1 MSKTVDERVVEMRFD
16 NRQFEQNVATTM
28 STLDKFKQKLNFRG
42 ATRGLDE
49 VGAAASK
56 VDMRGLGSGVET
68 VTAKFSAL
76 QVMGVTALAN
86 ITNSAVNTGKRLV
99 SALTIDQ
106 VTAGWSKY
114 EQKTASVQTIMNAT
128 GKSIEE
134 VNGYLDKLMW
144 YSDETSYGFTDMTQS
159 LGQLTSAGGDIEK
172 LIPMI
177 EGIANATAFA
187 GKGASEFSRAIYNLN
202 QSYSAGYLQYMDW
215 KSLDLAGVS
224 SKQLKQVF
232 IDTAK
237 ALGKLDAEGRTA
249 GGTLVELSNF
259 GQTLQDKWA
268 DTEVMEAA
276 FGKFSELTEAAYKA
290 VRSGEYDTASE
301 AIAALADKYDE
312 ISVKAFASAQEA
324 KSFTEAIEATKDAV
338 SSGWM
343 NTAELIFGNYD
354 EAKKLWTDMA
364 NSLWDIFASG
374 SESRNAILGD
384 ALNSKWDVLLEKMQD
399 AGVSAEDFQDKLKET
414 AKEHG
419 VAIDDLIDEYGSL
432 GKVISAG
439 KLSKNV
445 IVDTIKKFA
454 DNVKTVGKATEVT
467 TEKLE
472 HFQSIVNKVIR
483 GDFGNGAERMK
494 KLAEAGE
501 NYATVQGLVN
511 KVWERNGKNWSD
523 TTIKAE
529 DLVGVINDL
538 AESELKSMGYTDEQA
553 KALKA
558 LAKEAEETGTPLN
571 ELIDSLER
579 PSGRELLFSSIHN
592 ALEGVSKLV
601 QTFRNAWGE
610 IFTSERMSAGI
621 YNFLDGLNRLSE
633 KLIMSD
639 ETADKLKRTLKGLV
653 AIFDIIQMTLG
664 GGIRIAFKV
673 LSTVLEAFDLDI
685 LDVTAAIGDSIVRF
699 RDWVDS
705 VLDVSGVLKKV
716 VPYITNFVKKVK
728 ELFASLKDS
737 KVIKKF
743 VEYLKQ
749 IVNWFK
755 KLAKLDPSGWSFDKM
770 FSGIKDA
777 FTSLPD
783 HMKEIGKNIVEGL
796 QNGFGDRFSKIVD
809 KARELATKIIDTIK
823 GVLGIHSPST
833 VMFEIGRNIVAGLVN
848 GIASGIK
855 FVIEGVANLGEK
867 IIDFVKSI
875 DFTPLIDAIKSG
887 FAKIKKAAGNFD
899 WKKLLAIIPI
909 GVVLLVV
916 KELYD
921 FSQAVSQGMGSISSV
936 IDGFTDIEKSFA
948 KVLNA
953 KAFETTAEAL
963 KKIATS
969 IAILAASVLVLTQVD
984 SQKLYTA
991 TAIIFVLAVTL
1002 AVLAKAMTKMQSA
1015 SAILGKD
1022 GLKLAGVKTGLLTMS
1037 AAILILAGVVKIV
1050 GELDTKQ
1057 AIRGFFGLINLI
1069 GVMVLTYAAIQ
1080 AITTKFPAAT
1090 NFDALSTMTL
1100 KMSVAIG
1107 LMAMVCKLIGKLT
1120 WGEMGKGA
1128 AFVGAFLVFVALLN
1142 TIGLIPSHG
1151 IDKIGGMVL
1160 KITFAIGLMVLVCKL
1175 TRLLTEED
1183 IAAAE
1188 QFLLR
1193 FLLFVGM
1200 LVTMTEM
1207 APDKKIAEIGGLL
1220 LSISISMMLM
1230 VGICKLAAKLTP
1242 EEMWAGVGFM
1252 AAFLVFVAILVG
1264 ITQVADGT
1272 KTAKIAG
1279 TLLAMA
1285 AAVAILAGVAILLSM
1300 LPDAD
1305 MLWNG
1310 VLAVTVMSFAMAA
1323 MAAAAKGAQKCVGNI
1338 IALAIAVGIMA
1349 GAVAALTL
1357 LPEPDRLDDAVLSM
1371 VIVMGMFALIMK
1383 MAQSMPTVTG
1393 TLFAMAAA
1401 MAVLG
1406 GVLYLLGTLP
1416 VESSNAAAI
1425 SLSIAMLAFA
1435 AAMRIISGMAAPSTK
1450 ALIAIGVMAVVVAL
1464 LAGVLYCLRDLE
1476 IGQAM
1481 DTVIVLGIFLGILA
1495 GVTWFIGTLQASSLL
1510 GVAALAI
1517 VTVLVGA
1524 LAAVL
1529 YFLQGIDPTQ
1539 AMGVV
1544 KAIITFMAAMMIVVG
1559 LCAAIGPL
1567 AIYAIP
1573 GLLVLVGFIAAL
1585 GLVVAG
1591 LAALAMDVIAGMPK
1605 LGSDLSAFM
1614 TNVQPFINGIQN
1626 IPDDISDK
1634 IGKLTS
1640 AILKLTG
1647 TEILDAIANFCSGGN
1662 SIADLGNELK
1672 AFGEGM
1678 ASFTAGSANIDA
1690 AVASMSKIKDLQS
1703 KIADID
1709 LSQLSTIASELEN
1722 YSTKVSNLNV
1732 AMMVMSTAIVARL
1745 ASLVNSLS
1753 SMDPSG
1759 IANFDVAPLGQK
1771 LASYSASVS
1780 VMNLSAVSASV
1791 VSATRLRN
1799 FINSLA
1805 NFNGSG
1811 VESFK
1816 AAVSQLGT
1824 ISINEV
1830 ISSFRSG
1837 VPQLTN
1843 AGSDLINAAVKGM
1856 RSAQGHIAQTV
1867 RDIVSVI
1874 RSAFIS
1880 QNGMF
1885 VSVGKNLA
1893 SAFIKGLG
1901 SKKAEVNSTAL
1912 SLVSSASGK
1921 IRLEY
1926 SEFYDAGVYLGEGLV
1941 SGLDSKIA
1949 DVTAKAAAM
1958 AKAAVDAIKEAAKIN
1973 SPSKETEQM
1982 GEYMGQGLVN
1992 GLDAFADAASDA
2004 GFNLG
2009 DGVKSGLSEALSGIQ
2024 DTMDIEF
2031 DDQIT
2036 ITPVLD
2042 MDKAKAKAT
2051 EFRDWLS
2058 GGTNTINGNV
2068 SSNAMSKIDKLQ
2080 AIVDKVWRGE
2090 YGNGEDRKAN
2100 LTSEGYD
2107 YKFIQDLVNKTAD
2120 GRKLTVEDLPS
2131 ELRDSLN
2138 SMNTTATA
2146 VTAIS
2151 SAVHEKT
2158 LNNSKIEGLI
2168 SSGFS
2173 NLSKDISKIEKPSY
2187 VINGI
2192 TYDDGSAISDT
2203 VKALIRGAMIE
2214 RRV

>member
-76 QVMGVTALAN
+76 QVMGITALAN

-128 GKSIEE
+128 GKTIEE

-159 LGQLTSAGGDIEK
+159 LGQLTAAGGDIEK

-237 ALGKLDAEGRTA
+237 ALGKLDAQGRTT

-259 GQTLQDKWA
+259 GQTLQEKWA

-276 FGKFSELTEAAYKA
+276 FGKFSELTEAAYEA
-290 VRSGEYDTASE
+290 VRSGKYDTASE
-301 AIAALADKYDE
+301 AIAALADEYDE
-312 ISVKAFASAQEA
+312 ISVKAFTSAQEA

-343 NTAELIFGNYD
+343 NTAELLFGNYD
-354 EAKKLWTDMA
+354 EAKKLWTNMA

-374 SESRNAILGD
+374 SESRNAVLAD
-384 ALNSKWDVLLEKMQD
+384 ALNSKWDVLLEKMQN

-419 VAIDDLIDEYGSL
+419 VAIDDLIKEYGSL

-439 KLSKNV
+439 KLSKN
-445 IVDTIKKFA
+445 IVVETIKKFA
-454 DNVKTVGKATEVT
+454 DNVKTVGKATDVT

-472 HFQSIVNKVIR
+472 HFQNIVNKVIR
-483 GDFGNGAERMK
+483 GDFGNGAERVK
-494 KLAEAGE
+494 KLTEAGE
-501 NYATVQGLVN
+501 NYAAVQALVN
-511 KVWERNGKNWSD
+511 KIWERNGKNWSN
-523 TTIKAE
+523 TIIKAE

-538 AESELKSMGYTDEQA
+538 SESELKSMGYTDEQA
-553 KALKA
+553 KALKE

-571 ELIDSLER
+571 ELIDSLNK
-579 PSGRELLFSSIHN
+579 PSGRELLFSSIGN

-621 YNFLDGLNRLSE
+621 YNFLDGMNHLSE

-664 GGIRIAFKV
+664 GGIRIAFKI

-685 LDVTAAIGDSIVRF
+685 IDVTAAIGDSIVRF

-705 VLDVSGVLKKV
+705 VLDVGGVFKKILPHLMAFV
-716 VPYITNFVKKVK
+716 VDIKK
-728 ELFASLKDS
+728 LFQTVRDS
-737 KVIKKF
+737 KVFKKF
-743 VEYLKQ
+743 IGHLSQ
-749 IVNWFK
+749 IAKWFK
-755 KLAKLDPSGWSFDKM
+755 KLSKFDLSDWSFDKV
-770 FSGIKDA
+770 FSSINAA
-777 FTSLPD
+777 FASLPD
-783 HMKEIGKNIVEGL
+783 HMKGIGKNIVEGL
-796 QNGFGDRFSKIVD
+796 QNGFGDGFAKIVN

-833 VMFEIGRNIVAGLVN
+833 VMFEVGQNIVTGLVN

-855 FVIEGVANLGEK
+855 FLIDGVSNLGKK
-867 IIDFVKSI
+867 IVGFVKSI

-887 FAKIKKAAGNFD
+887 FAKIKKAASNFD

-921 FSQAVSQGMGSISSV
+921 FSKAISQGMGSVSSV
-936 IDGFTDIEKSFA
+936 IDGFSDVEKSFA

-984 SQKLYTA
+984 SRKLYTA
-991 TAIIFVLAVTL
+991 TAIIFVLSVTL
-1002 AVLAKAMTKMQSA
+1002 AVLAKAMTKMQAA
-1015 SAILGKD
+1015 SAMLGKD

-1037 AAILILAGVVKIV
+1037 SAILILAKVVKIV
-1050 GELDTKQ
+1050 GMLDTKQ
-1057 AIRGFFGLINLI
+1057 AIRGFFGLINLMGI
-1069 GVMVLTYAAIQ
+1069 MTLTYAAIQ
-1080 AITTKFPAAT
+1080 AITTKFSAAT
-1090 NFDALSTMTL
+1090 NLDALSTMML
-1100 KMSVAIG
+1100 KMAVAIG

-1120 WGEMGKGA
+1120 WSEMGKGA

-1160 KITFAIGLMVLVCKL
+1160 KITVAIGLMALVCKL

-1200 LVTMTEM
+1200 LVTMTEI
-1207 APDKKIAEIGGLL
+1207 APNKKIAKIGGLL
-1220 LSISISMMLM
+1220 LSISFSMMLM
-1230 VGICKLAAKLTP
+1230 VGVCKLAAQLTP

-1252 AAFLVFVAILVG
+1252 AAFLVFVSILVG

-1279 TLLAMA
+1279 TLIAMA
-1285 AAVAILAGVAILLSM
+1285 AAVAVLAGVAILLSM

-1323 MAAAAKGAQKCVGNI
+1323 MAAAAKGMQKSVGSI

-1357 LPEPDRLDDAVLSM
+1357 IDQDKLANS
-1371 VIVMGMFALIMK
+1371 VIAMTIMMGMFALIMK
-1383 MAQSMPTVTG
+1383 MTDSMPKVTL
-1393 TLFAMAAA
+1393 TLLAMSVAIG
-1401 MAVLG
+1401 VLG
-1406 GVLYLLGTLP
+1406 GVLYLVGTLP
-1416 VESSNAAAI
+1416 VESSIGAAI
-1425 SLSIAMLAFA
+1425 ALSAVMLAFA
-1435 AAMRIISGMAAPSTK
+1435 VVMRIISGMTAPSGM
-1450 ALIAIGVMAVVVAL
+1450 ALVAIGVMALVVA
-1464 LAGVLYCLRDLE
+1464 AIGGVLYLLQGLDP
-1476 IGQAM
+1476 IQGIA
-1481 DTVIVLGIFLGILA
+1481 TVGVITAFLAVLLVAVMAIQF
-1495 GVTWFIGTLQASSLL
+1495 LQAPSLI
-1510 GVAALAI
+1510 GIAALAI
-1517 VTVLVGA
+1517 VTLLVGA
-1524 LAAVL
+1524 LAGIL
-1529 YFLQGIDPTQ
+1529 YLLQGIDPTQ
-1539 AMGVV
+1539 AIQIVGVIGAFLAV
-1544 KAIITFMAAMMIVVG
+1544 MMVVCLAATAVG
-1559 LCAAIGPL
+1559 AVAAL
-1567 AIYAIP
+1567 AIP
-1573 GLLVLVGFIAAL
+1573 GLLVLVGFIGVL
-1585 GLVVAG
+1585 GLVVVG

-1605 LGSDLSAFM
+1605 LGSDLSKFM
-1614 TNVQPFINGIQN
+1614 KNVQPFINGIQN

-1634 IGKLTS
+1634 VGKLTS
-1640 AILKLTG
+1640 AIIKLTSAKV
-1647 TEILDAIANFCSGGN
+1647 LDAITSFFSGGN
-1662 SIADLGNELK
+1662 SIANLGNELK
-1672 AFGEGM
+1672 AFGDGI

-1690 AVASMSKIKDLQS
+1690 AVTSISKLKDLQS
-1703 KIADID
+1703 ALEGVD
-1709 LSQLSTIASELEN
+1709 LSQLSVIASELEN
-1722 YSTKVSNLNV
+1722 YSIKINNLN
-1732 AMMVMSTAIVARL
+1732 
-1745 ASLVNSLS
+1745 AS
-1753 SMDPSG
+1753 
-1759 IANFDVAPLGQK
+1759 A
-1771 LASYSASVS
+1771 
-1780 VMNLSAVSASV
+1780 
-1791 VSATRLRN
+1791 
-1799 FINSLA
+1799 
-1805 NFNGSG
+1805 
-1811 VESFK
+1811 
-1816 AAVSQLGT
+1816 
-1824 ISINEV
+1824 
-1830 ISSFRSG
+1830 ISS
-1837 VPQLTN
+1837 
-1843 AGSDLINAAVKGM
+1843 
-1856 RSAQGHIAQTV
+1856 
-1867 RDIVSVI
+1867 
-1874 RSAFIS
+1874 AFTS
-1880 QNGMF
+1880 QNGTF
-1885 VSVGKNLA
+1885 VSVGKNLI
-1893 SAFIKGLG
+1893 SAFIKGLN

-1912 SLVSSASGK
+1912 SIVSSASGK
-1921 IRLEY
+1921 LRSGY
-1926 SEFYDAGVYLGEGLV
+1926 SEFYNAGVYLGGGLV
-1941 SGLDSKIA
+1941 SGLNSKTA
-1949 DVTAKAAAM
+1949 DVAAKAAAM
-1958 AKAAVDAIKEAAKIN
+1958 AKAAIDAIKETADIN

-1982 GEYMGQGLVN
+1982 GKYMGQGLVN
-1992 GLDAFADAASDA
+1992 GIDSFADAASDS

-2009 DGVKSGLSEALSGIQ
+2009 DSVKSGLSEALSGIQ
-2024 DTMDIEF
+2024 DSMDLEF

-2051 EFRDWLS
+2051 EFKDWLT
-2058 GGTNTINGNV
+2058 GGTNTINGNL

-2080 AIVDKVWRGE
+2080 AIVDKIWRGE
-2090 YGNGEDRKAN
+2090 YGNGEDRKAK
-2100 LTSEGYD
+2100 LISEGYD
-2107 YKFIQDLVNKTAD
+2107 YKLIQDLVNKTTD
-2120 GRKLTVEDLPS
+2120 GRKLTIEDLPS

-2138 SMNTTATA
+2138 SMNTTATSVA
-2146 VTAIS
+2146 AIS
-2151 SAVHEKT
+2151 TAVHEKAV
-2158 LNNSKIEGLI
+2158 NNSKIEGLI
-2168 SSGFS
+2168 SSGFN
-2173 NLSKDISKIEKPSY
+2173 NLSKDLSKIEKPSY

-2203 VKALIRGAMIE
+2203 VKALIRGAMVE

>member
-42 ATRGLDE
+42 ATKGLDE

-106 VTAGWSKY
+106 VTAGWNKY

-374 SESRNAILGD
+374 SESRNAVLGD

-529 DLVGVINDL
+529 DLVDVINNL
-538 AESELKSMGYTDEQA
+538 SESELKSMGYTDEQA
-553 KALKA
+553 KALKE
-558 LAKEAEETGTPLN
+558 LAKEAEKTGTPLS
-571 ELIDSLER
+571 ELIESLER

-592 ALEGVSKLV
+592 ALEGVTKLV
-601 QTFRNAWGE
+601 QTFRDAWGE
-610 IFTSERMSAGI
+610 IFTGERMSAGI

-664 GGIRIAFKV
+664 SGIRLAFKV
-673 LSTVLEAFDLDI
+673 LSSVLEAFDLDI
-685 LDVTAAIGDSIVRF
+685 LDVTASIGDVIVRF
-699 RDWVDS
+699 RDWVES
-705 VLDVSGVLKKV
+705 VLDVGSVFEKILPHLMTFVANIKK
-716 VPYITNFVKKVK
+716 
-728 ELFASLKDS
+728 LFQTVRDS
-737 KVIKKF
+737 KVFKKF
-743 VEYLKQ
+743 IGYLQ
-749 IVNWFK
+749 QVGNWFK
-755 KLAKLDPSGWSFDKM
+755 KLATLDVSNWSFDKLLQ
-770 FSGIKDA
+770 GIKDA
-777 FTSLPD
+777 FASLPD
-783 HMKEIGKNIVEGL
+783 HMKEIGENIIEGL

-823 GVLGIHSPST
+823 NVLGIHSPST
-833 VMFEIGRNIVAGLVN
+833 VMFEIGQNIVAGLIN

-855 FVIEGVANLGEK
+855 FVIEGVANLGKK

-969 IAILAASVLVLTQVD
+969 IAILAASVLILTQVD

-1002 AVLAKAMTKMQSA
+1002 AVLAKAMAKMQSA

-1022 GLKLAGVKTGLLTMS
+1022 GLKLAGVKTGLLTLS
-1037 AAILILAGVVKIV
+1037 AAILLLAATVKLIGGLDPEQAKQGFLGLAGVILALVV
-1050 GELDTKQ
+1050 
-1057 AIRGFFGLINLI
+1057 
-1069 GVMVLTYAAIQ
+1069 VYAAIQ
-1080 AITTKFPAAT
+1080 TISMIPGK
-1090 NFDALSTMTL
+1090 NIDLVGSMML
-1100 KMSVAIG
+1100 KMAVVIG
-1107 LMAMVCKLIGKLT
+1107 IMAMVCKLVAHLSPD
-1120 WGEMGKGA
+1120 EMERGA
-1128 AFVGAFLVFVALLN
+1128 IFAAGFLVFVALLN
-1142 TIGLIPSHG
+1142 TIALLPSHN
-1151 IDKIGGMVL
+1151 ISKLGGMLL
-1160 KITFAIGLMVLVCKL
+1160 KISIAIGLMVAVCKL
-1175 TRLLTEED
+1175 TRLLTPED
-1183 IAAAE
+1183 IASAE
-1188 QFLLR
+1188 QFLVR
-1193 FLLFVGM
+1193 FLLFVGG
-1200 LVTMTEM
+1200 LVTMTSM
-1207 APDKKIAEIGGLL
+1207 APDKKIASVGGLL
-1220 LSISISMMLM
+1220 ISISLSMILM
-1230 VGICKLAAKLTP
+1230 VGVCKLAGQLSS
-1242 EEMWAGVGFM
+1242 EEIGAGVAFM
-1252 AAFLVFVAILVG
+1252 AGFLVFVALLVA
-1264 ITQVADGT
+1264 ITQISNET

-1279 TLLAMA
+1279 TLLAMS
-1285 AAVAILAGVAILLSM
+1285 AAVAILAGVAVLLSM
-1300 LPDAD
+1300 LDPTGLA
-1305 MLWNG
+1305 NG
-1310 VLAVTVMSFAMAA
+1310 VMAVVMLSLGMAA

-1338 IALAIAVGIMA
+1338 VALAIAVGIMA

-1357 LPEPDRLDDAVLSM
+1357 IDQDKLANS
-1371 VIVMGMFALIMK
+1371 VIVMTIMMGMFALIMK
-1383 MAQSMPTVTG
+1383 MTDSMPKVTL
-1393 TLFAMAAA
+1393 TLLAMSVAIGI
-1401 MAVLG
+1401 LG
-1406 GVLYLLGTLP
+1406 GVLYLVGTLP
-1416 VESSNAAAI
+1416 VESSIGAAI
-1425 SLSIAMLAFA
+1425 ALSAVMLAFA
-1435 AAMRIISGMAAPSTK
+1435 AVMRIISGMTAPSGM
-1450 ALIAIGVMAVVVAL
+1450 ALVAIGVMALVVAALGGILYL
-1464 LAGVLYCLRDLE
+1464 LQGLNPVQGIAVVGVLTAFL
-1476 IGQAM
+1476 A
-1481 DTVIVLGIFLGILA
+1481 VLLVAVMAIQF
-1495 GVTWFIGTLQASSLL
+1495 LQAPSLL
-1510 GVAALAI
+1510 GIAALAI
-1517 VTVLVGA
+1517 VTLLVGA
-1524 LAAVL
+1524 LAAIL
-1529 YFLQGIDPTQ
+1529 YLLQGIDPTQ
-1539 AMGVV
+1539 AIQIVGV
-1544 KAIITFMAAMMIVVG
+1544 IAAFLAVMMVVC
-1559 LCAAIGPL
+1559 LAATAVGAVAAL
-1567 AIYAIP
+1567 AIP
-1573 GLLVLVGFIAAL
+1573 GLAILVGFIAVL

-1605 LGSDLSAFM
+1605 LGSDLAAFM

-1634 IGKLTS
+1634 ISKLST
-1640 AILKLTG
+1640 AILSLTG

-1703 KIADID
+1703 EIADVD

-1722 YSTKVSNLNV
+1722 YSVKVSGLNI
-1732 AMMVMSTAIVARL
+1732 AMMVMSTAIVMRL

-1780 VMNLSAVSASV
+1780 VVNLSAVSASI
-1791 VSATRLRN
+1791 VSAIRLRD

-1805 NFNGSG
+1805 GFNGSG

-1843 AGSDLINAAVKGM
+1843 AGSDLINAAVRGM
-1856 RSAQGHIAQTV
+1856 RSAQGSIAQTV

-1885 VSVGKNLA
+1885 ISVGKNLA

-1992 GLDAFADAASDA
+1992 GLDAFADAASDS

-2009 DGVKSGLSEALSGIQ
+2009 DSVKSGLSEALSGIQ

-2031 DDQIT
+2031 DDRIT

-2051 EFRDWLS
+2051 EFKDWLT

-2080 AIVDKVWRGE
+2080 AIVDKVWRGD
-2090 YGNGEDRKAN
+2090 YGNGETRNAK
-2100 LTSEGYD
+2100 LTGEGYD
-2107 YKFIQDLVNKTAD
+2107 YKLIQDLVNKTAD
-2120 GRKLTVEDLPS
+2120 GHKLTVEDLPS

-2138 SMNTTATA
+2138 SMNATATA

-2151 SAVHEKT
+2151 SAVQEKA
-2158 LNNSKIEGLI
+2158 LNNSKIEGLV
-2168 SSGFS
+2168 SSGFD
-2173 NLSKDISKIEKPSY
+2173 NLRKDISKIEKPSY

>member
-86 ITNSAVNTGKRLV
+86 ITNSAVNTGKRIV

-106 VTAGWSKY
+106 VRKGWEKY

-268 DTEVMEAA
+268 DAEVMEAA

-538 AESELKSMGYTDEQA
+538 SESELKSMGYTDEQA

-571 ELIDSLER
+571 ELIDSLNK
-579 PSGRELLFSSIHN
+579 PSGRELFFSSISN

-621 YNFLDGLNRLSE
+621 YNFLDGLNHLSE

-664 GGIRIAFKV
+664 GGIRLAFKV
-673 LSTVLEAFDLDI
+673 LTEILEAFDLDI
-685 LDVTAAIGDSIVRF
+685 LDVTASIGDAIVKF

-705 VLDVSGVLKKV
+705 VLDVSGVFKKV
-716 VPYITNFVKKVK
+716 IPYITDFVKKIK
-728 ELFASLKDS
+728 ELFETLKNT
-737 KVIKKF
+737 KVFKKF
-743 VEYLKQ
+743 VEYLKLT
-749 IVNWFK
+749 VNWFK

-770 FSGIKDA
+770 FAGIKEA
-777 FTSLPD
+777 FVSLPD
-783 HMKEIGKNIVEGL
+783 NMKEIGENIVEGL
-796 QNGFGDRFSKIVD
+796 QNGFGDRFTKIVD
-809 KARELATKIIDTIK
+809 KAKELATKIIDTIK

-833 VMFEIGRNIVAGLVN
+833 VMFEIGQNIVAGLVN

-855 FVIEGVANLGEK
+855 FVIEGVASLGKK
-867 IIDFVKSI
+867 IIDFVKGI
-875 DFTPLIDAIKSG
+875 DFTPLVDAIKSG
-887 FAKIKKAAGNFD
+887 FAKIKKTAGSFD

-916 KELYD
+916 KEIYD
-921 FSQAVSQGMGSISSV
+921 FSQAVSKGMSSIS
-936 IDGFTDIEKSFA
+936 DGFTDIEKSFA

-969 IAILAASVLVLTQVD
+969 IAILAASVVILTQVD
-984 SQKLYTA
+984 AQKLYTA
-991 TAIIFVLAVTL
+991 TAVIFLLAIVLTG
-1002 AVLAKAMTKMQSA
+1002 LAKAMTQMQSA
-1015 SAILGKD
+1015 AAKIGKD
-1022 GLKLAGVKTGLLTMS
+1022 GFKITGVKTGLLTLS
-1037 AAILILAGVVKIV
+1037 AAILILAATVK
-1050 GELDTKQ
+1050 
-1057 AIRGFFGLINLI
+1057 LI
-1069 GVMVLTYAAIQ
+1069 GGLDPEQAKQGFLGLAGVILALVVVYAAIQ
-1080 AITTKFPAAT
+1080 AISMIPGK
-1090 NFDALSTMTL
+1090 NIDLVGSMML
-1100 KMSVAIG
+1100 KMAVVIG
-1107 LMAMVCKLIGKLT
+1107 IMAMVCKLVARLSSD
-1120 WGEMGKGA
+1120 EMERGA
-1128 AFVGAFLVFVALLN
+1128 IFAGGFLVFVALLN
-1142 TIGLIPSHG
+1142 TIALLPSHN
-1151 IDKIGGMVL
+1151 ISKLGGMML
-1160 KITFAIGLMVLVCKL
+1160 KISIAIGLMVAVCKL
-1175 TRLLTEED
+1175 TRLLTPED
-1183 IAAAE
+1183 IASAE
-1188 QFLLR
+1188 QFLVR
-1193 FLLFVGM
+1193 FLLFVGG
-1200 LVTMTEM
+1200 LVTMISM
-1207 APDKKIAEIGGLL
+1207 APDKKIASVGGLL
-1220 LSISISMMLM
+1220 ISISLSMMLM
-1230 VGICKLAAKLTP
+1230 VGVCKLAGQLSS
-1242 EEMWAGVGFM
+1242 EEIGAGVAFM
-1252 AAFLVFVAILVG
+1252 AGFLVFVALLVA
-1264 ITQVADGT
+1264 ITQISNET

-1279 TLLAMA
+1279 TLLAMS
-1285 AAVAILAGVAILLSM
+1285 AAVAILAGVAVLLSM
-1300 LPDAD
+1300 LDPAG
-1305 MLWNG
+1305 LANG
-1310 VLAVTVMSFAMAA
+1310 VMAVVMLSLGMAA
-1323 MAAAAKGAQKCVGNI
+1323 MAAAAKSAQKCVGNI
-1338 IALAIAVGIMA
+1338 VALAIAVGIMA

-1357 LPEPDRLDDAVLSM
+1357 IDQDKLANS
-1371 VIVMGMFALIMK
+1371 VIAMTIMMGMFALIMK
-1383 MAQSMPTVTG
+1383 MTDSMPKVTLTLLAMSVAIGILGGVLYLVG
-1393 TLFAMAAA
+1393 TLPVESSIGAAIALSAA
-1401 MAVLG
+1401 MMAFAVTMRIISGMTAPSGMALVAIGVMSLVVAALG
-1406 GVLYLLGTLP
+1406 GVLYLLQNLNPIQG
-1416 VESSNAAAI
+1416 
-1425 SLSIAMLAFA
+1425 IATVGVLTAFLAVLLVA
-1435 AAMRIISGMAAPSTK
+1435 
-1450 ALIAIGVMAVVVAL
+1450 VMA
-1464 LAGVLYCLRDLE
+1464 
-1476 IGQAM
+1476 IQ
-1481 DTVIVLGIFLGILA
+1481 F
-1495 GVTWFIGTLQASSLL
+1495 LQAPSLL
-1510 GVAALAI
+1510 GIAALAI
-1517 VTVLVGA
+1517 VTLLVGA
-1524 LAAVL
+1524 LAGIL
-1529 YFLQGIDPTQ
+1529 YLLQDVDPTQ
-1539 AMGVV
+1539 AIQIVGVIGAFLAV
-1544 KAIITFMAAMMIVVG
+1544 MMVVCLAATAVG
-1559 LCAAIGPL
+1559 AVAAL
-1567 AIYAIP
+1567 AIP
-1573 GLLVLVGFIAAL
+1573 GLAILVGFIAVL

-1614 TNVQPFINGIQN
+1614 TNVQPFINGVQN

-1634 IGKLTS
+1634 IGKLSS

-1647 TEILDAIANFCSGGN
+1647 IEILDAIANFLSGGS

-1672 AFGEGM
+1672 TFGDGMSAFS
-1678 ASFTAGSANIDA
+1678 ASMTNVDNAI
-1690 AVASMSKIKDLQS
+1690 ASMSKIKDLQNT
-1703 KIADID
+1703 ITDVD
-1709 LSQLSTIASELEN
+1709 LSQLSTIASALEN
-1722 YSTKVSNLNV
+1722 YSLKVSALNIS
-1732 AMMVMSTAIVARL
+1732 AISMSIAVVNRL
-1745 ASLVNSLS
+1745 SGVVTSLG
-1753 SMDPSG
+1753 SMDSSG

-1771 LASYSASVS
+1771 LASYSAAVS
-1780 VMNLSAVSASV
+1780 VVNLSAVSASI
-1791 VSATRLRN
+1791 VSAIRIRN

-1816 AAVSQLGT
+1816 AAVNQLGT
-1824 ISINEV
+1824 ISINEI
-1830 ISSFRSG
+1830 ISAFKSG

-1856 RSAQGHIAQTV
+1856 RSAQGSIAQTV

-1874 RSAFIS
+1874 YSAFVS

-1885 VSVGKNLA
+1885 ISAGKSLA

-1901 SKKAEVNSTAL
+1901 SKKTEVNSTAI
-1912 SLVSSASGK
+1912 SLVSSAGSK
-1921 IRLEY
+1921 IRSEY
-1926 SEFYDAGVYLGEGLV
+1926 SEFYNAGTYLGDGLV
-1941 SGLDSKIA
+1941 NGLDAKIA
-1949 DVTAKAAAM
+1949 DVTAKATAM
-1958 AKAAVDAIKEAAKIN
+1958 AEAAVEAIKEAAKIN
-1973 SPSKETEQM
+1973 SPSKVTEQL
-1982 GEYMGQGLVN
+1982 GEFFGEGFAN
-1992 GLDAFADAASDA
+1992 GINSYTDAASDA
-2004 GFNLG
+2004 GFNIG
-2009 DGVKSGLSEALSGIQ
+2009 DSAKQGLSTAMKQIESTLSADVDNQ
-2024 DTMDIEF
+2024 L
-2031 DDQIT
+2031 T

-2042 MDKAKAKAT
+2042 MDKMKSQAAT
-2051 EFRDWLS
+2051 IGDLFNNGSATVS
-2058 GGTNTINGNV
+2058 GRLTGDVNERLN
-2068 SSNAMSKIDKLQ
+2068 KLQ
-2080 AIVDKVWRGE
+2080 SLVDKIWNGE
-2090 YGNGEDRKAN
+2090 YGNGNDRKAK

-2107 YKFIQDLVNKTAD
+2107 YKLIQDLVNKTSD
-2120 GRKLTVEDLPS
+2120 GRKLTIDDIPS
-2131 ELRDSLN
+2131 ELRDSLGAIN
-2138 SMNTTATA
+2138 NTATA
-2146 VTAIS
+2146 VSSISTAVNEQLQNGNKTGEIIS
-2151 SAVHEKT
+2151 SIDK
-2158 LNNSKIEGLI
+2158 LRG
-2168 SSGFS
+2168 
-2173 NLSKDISKIEKPSY
+2173 DISKISQPSY
-2187 VINGI
+2187 IINGI

>member
-56 VDMRGLGSGVET
+56 VDMRDLGSGVET

-86 ITNSAVNTGKRLV
+86 ITNSAVNTGKRIV

-106 VTAGWSKY
+106 VRKGWEKY

-538 AESELKSMGYTDEQA
+538 SESELKSMGYTDEQA

-571 ELIDSLER
+571 ELIDSLNK
-579 PSGRELLFSSIHN
+579 PSGRELFFSSIGN

-621 YNFLDGLNRLSE
+621 YNFLDGLNHLSE

-716 VPYITNFVKKVK
+716 VPYITDFVKKIK
-728 ELFASLKDS
+728 ELFTSLKDS
-737 KVIKKF
+737 KVVKKF

-755 KLAKLDPSGWSFDKM
+755 KLATLDVSNWSFDKLLQ
-770 FSGIKDA
+770 GIKDA
-777 FTSLPD
+777 FVSLPD
-783 HMKEIGKNIVEGL
+783 HMKKIGENIIEGL

-823 GVLGIHSPST
+823 NVLGIHSPST
-833 VMFEIGRNIVAGLVN
+833 VMFEIGQNIVAGLIN

-855 FVIEGVANLGEK
+855 FVIEGVANLGKK
-867 IIDFVKSI
+867 IIDFVKGI
-875 DFTPLIDAIKSG
+875 DFMPLIDAIKSG

-1022 GLKLAGVKTGLLTMS
+1022 GLKLAGVKTGLLTLS
-1037 AAILILAGVVKIV
+1037 AAILLLAATVKLIGGLDPEQAKQGFLGLAGVILALVV
-1050 GELDTKQ
+1050 
-1057 AIRGFFGLINLI
+1057 
-1069 GVMVLTYAAIQ
+1069 VYAAIQ
-1080 AITTKFPAAT
+1080 TISMIPGK
-1090 NFDALSTMTL
+1090 NIDLVGSMML
-1100 KMSVAIG
+1100 KIAVVIG
-1107 LMAMVCKLIGKLT
+1107 LMAMVCKLVARLSPD
-1120 WGEMGKGA
+1120 EMKRGA
-1128 AFVGAFLVFVALLN
+1128 IFAAGFLVFVALLN
-1142 TIGLIPSHG
+1142 TIALLPSHN
-1151 IDKIGGMVL
+1151 ISKLGGMLL
-1160 KITFAIGLMVLVCKL
+1160 KISIAIGLMVAVCKL
-1175 TRLLTEED
+1175 TRLLTPED
-1183 IAAAE
+1183 IASAE
-1188 QFLLR
+1188 QFLVR
-1193 FLLFVGM
+1193 FLLFVGG
-1200 LVTMTEM
+1200 LVTMTSM
-1207 APDKKIAEIGGLL
+1207 APDKKIASIGGLL
-1220 LSISISMMLM
+1220 ISISLSMMLM
-1230 VGICKLAAKLTP
+1230 VGVCKLAGQLSS
-1242 EEMWAGVGFM
+1242 EEIGAGVVFM
-1252 AAFLVFVAILVG
+1252 AGFLVFVALLVA
-1264 ITQVADGT
+1264 ITQISNET

-1279 TLLAMA
+1279 TLLAMS
-1285 AAVAILAGVAILLSM
+1285 AAVAILAGVAVLLSM
-1300 LPDAD
+1300 LDPAG
-1305 MLWNG
+1305 LANG
-1310 VLAVTVMSFAMAA
+1310 VMAVVMLSLGMAA
-1323 MAAAAKGAQKCVGNI
+1323 MAAAAKSAQKCVGNI
-1338 IALAIAVGIMA
+1338 VTLAIAVGIMA

-1357 LPEPDRLDDAVLSM
+1357 IDQDKLANS
-1371 VIVMGMFALIMK
+1371 VIVMTIMMGMFALIMK
-1383 MAQSMPTVTG
+1383 MTDSMPKVTL
-1393 TLFAMAAA
+1393 TLLAMSVAIGI
-1401 MAVLG
+1401 LG
-1406 GVLYLLGTLP
+1406 GVLYLVGTLP
-1416 VESSNAAAI
+1416 MESSIGAAI
-1425 SLSIAMLAFA
+1425 ALSAVMLAFA
-1435 AAMRIISGMAAPSTK
+1435 AVMRIISGMTAPSGM
-1450 ALIAIGVMAVVVAL
+1450 ALVAIGVMALVVAALGGILYL
-1464 LAGVLYCLRDLE
+1464 LQGLNPVQGIAVVGVLTAFL
-1476 IGQAM
+1476 A
-1481 DTVIVLGIFLGILA
+1481 VLLVAVMAIQF
-1495 GVTWFIGTLQASSLL
+1495 LQAPSLL
-1510 GVAALAI
+1510 GIAALAI
-1517 VTVLVGA
+1517 VTLLVGA
-1524 LAAVL
+1524 LAAIL
-1529 YFLQGIDPTQ
+1529 YLLQGIDPTQ
-1539 AMGVV
+1539 AIQIVGV
-1544 KAIITFMAAMMIVVG
+1544 IAAFLAVMMVVC
-1559 LCAAIGPL
+1559 LAATAVGAVAAL
-1567 AIYAIP
+1567 AIP
-1573 GLLVLVGFIAAL
+1573 GLAILVGFIAVL

-1605 LGSDLSAFM
+1605 LGSDLAAFM

-1634 IGKLTS
+1634 ISKLST
-1640 AILKLTG
+1640 AILSLTG

-1703 KIADID
+1703 EIADVD

-1722 YSTKVSNLNV
+1722 YSVKVSGLNI
-1732 AMMVMSTAIVARL
+1732 AMMVMSTAIVTRL

-1780 VMNLSAVSASV
+1780 VVNLSAVSASI
-1791 VSATRLRN
+1791 VSAIRLRD

-1805 NFNGSG
+1805 GFNGSS

-1843 AGSDLINAAVKGM
+1843 AGSDLINAAVRGM
-1856 RSAQGHIAQTV
+1856 RSAQGSIAQTV

-1885 VSVGKNLA
+1885 ISVGKNLA

-2009 DGVKSGLSEALSGIQ
+2009 DSVKSGLSEALSGIQ
-2024 DTMDIEF
+2024 DAMDIEF
-2031 DDQIT
+2031 DDRIT

-2051 EFRDWLS
+2051 EFKDWLV

-2080 AIVDKVWRGE
+2080 AIVDKVWRGD
-2090 YGNGEDRKAN
+2090 YGNGETRNAK
-2100 LTSEGYD
+2100 LTGEGYD
-2107 YKFIQDLVNKTAD
+2107 YKLIQDLVNKTAD
-2120 GRKLTVEDLPS
+2120 GHKLTVEDLPS

-2138 SMNTTATA
+2138 SMNATATA

-2151 SAVHEKT
+2151 SAVQEKA
-2158 LNNSKIEGLI
+2158 LNNSKIEGLV
-2168 SSGFS
+2168 SSGFD
-2173 NLSKDISKIEKPSY
+2173 NLRKDISKIEKPSY

>member
-28 STLDKFKQKLNFRG
+28 TTLDKFKQKLNFRG
-42 ATRGLDE
+42 ATKGLDE

-128 GKSIEE
+128 GKTIEE
-134 VNGYLDKLMW
+134 VNDYLDKLMW

-159 LGQLTSAGGDIEK
+159 LGQLTAAGGDIEK

-237 ALGKLDAEGRTA
+237 ELGKLDAQGRTT

-259 GQTLQDKWA
+259 GQTLQEKWA

-276 FGKFSELTEAAYKA
+276 FGKFSELTEAAYEA
-290 VRSGEYDTASE
+290 VRSGKYDTASE

-312 ISVKAFASAQEA
+312 ISVKAFTSAQEA

-343 NTAELIFGNYD
+343 NTAELLFGNYD

-374 SESRNAILGD
+374 SESRNAVLAD
-384 ALNSKWDVLLEKMQD
+384 ALNSKWDVLLEKMQN

-419 VAIDDLIDEYGSL
+419 IAIDDLIKEYGSL

-439 KLSKNV
+439 KLSKN
-445 IVDTIKKFA
+445 IVVETIKKFA
-454 DNVKTVGKATEVT
+454 DNVKTVGKATDVT

-472 HFQSIVNKVIR
+472 HFQNIVNKVIR
-483 GDFGNGAERMK
+483 GDFGNGAERVK
-494 KLAEAGE
+494 KLTEAGE
-501 NYATVQGLVN
+501 NYAAVQALVN
-511 KVWERNGKNWSD
+511 KIWERNGKNWSN
-523 TTIKAE
+523 TIIKAE
-529 DLVGVINDL
+529 DLVGIINDL
-538 AESELKSMGYTDEQA
+538 SVSELKNIGYTDEQA
-553 KALKA
+553 NALKEM
-558 LAKEAEETGTPLN
+558 AKEAEETGTPLD
-571 ELIDSLER
+571 ELINSINK
-579 PSGRELLFSSIHN
+579 PSGRELLFSSIGN
-592 ALEGVSKLV
+592 ALNALSQIV
-601 QTFRNAWGE
+601 QTFRDSWSE
-610 IFTSERMSAGI
+610 IFTGSRMSAGI
-621 YNFLDGLNRLSE
+621 YSFLEGLNKLTSG
-633 KLIMSD
+633 LIMSE
-639 ETADKLKRTLKGLV
+639 ETMDKLKRTLKGLV
-653 AIFDIIQMTLG
+653 AIFDVIQMTLG
-664 GGIRIAFKV
+664 SGIRLAFKI
-673 LSTVLEAFDLDI
+673 LSSVLEAFNLDI
-685 LDVTAAIGDSIVRF
+685 LDVTAAIGDSVVKF
-699 RDWVDS
+699 RDWVES
-705 VLDVSGVLKKV
+705 VLDVGGVFKKV
-716 VPYITNFVKKVK
+716 LPHFMAFVVNIKK
-728 ELFASLKDS
+728 LFQTVRDS
-737 KVIKKF
+737 KVFKKF
-743 VEYLKQ
+743 IGHLSQ
-749 IVNWFK
+749 IAKWFK
-755 KLAKLDPSGWSFDKM
+755 KLSKFDLSGWSFDKV
-770 FSGIKDA
+770 FSSIDA
-777 FTSLPD
+777 AFASLPD
-783 HMKEIGKNIVEGL
+783 HMKGIGKNIVEGL
-796 QNGFGDRFSKIVD
+796 QNGFGDGFTKIVN
-809 KARELATKIIDTIK
+809 KARELAAKIIDTIK

-833 VMFEIGRNIVAGLVN
+833 VMFEVGQNIVTGLVN
-848 GIASGIK
+848 GISSGIK
-855 FVIEGVANLGEK
+855 FLIDGVSNLGKK
-867 IIDFVKSI
+867 IVDFVKSI
-875 DFTPLIDAIKSG
+875 DFAPLIDAIKSG
-887 FAKIKKAAGNFD
+887 FAKIKKATSNFD

-921 FSQAVSQGMGSISSV
+921 FSKAVSQGMGSISSV
-936 IDGFTDIEKSFA
+936 VDGFSDIERSFV

-984 SQKLYTA
+984 SRKLYTA
-991 TAIIFVLAVTL
+991 TAIIFVLSVTL

-1015 SAILGKD
+1015 SAMLGKD

-1037 AAILILAGVVKIV
+1037 AAILILAKVVKIV
-1050 GELDTKQ
+1050 GTLDIKQ
-1057 AIRGFFGLINLI
+1057 AIRGFFGLINLMGI
-1069 GVMVLTYAAIQ
+1069 MTLTYAAIQ
-1080 AITTKFPAAT
+1080 AITTKFSAAT
-1090 NFDALSTMTL
+1090 NLDALSTMML
-1100 KMSVAIG
+1100 KMAVAIG

-1120 WGEMGKGA
+1120 WSEMGKGA
-1128 AFVGAFLVFVALLN
+1128 AFVGAFLVVVALLN

-1160 KITFAIGLMVLVCKL
+1160 KITLAIGLMALVCKL

-1183 IAAAE
+1183 IVAAE

-1193 FLLFVGM
+1193 FLLFVGA

-1207 APDKKIAEIGGLL
+1207 APNKKIAEIGGLL
-1220 LSISISMMLM
+1220 LSISFSMMLM
-1230 VGICKLAAKLTP
+1230 VGVCKLAAQLTP

-1252 AAFLVFVAILVG
+1252 AAFLVFVSILVG

-1279 TLLAMA
+1279 TLIAMA
-1285 AAVAILAGVAILLSM
+1285 AAVAVLAGVAILLSM

-1305 MLWNG
+1305 TLWNG

-1323 MAAAAKGAQKCVGNI
+1323 MAASAKGMQKSVGSI

-1357 LPEPDRLDDAVLSM
+1357 LPNPDRLDDAVVSM
-1371 VIVMGMFALIMK
+1371 AIVMGMFTLVMK
-1383 MAQSMPTVTG
+1383 MTQSMSTVTG
-1393 TLFAMAAA
+1393 TLFAMAAS

-1416 VESSNAAAI
+1416 VEKSNAAAI

-1435 AAMRIISGMAAPSTK
+1435 AAMRIVSGMAAPSTK
-1450 ALIAIGVMAVVVAL
+1450 ALIAIGVMAIVVTL
-1464 LAGVLYCLRDLE
+1464 LSGVLYLLRGLDV
-1476 IGQAM
+1476 GQAM
-1481 DTVIVLGIFLGILA
+1481 DTVIVLGIFLGVLA
-1495 GVTWFIGTLQASSLL
+1495 GVTWLIGTLKAPSLL
-1510 GVAALAI
+1510 GVASLAI

-1524 LAAVL
+1524 LAAIL
-1529 YFLQGIDPTQ
+1529 YFLQGVDPSQ

-1567 AIYAIP
+1567 ALYAIP

-1585 GLVVAG
+1585 GLVVVG

-1605 LGSDLSAFM
+1605 LGSDLAAFM
-1614 TNVQPFINGIQN
+1614 TNVQPFISGVRN

-1634 IGKLTS
+1634 VGKLSSAILELTS
-1640 AILKLTG
+1640 AK
-1647 TEILDAIANFCSGGN
+1647 ILDAITSFFSGGN
-1662 SIADLGNELK
+1662 SIANLGNELK
-1672 AFGEGM
+1672 AFGDGI

-1690 AVASMSKIKDLQS
+1690 AVTSMSKLKDLQS
-1703 KIADID
+1703 ALAGID
-1709 LSQLSTIASELEN
+1709 LSQLSVIASELEN
-1722 YSTKVSNLNV
+1722 YSIKINNLN
-1732 AMMVMSTAIVARL
+1732 
-1745 ASLVNSLS
+1745 
-1753 SMDPSG
+1753 
-1759 IANFDVAPLGQK
+1759 
-1771 LASYSASVS
+1771 
-1780 VMNLSAVSASV
+1780 
-1791 VSATRLRN
+1791 
-1799 FINSLA
+1799 
-1805 NFNGSG
+1805 
-1811 VESFK
+1811 
-1816 AAVSQLGT
+1816 AA
-1824 ISINEV
+1824 
-1830 ISSFRSG
+1830 
-1837 VPQLTN
+1837 
-1843 AGSDLINAAVKGM
+1843 A
-1856 RSAQGHIAQTV
+1856 
-1867 RDIVSVI
+1867 I
-1874 RSAFIS
+1874 RSAFTS
-1880 QNGMF
+1880 QNGTF
-1885 VSVGKNLA
+1885 VSVGKNLI
-1893 SAFIKGLG
+1893 SAFINGLS

-1912 SLVSSASGK
+1912 SIVSSASGK
-1921 IRLEY
+1921 LRSGY
-1926 SEFYDAGVYLGEGLV
+1926 SEFYNAGVYLGGGLV
-1941 SGLDSKIA
+1941 SGLNSKTA
-1949 DVTAKAAAM
+1949 DVAAKAAAM
-1958 AKAAVDAIKEAAKIN
+1958 AKAAIYAIKETADIN

-1982 GEYMGQGLVN
+1982 GKYMGQGLVN
-1992 GLDAFADAASDA
+1992 GLDSFADAASDS
-2004 GFNLG
+2004 GFKLG
-2009 DGVKSGLSEALSGIQ
+2009 DSVKSGLGEALSGIQ
-2024 DTMDIEF
+2024 DSMDLEF

-2051 EFRDWLS
+2051 EFKDWLT
-2058 GGTNTINGNV
+2058 GGTNTINGNL

-2080 AIVDKVWRGE
+2080 AIVDKIWRGE
-2090 YGNGEDRKAN
+2090 YGNGEDRKAK
-2100 LTSEGYD
+2100 LISEGYD
-2107 YKFIQDLVNKTAD
+2107 YKLIQDLVNKTTD
-2120 GRKLTVEDLPS
+2120 GRKLTIEDLPS

-2138 SMNTTATA
+2138 SMNTTATSVA
-2146 VTAIS
+2146 AIS
-2151 SAVHEKT
+2151 TAVHEKA

-2168 SSGFS
+2168 SSGFN
-2173 NLSKDISKIEKPSY
+2173 NLSKDLSKIEKPSY

-2203 VKALIRGAMIE
+2203 VKALIRGAMVE

>member
-86 ITNSAVNTGKRLV
+86 ITNSAVNAGKRIV

-106 VTAGWSKY
+106 VRKGWEKY

-237 ALGKLDAEGRTA
+237 ALGKLDAQGRTT

-259 GQTLQDKWA
+259 GQTLQAKWA

-276 FGKFSELTEAAYKA
+276 FGKFSELTEAAYEA

-374 SESRNAILGD
+374 SESRNAVLGD

-419 VAIDDLIDEYGSL
+419 IAIDDLIDEYGSL

-529 DLVGVINDL
+529 DLVDVINNL
-538 AESELKSMGYTDEQA
+538 SESELKSMGYTDEQA

-571 ELIDSLER
+571 ELIDSLNK
-579 PSGRELLFSSIHN
+579 PSGRELFFSSISN

-621 YNFLDGLNRLSE
+621 YNFLDGLNHLSE

-653 AIFDIIQMTLG
+653 AIFDIVQMTLG
-664 GGIRIAFKV
+664 GGIRIAFEV

-716 VPYITNFVKKVK
+716 VPHITNFVKKIK
-728 ELFASLKDS
+728 ELFVSLKDS
-737 KVIKKF
+737 KVVKKF

-755 KLAKLDPSGWSFDKM
+755 KLAKLDPSGWSFDKLLQ
-770 FSGIKDA
+770 GIKDA
-777 FTSLPD
+777 FASLPD
-783 HMKEIGKNIVEGL
+783 HMKEIGENIVEGL

-855 FVIEGVANLGEK
+855 FVIEGVANLGKK

-936 IDGFTDIEKSFA
+936 IDGFTDIERSFA

-1022 GLKLAGVKTGLLTMS
+1022 GLKLAGVKTGLLTLS
-1037 AAILILAGVVKIV
+1037 AAILLLAATVKLIGGLDPEQAKQGFLGLAGVILALVV
-1050 GELDTKQ
+1050 
-1057 AIRGFFGLINLI
+1057 
-1069 GVMVLTYAAIQ
+1069 VYAAIQ
-1080 AITTKFPAAT
+1080 TISMIPGK
-1090 NFDALSTMTL
+1090 NIDLVGSMML
-1100 KMSVAIG
+1100 KMAVVIG
-1107 LMAMVCKLIGKLT
+1107 IMAMVCKLVARLSPD
-1120 WGEMGKGA
+1120 EMERGA
-1128 AFVGAFLVFVALLN
+1128 IFAAGFLVFVALLN
-1142 TIGLIPSHG
+1142 TIALLPSHN
-1151 IDKIGGMVL
+1151 ISKLGGMLL
-1160 KITFAIGLMVLVCKL
+1160 KISIAIGLMVAVCKL
-1175 TRLLTEED
+1175 TRLLTPED
-1183 IAAAE
+1183 IASAE
-1188 QFLLR
+1188 QFLVR
-1193 FLLFVGM
+1193 FLLFVGG
-1200 LVTMTEM
+1200 LVTMTSM
-1207 APDKKIAEIGGLL
+1207 APDKKIASVGGLL
-1220 LSISISMMLM
+1220 ISISLSMMLM
-1230 VGICKLAAKLTP
+1230 VGVCKLAGQLSS
-1242 EEMWAGVGFM
+1242 EEIGAGVAFM
-1252 AAFLVFVAILVG
+1252 AGFLVFVALLVA
-1264 ITQVADGT
+1264 ITQISNET

-1279 TLLAMA
+1279 TLLAMS
-1285 AAVAILAGVAILLSM
+1285 AAVAILAGVAVLLSM
-1300 LPDAD
+1300 LDPTGLA
-1305 MLWNG
+1305 NG
-1310 VLAVTVMSFAMAA
+1310 VMAVVMLSLGMAA

-1338 IALAIAVGIMA
+1338 VALAIAVGIMA

-1357 LPEPDRLDDAVLSM
+1357 IDQDKLANS
-1371 VIVMGMFALIMK
+1371 VIAMTIMMGMFALIMK
-1383 MAQSMPTVTG
+1383 MTDSMPKVTL
-1393 TLFAMAAA
+1393 TLLAMSVAIGI
-1401 MAVLG
+1401 LG
-1406 GVLYLLGTLP
+1406 GVLYLVGTLP
-1416 VESSNAAAI
+1416 VESSIGAAI
-1425 SLSIAMLAFA
+1425 ALSAVMLAFA
-1435 AAMRIISGMAAPSTK
+1435 AVMRIISGMTAPSGM
-1450 ALIAIGVMAVVVAL
+1450 ALVAIGVMALVVAALGGILYL
-1464 LAGVLYCLRDLE
+1464 LQGLNPVQGIAVVGVLTAFL
-1476 IGQAM
+1476 A
-1481 DTVIVLGIFLGILA
+1481 VLLVAVMAIQF
-1495 GVTWFIGTLQASSLL
+1495 LQAPSLL
-1510 GVAALAI
+1510 GIAALAI
-1517 VTVLVGA
+1517 VTLLVGA
-1524 LAAVL
+1524 LAAIL
-1529 YFLQGIDPTQ
+1529 YLLQGIDPTQ
-1539 AMGVV
+1539 AIQIVGV
-1544 KAIITFMAAMMIVVG
+1544 IAAFLAVMMVVC
-1559 LCAAIGPL
+1559 LAATAVGAVAAL
-1567 AIYAIP
+1567 AIP
-1573 GLLVLVGFIAAL
+1573 GLAILVGFIAVL

-1605 LGSDLSAFM
+1605 LGSDLAAFM

-1634 IGKLTS
+1634 ISKLST
-1640 AILKLTG
+1640 AILSLTG

-1678 ASFTAGSANIDA
+1678 ASFTAGSANIDV

-1703 KIADID
+1703 EIADVD

-1722 YSTKVSNLNV
+1722 YSVKVSGLNI
-1732 AMMVMSTAIVARL
+1732 AMMVMSTAIVTRL

-1780 VMNLSAVSASV
+1780 VVNLSAVSASI
-1791 VSATRLRN
+1791 VSAIRLRD

-1805 NFNGSG
+1805 GFNGSG

-1843 AGSDLINAAVKGM
+1843 AGSDLINAAVRGM
-1856 RSAQGHIAQTV
+1856 RSAQGSIAQTV

-1885 VSVGKNLA
+1885 ISVGKNLA

-1992 GLDAFADAASDA
+1992 GLDVFADAASDA

-2009 DGVKSGLSEALSGIQ
+2009 DSVKSGLSEALSGIQ

-2031 DDQIT
+2031 DDRIT

-2051 EFRDWLS
+2051 EFKDWLV

-2080 AIVDKVWRGE
+2080 AIVDKVWRGD
-2090 YGNGEDRKAN
+2090 YGNGETRNAK
-2100 LTSEGYD
+2100 LTGEGYD
-2107 YKFIQDLVNKTAD
+2107 YKLIQDLVNKTAD
-2120 GRKLTVEDLPS
+2120 GHKLTVEDLPS

-2138 SMNTTATA
+2138 SMNATATA

-2151 SAVHEKT
+2151 SAVQEKA
-2158 LNNSKIEGLI
+2158 LNNSKIEGLV
-2168 SSGFS
+2168 SSGFD
-2173 NLSKDISKIEKPSY
+2173 NLRKDISKIEKPSY

>member
-86 ITNSAVNTGKRLV
+86 ITNSAVNAGKRIV

-106 VTAGWSKY
+106 VRKGWEKY

-237 ALGKLDAEGRTA
+237 ALGKLDAQGRTT

-259 GQTLQDKWA
+259 GQTLQAKWA

-276 FGKFSELTEAAYKA
+276 FGKFSELTEAAYEA

-374 SESRNAILGD
+374 SESRNAVLGD

-529 DLVGVINDL
+529 DLVDVINNL
-538 AESELKSMGYTDEQA
+538 SESELKSMGYTDEQA
-553 KALKA
+553 KALKE
-558 LAKEAEETGTPLN
+558 LAKEAEKTGTPLS
-571 ELIDSLER
+571 ELIESLER

-592 ALEGVSKLV
+592 ALEGVTKLV
-601 QTFRNAWGE
+601 QTFRDAWGE
-610 IFTSERMSAGI
+610 IFTGERMSAGI

-664 GGIRIAFKV
+664 SGIRLAFKV
-673 LSTVLEAFDLDI
+673 LSSVLEAFDLDI
-685 LDVTAAIGDSIVRF
+685 LDVTASIGDVIVRF
-699 RDWVDS
+699 RDWVES
-705 VLDVSGVLKKV
+705 VLDMGSVFEKILPHLMTFVVNIKK
-716 VPYITNFVKKVK
+716 
-728 ELFASLKDS
+728 LFQTVRDS
-737 KVIKKF
+737 KVFKKF
-743 VEYLKQ
+743 IRYLQ
-749 IVNWFK
+749 QVANWFK
-755 KLAKLDPSGWSFDKM
+755 KLATLDVSNWSFDKLLQ
-770 FSGIKDA
+770 GIKDA
-777 FTSLPD
+777 FASLPD
-783 HMKEIGKNIVEGL
+783 HMKEIGENIIEGL

-823 GVLGIHSPST
+823 NVLGIHSPST
-833 VMFEIGRNIVAGLVN
+833 VMFEIGQNIVAGLIN

-855 FVIEGVANLGEK
+855 FLVEGVADLGKK
-867 IIDFVKSI
+867 IIDFVKGI

-1022 GLKLAGVKTGLLTMS
+1022 GLKLAGVKTGLLTLS
-1037 AAILILAGVVKIV
+1037 AAILLLAATVKLIGGLDPEQAKQGFLGLAGVILALVV
-1050 GELDTKQ
+1050 
-1057 AIRGFFGLINLI
+1057 
-1069 GVMVLTYAAIQ
+1069 VYAAIQ
-1080 AITTKFPAAT
+1080 TISMIPGK
-1090 NFDALSTMTL
+1090 NIDLVGSMML
-1100 KMSVAIG
+1100 KMAVVIG
-1107 LMAMVCKLIGKLT
+1107 IMAMVCKLVARLSPD
-1120 WGEMGKGA
+1120 EMERGA
-1128 AFVGAFLVFVALLN
+1128 IFAAGFLVFVALLN
-1142 TIGLIPSHG
+1142 TIALLPSHN
-1151 IDKIGGMVL
+1151 ISKLGGMLL
-1160 KITFAIGLMVLVCKL
+1160 KISIAIGLMVAVCKL
-1175 TRLLTEED
+1175 TRLLTPED
-1183 IAAAE
+1183 IASAE
-1188 QFLLR
+1188 QFLVR
-1193 FLLFVGM
+1193 FLLFVGG
-1200 LVTMTEM
+1200 LVIMTSM
-1207 APDKKIAEIGGLL
+1207 APDKKIASVGGLL
-1220 LSISISMMLM
+1220 ISISLSMMLM
-1230 VGICKLAAKLTP
+1230 VGVCKLAGQLSS
-1242 EEMWAGVGFM
+1242 EEIGAGVAFM
-1252 AAFLVFVAILVG
+1252 AGFLVFVALLVA
-1264 ITQVADGT
+1264 ITQISNET

-1279 TLLAMA
+1279 TLLAMS
-1285 AAVAILAGVAILLSM
+1285 AAVAILAGVAVLLSM
-1300 LPDAD
+1300 LDPTGLA
-1305 MLWNG
+1305 NG
-1310 VLAVTVMSFAMAA
+1310 VMVVVMLSLGMAA

-1338 IALAIAVGIMA
+1338 VALAIAVGIMA

-1357 LPEPDRLDDAVLSM
+1357 IDQDKLANS
-1371 VIVMGMFALIMK
+1371 VIVMTIMMGMFALIMK
-1383 MAQSMPTVTG
+1383 MTDSMPKVTL
-1393 TLFAMAAA
+1393 TLLAMSVAIGI
-1401 MAVLG
+1401 LG
-1406 GVLYLLGTLP
+1406 GVLYLVGTLP
-1416 VESSNAAAI
+1416 VESSIGAAI
-1425 SLSIAMLAFA
+1425 ALSAVMLAFA
-1435 AAMRIISGMAAPSTK
+1435 AVMRIISGMTAPSGM
-1450 ALIAIGVMAVVVAL
+1450 ALVAIGVMALVVAALGGILYL
-1464 LAGVLYCLRDLE
+1464 LQGLNPVQGIAVVGVLTAFL
-1476 IGQAM
+1476 A
-1481 DTVIVLGIFLGILA
+1481 VLLVAVMAIQF
-1495 GVTWFIGTLQASSLL
+1495 LQAPSLL
-1510 GVAALAI
+1510 GIAALAI
-1517 VTVLVGA
+1517 VTLLVGA
-1524 LAAVL
+1524 LAAIL
-1529 YFLQGIDPTQ
+1529 YLLQGIDPTQ
-1539 AMGVV
+1539 AIQIVGV
-1544 KAIITFMAAMMIVVG
+1544 IAAFLAVMMVVC
-1559 LCAAIGPL
+1559 LAATAVGAVAAL
-1567 AIYAIP
+1567 AIP
-1573 GLLVLVGFIAAL
+1573 GLAILVGFIAVL

-1605 LGSDLSAFM
+1605 LGSDLAAFM

-1634 IGKLTS
+1634 ISKLST
-1640 AILKLTG
+1640 AILSLTG

-1703 KIADID
+1703 EIADVD

-1722 YSTKVSNLNV
+1722 YSVKVSGLNI
-1732 AMMVMSTAIVARL
+1732 AMMVMSTAIVTRL

-1780 VMNLSAVSASV
+1780 VVNLSAVSASI
-1791 VSATRLRN
+1791 VSAIRLRD

-1805 NFNGSG
+1805 GFNGSG

-1843 AGSDLINAAVKGM
+1843 AGSDLINAAVRGM
-1856 RSAQGHIAQTV
+1856 RSAQGSIAQTV

-1885 VSVGKNLA
+1885 ISVGKNLA

-1992 GLDAFADAASDA
+1992 GLDAFADAASDS

-2009 DGVKSGLSEALSGIQ
+2009 DSVKSGLSEALSGIQ

-2031 DDQIT
+2031 DDRIT

-2051 EFRDWLS
+2051 EFKDWLT

-2080 AIVDKVWRGE
+2080 AIVDKVWRGD
-2090 YGNGEDRKAN
+2090 YGNGETRNAK
-2100 LTSEGYD
+2100 LTGEGYD
-2107 YKFIQDLVNKTAD
+2107 YKLIQDLVNKTAD
-2120 GRKLTVEDLPS
+2120 GHKLTVEDLPS

-2138 SMNTTATA
+2138 SMNATATA

-2151 SAVHEKT
+2151 SAVQEKA
-2158 LNNSKIEGLI
+2158 LNNSKIEGLV
-2168 SSGFS
+2168 SSGFD
-2173 NLSKDISKIEKPSY
+2173 NLRKDISKIEKPSY

>member
-86 ITNSAVNTGKRLV
+86 ITNSAVNTGKRIV

-106 VTAGWSKY
+106 VRKGWEKY

-538 AESELKSMGYTDEQA
+538 SESELKSMGYTDEQA

-571 ELIDSLER
+571 ELIDSLNK
-579 PSGRELLFSSIHN
+579 PSGRELFFSSIGN

-621 YNFLDGLNRLSE
+621 YNFLDGLNHLSE

-716 VPYITNFVKKVK
+716 VPYITDFVKKIK
-728 ELFASLKDS
+728 ELFTSLKDS
-737 KVIKKF
+737 KVVKKF

-755 KLAKLDPSGWSFDKM
+755 KLATLDVSNWSFDKLLQ
-770 FSGIKDA
+770 GIKDA
-777 FTSLPD
+777 FVSLPD
-783 HMKEIGKNIVEGL
+783 HMKKIGENIIEGL

-823 GVLGIHSPST
+823 NVLGIHSPST
-833 VMFEIGRNIVAGLVN
+833 VMFEIGQNIVAGLIN

-855 FVIEGVANLGEK
+855 FVIEGVANLGKK
-867 IIDFVKSI
+867 IIDFVKGI
-875 DFTPLIDAIKSG
+875 DFMPLIDAIKSG

-1022 GLKLAGVKTGLLTMS
+1022 GLKLAGVKTGLLTLS
-1037 AAILILAGVVKIV
+1037 AAILLLAATVKLIGGLDPEQAKQGFLGLAGVILALVV
-1050 GELDTKQ
+1050 
-1057 AIRGFFGLINLI
+1057 
-1069 GVMVLTYAAIQ
+1069 VYAAIQ
-1080 AITTKFPAAT
+1080 TISMIPGK
-1090 NFDALSTMTL
+1090 NIDLVGSMML
-1100 KMSVAIG
+1100 KIAVVIG
-1107 LMAMVCKLIGKLT
+1107 LMAMVCKLVARLSPD
-1120 WGEMGKGA
+1120 EMKRGA
-1128 AFVGAFLVFVALLN
+1128 IFAAGFLVFVALLN
-1142 TIGLIPSHG
+1142 TIALLPSHN
-1151 IDKIGGMVL
+1151 ISKLGGMLL
-1160 KITFAIGLMVLVCKL
+1160 KISIAIGLMVAVCKL
-1175 TRLLTEED
+1175 TRLLTPED
-1183 IAAAE
+1183 IASAE
-1188 QFLLR
+1188 QFLVR
-1193 FLLFVGM
+1193 FLLFVGG
-1200 LVTMTEM
+1200 LVTMTSM
-1207 APDKKIAEIGGLL
+1207 APDKKIASIGGLL
-1220 LSISISMMLM
+1220 ISISLSMMLM
-1230 VGICKLAAKLTP
+1230 VGVCKLAGQLSS
-1242 EEMWAGVGFM
+1242 EEIGAGVVFM
-1252 AAFLVFVAILVG
+1252 AGFLVFVALLVA
-1264 ITQVADGT
+1264 ITQISNET

-1279 TLLAMA
+1279 TLLAMS
-1285 AAVAILAGVAILLSM
+1285 AAVAILAGVAVLLSM
-1300 LPDAD
+1300 LDPAG
-1305 MLWNG
+1305 LANG
-1310 VLAVTVMSFAMAA
+1310 VMAVVMLSLGMAA
-1323 MAAAAKGAQKCVGNI
+1323 MAAAAKSAQKCVGNI
-1338 IALAIAVGIMA
+1338 VALAIAVGIMA

-1357 LPEPDRLDDAVLSM
+1357 IDQDKLANS
-1371 VIVMGMFALIMK
+1371 VIVMTIMMGMFALIMK
-1383 MAQSMPTVTG
+1383 MTDSMPKVTL
-1393 TLFAMAAA
+1393 TLLAMSVAIGI
-1401 MAVLG
+1401 LG
-1406 GVLYLLGTLP
+1406 GVLYLVGTLP
-1416 VESSNAAAI
+1416 VESSIGAAI
-1425 SLSIAMLAFA
+1425 ALSAVMLAFA
-1435 AAMRIISGMAAPSTK
+1435 AVMRIISGMTAPSGM
-1450 ALIAIGVMAVVVAL
+1450 ALVAIGVMALVVAALGGILYL
-1464 LAGVLYCLRDLE
+1464 LQGLNPVQGIAVVGVLTAFL
-1476 IGQAM
+1476 A
-1481 DTVIVLGIFLGILA
+1481 VLLVAVMAIQF
-1495 GVTWFIGTLQASSLL
+1495 LQAPSLL
-1510 GVAALAI
+1510 GIAALAI
-1517 VTVLVGA
+1517 VTLLVGA
-1524 LAAVL
+1524 LAAIL
-1529 YFLQGIDPTQ
+1529 YLLQGIDPTQ
-1539 AMGVV
+1539 AIQIVGV
-1544 KAIITFMAAMMIVVG
+1544 IAAFLAVMMVVC
-1559 LCAAIGPL
+1559 LAATAVGAVAAL
-1567 AIYAIP
+1567 AIP
-1573 GLLVLVGFIAAL
+1573 GLAILVGFIAVL

-1605 LGSDLSAFM
+1605 LGSDLAAFM

-1634 IGKLTS
+1634 ISKLST
-1640 AILKLTG
+1640 AILSLTG

-1703 KIADID
+1703 EIADVD

-1722 YSTKVSNLNV
+1722 YSVKVSGLNI
-1732 AMMVMSTAIVARL
+1732 AMMVMSTAIVTRL

-1780 VMNLSAVSASV
+1780 VVNLSAVSASI
-1791 VSATRLRN
+1791 VSAIRLRD

-1805 NFNGSG
+1805 GFNGSG

-1843 AGSDLINAAVKGM
+1843 AGSDLINAAVRGM
-1856 RSAQGHIAQTV
+1856 RSAQGSIAQTV

-1885 VSVGKNLA
+1885 ISVGKNLA

-2009 DGVKSGLSEALSGIQ
+2009 DSVKSGLSEALSGIQ
-2024 DTMDIEF
+2024 DAMDIEF
-2031 DDQIT
+2031 DDRIT

-2051 EFRDWLS
+2051 EFKDWLV

-2080 AIVDKVWRGE
+2080 AIVDKVWRGD
-2090 YGNGEDRKAN
+2090 YGNGETRNAK
-2100 LTSEGYD
+2100 LTGEGYD
-2107 YKFIQDLVNKTAD
+2107 YKLIQDLVNKTAD
-2120 GRKLTVEDLPS
+2120 GHKLTVEDLPS

-2138 SMNTTATA
+2138 SMNATATA

-2151 SAVHEKT
+2151 SAVQEKA
-2158 LNNSKIEGLI
+2158 LNNSKIEGLV
-2168 SSGFS
+2168 SSGFD
-2173 NLSKDISKIEKPSY
+2173 NLRKDISKIEKPSY

>member
-16 NRQFEQNVATTM
+16 NRQFEQNVETTM

-76 QVMGVTALAN
+76 QVMGITALAN

-128 GKSIEE
+128 GKTIEE

-159 LGQLTSAGGDIEK
+159 LGQLTAAGGDIEK

-237 ALGKLDAEGRTA
+237 ALGKLDAQGRTT

-259 GQTLQDKWA
+259 GQTLQEKWA

-301 AIAALADKYDE
+301 AIAALADEYDE
-312 ISVKAFASAQEA
+312 ISVKAFTSAQEA

-343 NTAELIFGNYD
+343 NTAELLFGNYD
-354 EAKKLWTDMA
+354 EAKKLWTNMA

-374 SESRNAILGD
+374 SESRNAVLAD
-384 ALNSKWDVLLEKMQD
+384 ALNSKWDVLLEKMQN

-419 VAIDDLIDEYGSL
+419 VAIDDLIKEYGSL

-439 KLSKNV
+439 KLSKN
-445 IVDTIKKFA
+445 IVVETIKKFA
-454 DNVKTVGKATEVT
+454 DNVKTVGKATDVT

-472 HFQSIVNKVIR
+472 HFQNIVNKVIR
-483 GDFGNGAERMK
+483 GDFGNGAERVK
-494 KLAEAGE
+494 KLTEAGE
-501 NYATVQGLVN
+501 NYAAVQALVN
-511 KVWERNGKNWSD
+511 KIWERNGKNWSN
-523 TTIKAE
+523 TIVKAE

-538 AESELKSMGYTDEQA
+538 SESELKSMGYTDEQA

-571 ELIDSLER
+571 ELIDSLNK
-579 PSGRELLFSSIHN
+579 PSGRELLFSSISN

-621 YNFLDGLNRLSE
+621 YNFLDGMNHLSE

-664 GGIRIAFKV
+664 GGIRIAFKI
-673 LSTVLEAFDLDI
+673 LSTILEAFDLDI

-705 VLDVSGVLKKV
+705 VLDVGGVFKKILPHFMAFV
-716 VPYITNFVKKVK
+716 VNIKK
-728 ELFASLKDS
+728 LFQTVRDS
-737 KVIKKF
+737 KVFKKF
-743 VEYLKQ
+743 IGHLSQ
-749 IVNWFK
+749 IAKWFK
-755 KLAKLDPSGWSFDKM
+755 KLSKFDLSDWSFDNV
-770 FSGIKDA
+770 FSSINDA
-777 FTSLPD
+777 FASLPD
-783 HMKEIGKNIVEGL
+783 HMKGIGKNIVEGL
-796 QNGFGDRFSKIVD
+796 QNGFGDGFTKIVN
-809 KARELATKIIDTIK
+809 KARELAAKIIDTIK

-833 VMFEIGRNIVAGLVN
+833 VMFEVGQNIVTGLVN

-855 FVIEGVANLGEK
+855 FLIDGVSNLGKK
-867 IIDFVKSI
+867 IVGFVKSI

-887 FAKIKKAAGNFD
+887 FAKIKKAASNFD

-921 FSQAVSQGMGSISSV
+921 FSKAINQGMGSVSSV
-936 IDGFTDIEKSFA
+936 IDGFSDVEKSFT

-984 SQKLYTA
+984 SRKLYTA
-991 TAIIFVLAVTL
+991 TAIIFVLSVTL
-1002 AVLAKAMTKMQSA
+1002 AVLAKAMTKMQAA
-1015 SAILGKD
+1015 SAMLGKD

-1037 AAILILAGVVKIV
+1037 SAILILAKVVKIV
-1050 GELDTKQ
+1050 GTLDTKQ
-1057 AIRGFFGLINLI
+1057 AIRGFFGLINLMGI
-1069 GVMVLTYAAIQ
+1069 MTLTYAAIQ
-1080 AITTKFPAAT
+1080 AITTKFSAAT
-1090 NFDALSTMTL
+1090 NLDALSTMML
-1100 KMSVAIG
+1100 KMAVAIG

-1120 WGEMGKGA
+1120 WSEMGKGA

-1160 KITFAIGLMVLVCKL
+1160 KITVAIGLMALVCKL

-1200 LVTMTEM
+1200 LVTMTEI
-1207 APDKKIAEIGGLL
+1207 APNKTIAKIGGLL
-1220 LSISISMMLM
+1220 LSISFSMMLM
-1230 VGICKLAAKLTP
+1230 VGVCKLAAQLTP

-1252 AAFLVFVAILVG
+1252 AAFLVFVSILVG

-1279 TLLAMA
+1279 TLIAMA
-1285 AAVAILAGVAILLSM
+1285 AAVAVLAGVAILLSM

-1323 MAAAAKGAQKCVGNI
+1323 MAAAAKGMQKSVGSI
-1338 IALAIAVGIMA
+1338 IALAIAVSIMA

-1357 LPEPDRLDDAVLSM
+1357 IDQDKLTNS
-1371 VIVMGMFALIMK
+1371 VIAMTIMMGMFALIMK
-1383 MAQSMPTVTG
+1383 MTDSMPKVTL
-1393 TLFAMAAA
+1393 TLLAMSVAIG
-1401 MAVLG
+1401 VLG
-1406 GVLYLLGTLP
+1406 GVLYLVGTLP
-1416 VESSNAAAI
+1416 VESSIGAAI
-1425 SLSIAMLAFA
+1425 ALSAVMLAFA
-1435 AAMRIISGMAAPSTK
+1435 VVMRIISGMTAPSGM
-1450 ALIAIGVMAVVVAL
+1450 ALVAIGVMALVIA
-1464 LAGVLYCLRDLE
+1464 AIGGVLYLLQGLDP
-1476 IGQAM
+1476 IQGIA
-1481 DTVIVLGIFLGILA
+1481 TVGVITAFLAVLLVAVMAIQF
-1495 GVTWFIGTLQASSLL
+1495 LQAPSLL
-1510 GVAALAI
+1510 GIAALAI
-1517 VTVLVGA
+1517 VTLLVGA
-1524 LAAVL
+1524 LAGIL
-1529 YFLQGIDPTQ
+1529 YLLQGIDPTQ
-1539 AMGVV
+1539 AIQIVGVIGAFLAV
-1544 KAIITFMAAMMIVVG
+1544 MMVVCLAATAVG
-1559 LCAAIGPL
+1559 AVAAL
-1567 AIYAIP
+1567 AIP
-1573 GLLVLVGFIAAL
+1573 GLLVLVGFIGVL
-1585 GLVVAG
+1585 GLVVVG

-1605 LGSDLSAFM
+1605 LGSDLSEFM

-1634 IGKLTS
+1634 VGELTS
-1640 AILKLTG
+1640 AILKLTSAKV
-1647 TEILDAIANFCSGGN
+1647 LDAITSFFSGGN
-1662 SIADLGNELK
+1662 SIANLGNELK
-1672 AFGEGM
+1672 AFGDGIT
-1678 ASFTAGSANIDA
+1678 SFTAGSANIDA
-1690 AVASMSKIKDLQS
+1690 AVTSMSKLKDLQS
-1703 KIADID
+1703 ALADVD
-1709 LSQLSTIASELEN
+1709 LSQLSVIASELEN
-1722 YSTKVSNLNV
+1722 YSIKINNLN
-1732 AMMVMSTAIVARL
+1732 
-1745 ASLVNSLS
+1745 AS
-1753 SMDPSG
+1753 
-1759 IANFDVAPLGQK
+1759 A
-1771 LASYSASVS
+1771 
-1780 VMNLSAVSASV
+1780 
-1791 VSATRLRN
+1791 
-1799 FINSLA
+1799 
-1805 NFNGSG
+1805 
-1811 VESFK
+1811 
-1816 AAVSQLGT
+1816 
-1824 ISINEV
+1824 
-1830 ISSFRSG
+1830 ISS
-1837 VPQLTN
+1837 
-1843 AGSDLINAAVKGM
+1843 
-1856 RSAQGHIAQTV
+1856 
-1867 RDIVSVI
+1867 
-1874 RSAFIS
+1874 AFTS
-1880 QNGMF
+1880 QNGTF
-1885 VSVGKNLA
+1885 VSVGKNLI
-1893 SAFIKGLG
+1893 SAFIKGLN

-1912 SLVSSASGK
+1912 SIVSSASGK
-1921 IRLEY
+1921 LRSGY
-1926 SEFYDAGVYLGEGLV
+1926 SEFYNAGVYLGGGLV
-1941 SGLDSKIA
+1941 SGLNSKTA
-1949 DVTAKAAAM
+1949 DVAAKAAAM
-1958 AKAAVDAIKEAAKIN
+1958 AKAAIDAIKETADIN

-1982 GEYMGQGLVN
+1982 GKYMGQGLVN
-1992 GLDAFADAASDA
+1992 GLDSFADAASDS

-2009 DGVKSGLSEALSGIQ
+2009 DSVKSGLSEALSGIQ
-2024 DTMDIEF
+2024 DSMDLEF

-2051 EFRDWLS
+2051 EFKDWLT
-2058 GGTNTINGNV
+2058 GGTNTINGNL

-2080 AIVDKVWRGE
+2080 AIVDKIWRGE
-2090 YGNGEDRKAN
+2090 YGNGEDRKAK
-2100 LTSEGYD
+2100 LISEGYD
-2107 YKFIQDLVNKTAD
+2107 YKLIQDLVNKTTD
-2120 GRKLTVEDLPS
+2120 GRKLTIEDLPS

-2138 SMNTTATA
+2138 SMNTTATSVA
-2146 VTAIS
+2146 AIS
-2151 SAVHEKT
+2151 TAVHEKAV
-2158 LNNSKIEGLI
+2158 NNSKIEGLI
-2168 SSGFS
+2168 SSGFN
-2173 NLSKDISKIEKPSY
+2173 NLSKDLSKIEKPSY

-2203 VKALIRGAMIE
+2203 VKALIRGAMVE

>member
-42 ATRGLDE
+42 ATKGLDE

-134 VNGYLDKLMW
+134 VNSYLDKLMW

-237 ALGKLDAEGRTA
+237 ALGKLDAQGRTT
-249 GGTLVELSNF
+249 GGTLVELGNF
-259 GQTLQDKWA
+259 GQTLQAKWA

-276 FGKFSELTEAAYKA
+276 FGKFSELTEAAYEA

-374 SESRNAILGD
+374 SESRNAVLGD

-419 VAIDDLIDEYGSL
+419 IAIDDLIDEYGSL

-483 GDFGNGAERMK
+483 GDFGNGTERMK

-529 DLVGVINDL
+529 DLVDVINNL
-538 AESELKSMGYTDEQA
+538 SESELKNMGYTDEQA

-571 ELIDSLER
+571 ELIDSLNK
-579 PSGRELLFSSIHN
+579 PSGRELFFSSISN

-621 YNFLDGLNRLSE
+621 YNFLDGLNHLSE

-716 VPYITNFVKKVK
+716 VPHITNFVKKIK

-737 KVIKKF
+737 KVVKKF

-755 KLAKLDPSGWSFDKM
+755 KLAKLDPSGWSFDKLLQ
-770 FSGIKDA
+770 GIKDA
-777 FTSLPD
+777 FASLPD
-783 HMKEIGKNIVEGL
+783 HMKEIGENIVEGL

-809 KARELATKIIDTIK
+809 KARELATKIVDTIK

-855 FVIEGVANLGEK
+855 FVIEGVANLGKK

-936 IDGFTDIEKSFA
+936 IDGFTDIERSFV

-1022 GLKLAGVKTGLLTMS
+1022 GLKLAGVKTGLLTLS
-1037 AAILILAGVVKIV
+1037 AAILLLAATVKLIGGLDPEQAKQGFLGLAGVILALVV
-1050 GELDTKQ
+1050 
-1057 AIRGFFGLINLI
+1057 
-1069 GVMVLTYAAIQ
+1069 VYAAIQ
-1080 AITTKFPAAT
+1080 TISMIPGK
-1090 NFDALSTMTL
+1090 NIDLVGSMML
-1100 KMSVAIG
+1100 KMAVVIG
-1107 LMAMVCKLIGKLT
+1107 IMAMVCKLVARLSPD
-1120 WGEMGKGA
+1120 EMERGA
-1128 AFVGAFLVFVALLN
+1128 IFAAGFLVFVALLN
-1142 TIGLIPSHG
+1142 TIALLPSHN
-1151 IDKIGGMVL
+1151 ISKLGGMLL
-1160 KITFAIGLMVLVCKL
+1160 KISIAIGLMVAVCKL
-1175 TRLLTEED
+1175 TRLLTPED
-1183 IAAAE
+1183 IASAE
-1188 QFLLR
+1188 QFLVR
-1193 FLLFVGM
+1193 FLLFVGG
-1200 LVTMTEM
+1200 LVTMTSM
-1207 APDKKIAEIGGLL
+1207 APDKKIASVGGLL
-1220 LSISISMMLM
+1220 ISISLSMMLM
-1230 VGICKLAAKLTP
+1230 VGVCKLAGQLSS
-1242 EEMWAGVGFM
+1242 EEIGAGVAFM
-1252 AAFLVFVAILVG
+1252 AGFLVFVALLVA
-1264 ITQVADGT
+1264 ITQISNET

-1279 TLLAMA
+1279 TLLAMSS
-1285 AAVAILAGVAILLSM
+1285 AVAILAGVAVLLSM
-1300 LPDAD
+1300 LDPTGLA
-1305 MLWNG
+1305 NG
-1310 VLAVTVMSFAMAA
+1310 VMAVVMLSLGMAA

-1338 IALAIAVGIMA
+1338 VALAIAVGIMA

-1357 LPEPDRLDDAVLSM
+1357 IDQDKLANS
-1371 VIVMGMFALIMK
+1371 VIAMTIMMGMFALIMK
-1383 MAQSMPTVTG
+1383 MTDSMPKVTL
-1393 TLFAMAAA
+1393 TLLAMSVAIGI
-1401 MAVLG
+1401 LG
-1406 GVLYLLGTLP
+1406 GVLYLVGTLP
-1416 VESSNAAAI
+1416 VESSIGAAI
-1425 SLSIAMLAFA
+1425 ALSAVMLAFA
-1435 AAMRIISGMAAPSTK
+1435 AVMRIISGMTAPSGM
-1450 ALIAIGVMAVVVAL
+1450 ALVAIGVMALVVAALGGILYL
-1464 LAGVLYCLRDLE
+1464 LQGLNPVQGIAVVGVLTAFL
-1476 IGQAM
+1476 A
-1481 DTVIVLGIFLGILA
+1481 VLLVAVMAIQF
-1495 GVTWFIGTLQASSLL
+1495 LQAPSLL
-1510 GVAALAI
+1510 GIAALAI
-1517 VTVLVGA
+1517 VTLLVGA
-1524 LAAVL
+1524 LAAIL
-1529 YFLQGIDPTQ
+1529 YLLQGIDPTQ
-1539 AMGVV
+1539 AIQIVGV
-1544 KAIITFMAAMMIVVG
+1544 IAAFLAVMMVVC
-1559 LCAAIGPL
+1559 LAATAVGAVAAL
-1567 AIYAIP
+1567 AIP
-1573 GLLVLVGFIAAL
+1573 GLAILVGFIAVL

-1605 LGSDLSAFM
+1605 LGSDLAAFM

-1634 IGKLTS
+1634 ISKLST
-1640 AILKLTG
+1640 AILSLTG

-1678 ASFTAGSANIDA
+1678 ASFTAGSANIDV

-1703 KIADID
+1703 EIADVD

-1722 YSTKVSNLNV
+1722 YSVKVSGLNI
-1732 AMMVMSTAIVARL
+1732 AMMVMSTAIVTRL

-1780 VMNLSAVSASV
+1780 VVNLSAVSASI
-1791 VSATRLRN
+1791 VSAIRLRD

-1805 NFNGSG
+1805 GFNGSG

-1843 AGSDLINAAVKGM
+1843 AGSDLINAAVRGM
-1856 RSAQGHIAQTV
+1856 RSAQGSIAQTV

-1885 VSVGKNLA
+1885 ISVGKNLA

-1912 SLVSSASGK
+1912 SLVSSASDK

-2009 DGVKSGLSEALSGIQ
+2009 DSVKSGLSEALSGIQ
-2024 DTMDIEF
+2024 DAMDIEF
-2031 DDQIT
+2031 DDRIT

-2051 EFRDWLS
+2051 EFKDWLV

-2080 AIVDKVWRGE
+2080 AIVDKVWRGD
-2090 YGNGEDRKAN
+2090 YGNGETRNAK
-2100 LTSEGYD
+2100 LTGEGYD
-2107 YKFIQDLVNKTAD
+2107 YKLIQDLVNKTAD
-2120 GRKLTVEDLPS
+2120 GHKLTVEDLPS

-2138 SMNTTATA
+2138 SMNATATA

-2151 SAVHEKT
+2151 SAVQEKA
-2158 LNNSKIEGLI
+2158 LNNSKIEGLV
-2168 SSGFS
+2168 SSGFD
-2173 NLSKDISKIEKPSY
+2173 NLRKDISKIEKPSY

-2214 RRV
+2214 RRA

>member
-42 ATRGLDE
+42 ATKGLDE

-106 VTAGWSKY
+106 VTAGWNKY

-134 VNGYLDKLMW
+134 VNSYLDKLMW

-374 SESRNAILGD
+374 SESRNAVLGD

-529 DLVGVINDL
+529 DLVDVINNL
-538 AESELKSMGYTDEQA
+538 SESELKSMGYTDEQA
-553 KALKA
+553 KALKE
-558 LAKEAEETGTPLN
+558 LAKEAEKTGTPLS
-571 ELIDSLER
+571 ELIESLER

-592 ALEGVSKLV
+592 ALEGVTKLV
-601 QTFRNAWGE
+601 QTFRDAWGE
-610 IFTSERMSAGI
+610 IFTGERMSAGI

-664 GGIRIAFKV
+664 SGIRLAFKV
-673 LSTVLEAFDLDI
+673 LSSVLEAFDLDI
-685 LDVTAAIGDSIVRF
+685 LDVTASIGDVIVRF
-699 RDWVDS
+699 RDWVES
-705 VLDVSGVLKKV
+705 VLDVGSVFEKILPHLMTFVANIKK
-716 VPYITNFVKKVK
+716 
-728 ELFASLKDS
+728 LFQTVRDS
-737 KVIKKF
+737 KVFKKF
-743 VEYLKQ
+743 IGYLQ
-749 IVNWFK
+749 QVVNWFK
-755 KLAKLDPSGWSFDKM
+755 KLATLDVSNWSFDKLLQ
-770 FSGIKDA
+770 GIKDA
-777 FTSLPD
+777 FASLPD
-783 HMKEIGKNIVEGL
+783 HMKEIGENIIEGL

-823 GVLGIHSPST
+823 NVLGIHSPST
-833 VMFEIGRNIVAGLVN
+833 VMFEIGQNIVAGLIN

-855 FVIEGVANLGEK
+855 FVIEGVANLGKK

-1002 AVLAKAMTKMQSA
+1002 AVLAKAMAKMQSA

-1022 GLKLAGVKTGLLTMS
+1022 GLKLAGVKTGLLTLS
-1037 AAILILAGVVKIV
+1037 AAILLLAATVKLIGGLDPEQAKQGFLGLAGVILALVV
-1050 GELDTKQ
+1050 
-1057 AIRGFFGLINLI
+1057 
-1069 GVMVLTYAAIQ
+1069 VYAAIQ
-1080 AITTKFPAAT
+1080 TISMIPGK
-1090 NFDALSTMTL
+1090 NIDLVGSMML
-1100 KMSVAIG
+1100 KMAVVIG
-1107 LMAMVCKLIGKLT
+1107 IMAMVCKLVARLSPD
-1120 WGEMGKGA
+1120 EMERGA
-1128 AFVGAFLVFVALLN
+1128 IFAAGFLVFVALLN
-1142 TIGLIPSHG
+1142 TIALLPSHN
-1151 IDKIGGMVL
+1151 ISKLGGMLL
-1160 KITFAIGLMVLVCKL
+1160 KISIAIGLMVAVCKL
-1175 TRLLTEED
+1175 TRLLTPED
-1183 IAAAE
+1183 IASAE
-1188 QFLLR
+1188 QFLVR
-1193 FLLFVGM
+1193 FLLFVGG
-1200 LVTMTEM
+1200 LVTMTSM
-1207 APDKKIAEIGGLL
+1207 APDKKIASVGGLL
-1220 LSISISMMLM
+1220 ISISLSMMLM
-1230 VGICKLAAKLTP
+1230 VGVCKLAGQLSS
-1242 EEMWAGVGFM
+1242 EEIGAGVAFM
-1252 AAFLVFVAILVG
+1252 AGFLVFVALLVA
-1264 ITQVADGT
+1264 ITQISNET

-1279 TLLAMA
+1279 TLLAMST
-1285 AAVAILAGVAILLSM
+1285 AVAILAGVAVLLSM
-1300 LPDAD
+1300 LDPTGLA
-1305 MLWNG
+1305 NG
-1310 VLAVTVMSFAMAA
+1310 VMAVVMLSLGMAA

-1338 IALAIAVGIMA
+1338 VALAIAVGIMA

-1357 LPEPDRLDDAVLSM
+1357 IDQDKLANS
-1371 VIVMGMFALIMK
+1371 VIVMTIMMGMFALIMK
-1383 MAQSMPTVTG
+1383 MTDSMPKVTL
-1393 TLFAMAAA
+1393 TLLAMSVAIGI
-1401 MAVLG
+1401 LG
-1406 GVLYLLGTLP
+1406 GVLYLVGTLP
-1416 VESSNAAAI
+1416 VESSIGAAI
-1425 SLSIAMLAFA
+1425 ALSAVMLAFA
-1435 AAMRIISGMAAPSTK
+1435 AVMRIISGMTAPSGM
-1450 ALIAIGVMAVVVAL
+1450 ALVAIGVMALVVAALGGILYL
-1464 LAGVLYCLRDLE
+1464 LQGLNPVQGIAVVGVLTAFL
-1476 IGQAM
+1476 A
-1481 DTVIVLGIFLGILA
+1481 VLLVAVMAIQF
-1495 GVTWFIGTLQASSLL
+1495 LQAPSLL
-1510 GVAALAI
+1510 GIAALAI
-1517 VTVLVGA
+1517 VTLLVGA
-1524 LAAVL
+1524 LAAIL
-1529 YFLQGIDPTQ
+1529 YLLQGIDPTQ
-1539 AMGVV
+1539 AIQIVGV
-1544 KAIITFMAAMMIVVG
+1544 IAAFLAVMMVVC
-1559 LCAAIGPL
+1559 LAATAVGAVAAL
-1567 AIYAIP
+1567 AIP
-1573 GLLVLVGFIAAL
+1573 GLAILVGFIAVL

-1605 LGSDLSAFM
+1605 LGSDLAAFM

-1634 IGKLTS
+1634 ISKLST
-1640 AILKLTG
+1640 AILSLTG

-1703 KIADID
+1703 EIADVD

-1722 YSTKVSNLNV
+1722 YSVKVSGLNI
-1732 AMMVMSTAIVARL
+1732 AMMIMSTAIVTRL

-1780 VMNLSAVSASV
+1780 VVNLSAVSASI
-1791 VSATRLRN
+1791 VSAIRLRD

-1805 NFNGSG
+1805 GFNGSG

-1843 AGSDLINAAVKGM
+1843 AGSDLINAAVRGM
-1856 RSAQGHIAQTV
+1856 RSAQGSIAQTV

-1885 VSVGKNLA
+1885 ISVGKNLA

-2009 DGVKSGLSEALSGIQ
+2009 DSVKSGLSEALSGIQ
-2024 DTMDIEF
+2024 DAMDIEF
-2031 DDQIT
+2031 DDRIT

-2051 EFRDWLS
+2051 EFKDWLV

-2080 AIVDKVWRGE
+2080 AIVDKVWRGD
-2090 YGNGEDRKAN
+2090 YGNGETRNAK
-2100 LTSEGYD
+2100 LTGEGYD
-2107 YKFIQDLVNKTAD
+2107 YKLIQDLVNKTAD
-2120 GRKLTVEDLPS
+2120 GHKLTVEDLPS

-2138 SMNTTATA
+2138 SMNATATA

-2151 SAVHEKT
+2151 SAVQEKA
-2158 LNNSKIEGLI
+2158 LNNSKIEGLV
-2168 SSGFS
+2168 SSGFD
-2173 NLSKDISKIEKPSY
+2173 NLRKDISKIEKPSY

>member
-42 ATRGLDE
+42 ATKGLDE

-106 VTAGWSKY
+106 VTAGWNKY

-374 SESRNAILGD
+374 SESRNAVLGD

-467 TEKLE
+467 TDKLE

-483 GDFGNGAERMK
+483 GDFGNGAERME
-494 KLAEAGE
+494 KLAKAGE
-501 NYATVQGLVN
+501 NYATVQALVN

-529 DLVGVINDL
+529 DLVGVINNL
-538 AESELKSMGYTDEQA
+538 SESELKSMGYTDEQA
-553 KALKA
+553 KALKE
-558 LAKEAEETGTPLN
+558 LAKEAEKTGTPLS
-571 ELIDSLER
+571 ELIESLER

-592 ALEGVSKLV
+592 ALEGVAKLV
-601 QTFRNAWGE
+601 QTFRDAWGE
-610 IFTSERMSAGI
+610 IFTGERMSAGI

-639 ETADKLKRTLKGLV
+639 ETADKLKRTLKGLI

-664 GGIRIAFKV
+664 GGIRLAFKV
-673 LSTVLEAFDLDI
+673 LSSVLEAFDLDI
-685 LDVTAAIGDSIVRF
+685 LDVTASIGDTIVRF
-699 RDWVDS
+699 RDWVES
-705 VLDVSGVLKKV
+705 VLDVGGVFKKILPHLMAFV
-716 VPYITNFVKKVK
+716 VDIKK
-728 ELFASLKDS
+728 LFQTVRDS
-737 KVIKKF
+737 KVFKKF
-743 VEYLKQ
+743 IGYLQ
-749 IVNWFK
+749 QVANWFK
-755 KLAKLDPSGWSFDKM
+755 KLATLDVSNWSFDKLLQ
-770 FSGIKDA
+770 GIKDA
-777 FTSLPD
+777 FVSLPD
-783 HMKEIGKNIVEGL
+783 HMKEIGENIVEGL

-823 GVLGIHSPST
+823 VVLGIHSPST
-833 VMFEIGRNIVAGLVN
+833 VMFEIGQNIVAGLIN

-855 FVIEGVANLGEK
+855 FLVEGVADLGKK

-887 FAKIKKAAGNFD
+887 FAKIKKAMGNFD

-936 IDGFTDIEKSFA
+936 VDGFTDIEKSFA

-1002 AVLAKAMTKMQSA
+1002 AVLAKAMAKMQSA

-1022 GLKLAGVKTGLLTMS
+1022 GLKLAGVKTGLLTLS
-1037 AAILILAGVVKIV
+1037 AAILLLAATVKLIGGLDPEQAKQGFLGLAGVILALVV
-1050 GELDTKQ
+1050 
-1057 AIRGFFGLINLI
+1057 
-1069 GVMVLTYAAIQ
+1069 VYAAIQ
-1080 AITTKFPAAT
+1080 TISMIPGK
-1090 NFDALSTMTL
+1090 NIDLVGSMML
-1100 KMSVAIG
+1100 KMAVVIG
-1107 LMAMVCKLIGKLT
+1107 IMAMVCKLVAHLSPD
-1120 WGEMGKGA
+1120 EMERGA
-1128 AFVGAFLVFVALLN
+1128 IFAAGFLVFVVLLN
-1142 TIGLIPSHG
+1142 TIALLPSHN
-1151 IDKIGGMVL
+1151 ISKLGGMLL
-1160 KITFAIGLMVLVCKL
+1160 KISIAIGLMVAVCKL
-1175 TRLLTEED
+1175 TRLLTPED
-1183 IAAAE
+1183 IASAE
-1188 QFLLR
+1188 QFLVR
-1193 FLLFVGM
+1193 FLLFVGG
-1200 LVTMTEM
+1200 LVTMTSM
-1207 APDKKIAEIGGLL
+1207 APDKKIASVGGLL
-1220 LSISISMMLM
+1220 ISISLSMMLM
-1230 VGICKLAAKLTP
+1230 VGVCKLAGQLSS
-1242 EEMWAGVGFM
+1242 EEIGAGVAFM
-1252 AAFLVFVAILVG
+1252 AGFLVFVALLVA
-1264 ITQVADGT
+1264 ITQISNET

-1279 TLLAMA
+1279 TLLAMS
-1285 AAVAILAGVAILLSM
+1285 AAVAILAGVAVLLSM
-1300 LPDAD
+1300 LDPTGLA
-1305 MLWNG
+1305 NG
-1310 VLAVTVMSFAMAA
+1310 VMAVVMLSLGMAA

-1338 IALAIAVGIMA
+1338 VALAIAVGIMA

-1357 LPEPDRLDDAVLSM
+1357 IDQDKLANS
-1371 VIVMGMFALIMK
+1371 VIVMTIMMGMFALIMK
-1383 MAQSMPTVTG
+1383 MTDSMPKVTL
-1393 TLFAMAAA
+1393 TLLAMSVAIGI
-1401 MAVLG
+1401 LG
-1406 GVLYLLGTLP
+1406 GVLYLVGTLP
-1416 VESSNAAAI
+1416 VESSIGAAI
-1425 SLSIAMLAFA
+1425 ALSAVMLAFA
-1435 AAMRIISGMAAPSTK
+1435 AVMRIISGMTAPSGM
-1450 ALIAIGVMAVVVAL
+1450 ALVAIGVMALVVAALGGILYL
-1464 LAGVLYCLRDLE
+1464 LQGLNPVQGIAVVGVLTAFLAVLLVAVMA
-1476 IGQAM
+1476 IQFLQAPS
-1481 DTVIVLGIFLGILA
+1481 FLGI
-1495 GVTWFIGTLQASSLL
+1495 
-1510 GVAALAI
+1510 AALAI
-1517 VTVLVGA
+1517 VTLLVGA
-1524 LAAVL
+1524 LAAIL
-1529 YFLQGIDPTQ
+1529 YLLQGIDPTQ
-1539 AMGVV
+1539 AIQIVGV
-1544 KAIITFMAAMMIVVG
+1544 IAAFLAVMMVVC
-1559 LCAAIGPL
+1559 LAATAVGAVAAL
-1567 AIYAIP
+1567 AIP
-1573 GLLVLVGFIAAL
+1573 GLAILVGFIAVL

-1605 LGSDLSAFM
+1605 LGSDLAAFM

-1634 IGKLTS
+1634 ISKLST
-1640 AILKLTG
+1640 AILSLTG

-1703 KIADID
+1703 EIVDVD

-1722 YSTKVSNLNV
+1722 YSVKVSGLNI
-1732 AMMVMSTAIVARL
+1732 AMMVMSTAIVTRL

-1780 VMNLSAVSASV
+1780 VVNLSAVSASI
-1791 VSATRLRN
+1791 VSAIRLRD

-1805 NFNGSG
+1805 GFNGSG

-1843 AGSDLINAAVKGM
+1843 AGSDLINAAVRGM
-1856 RSAQGHIAQTV
+1856 RSAQGSIAQTV

-1874 RSAFIS
+1874 RSAFVS

-1885 VSVGKNLA
+1885 ISVGKNLA

-1912 SLVSSASGK
+1912 SLVGSASGK

-2009 DGVKSGLSEALSGIQ
+2009 DSVKSGLSEALSGIQ
-2024 DTMDIEF
+2024 DAMDIEF
-2031 DDQIT
+2031 DDRIT

-2051 EFRDWLS
+2051 EFKDWLT

-2080 AIVDKVWRGE
+2080 AIVDKVWRGD
-2090 YGNGEDRKAN
+2090 YGNGETRNAK
-2100 LTSEGYD
+2100 LTGEGYD
-2107 YKFIQDLVNKTAD
+2107 YKLIQDLVNKTAD

-2151 SAVHEKT
+2151 SAVHEKA

>member
-42 ATRGLDE
+42 ATKGLDE

-86 ITNSAVNTGKRLV
+86 ITNSVVNTGKRIV

-128 GKSIEE
+128 GKTIEE

-159 LGQLTSAGGDIEK
+159 LGQLTAAGGDIEK

-237 ALGKLDAEGRTA
+237 ALGKLDSQGRTT

-259 GQTLQDKWA
+259 GQTLQEKWA

-276 FGKFSELTEAAYKA
+276 FGKFSELTEAAYEA
-290 VRSGEYDTASE
+290 VRSGKYDTASE
-301 AIAALADKYDE
+301 AIAALADEYDE
-312 ISVKAFASAQEA
+312 ISVKAFTSAQEA

-343 NTAELIFGNYD
+343 NTAELLFGNYD

-374 SESRNAILGD
+374 SESRNAVLAD
-384 ALNSKWDVLLEKMQD
+384 ALNSKWDVLLEKMQN

-419 VAIDDLIDEYGSL
+419 VAIDDLIKEYGSL

-439 KLSKNV
+439 KLSKN
-445 IVDTIKKFA
+445 IVVETIKKFA
-454 DNVKTVGKATEVT
+454 DNVKTVGKATDVT

-472 HFQSIVNKVIR
+472 HFQNIVNKVIR
-483 GDFGNGAERMK
+483 GDFGNGAERVK
-494 KLAEAGE
+494 KLTEAGE
-501 NYATVQGLVN
+501 NYAAVQALVN
-511 KVWERNGKNWSD
+511 KIWERNGKNWSN
-523 TTIKAE
+523 TIIKAE
-529 DLVGVINDL
+529 DLVGIINDL
-538 AESELKSMGYTDEQA
+538 SVSELKNIGYTDEQA
-553 KALKA
+553 NALKEM
-558 LAKEAEETGTPLN
+558 AKEAEETGTPLD
-571 ELIDSLER
+571 ELINSINK
-579 PSGRELLFSSIHN
+579 PSGRELLFSSIGN
-592 ALEGVSKLV
+592 ALNALSQIV
-601 QTFRNAWGE
+601 QTFRDSWSE
-610 IFTSERMSAGI
+610 IFTGSRMSAGI
-621 YNFLDGLNRLSE
+621 YSFLEGLNKLTSG
-633 KLIMSD
+633 LIMSE
-639 ETADKLKRTLKGLV
+639 ETMDKLKRTLKGLV
-653 AIFDIIQMTLG
+653 AIFDVIQMTLG
-664 GGIRIAFKV
+664 SGIRLAFKI
-673 LSTVLEAFDLDI
+673 LSSVLEAFNLDI
-685 LDVTAAIGDSIVRF
+685 LDVTAAIGDSVVKF
-699 RDWVDS
+699 RDWVES
-705 VLDVSGVLKKV
+705 VLDVGGVFKKV
-716 VPYITNFVKKVK
+716 LPHFMAFVANVKK
-728 ELFASLKDS
+728 LFQTVRDS
-737 KVIKKF
+737 KVFKKF
-743 VEYLKQ
+743 IGHLSQ
-749 IVNWFK
+749 IAKWFK
-755 KLAKLDPSGWSFDKM
+755 KLSKFDLSGWSFDKV
-770 FSGIKDA
+770 FSSIDA
-777 FTSLPD
+777 AFASLPD
-783 HMKEIGKNIVEGL
+783 HMKGIGKNIVEGL
-796 QNGFGDRFSKIVD
+796 QNGFGDGFAKIVN
-809 KARELATKIIDTIK
+809 KARELAAKIIDTIK

-833 VMFEIGRNIVAGLVN
+833 VMFEVGQNVVTGLVN

-855 FVIEGVANLGEK
+855 FLIDGVSNLGKK
-867 IIDFVKSI
+867 IVGFVKSI

-887 FAKIKKAAGNFD
+887 FAKIKKAASNFD

-921 FSQAVSQGMGSISSV
+921 FSKAVSQGMGSISSV
-936 IDGFTDIEKSFA
+936 VDGFSNIEQSFV

-984 SQKLYTA
+984 SRKLYTA
-991 TAIIFVLAVTL
+991 TAIIFVLSVTL

-1015 SAILGKD
+1015 SAMLGKD

-1037 AAILILAGVVKIV
+1037 AAILVLAKVVKIV
-1050 GELDTKQ
+1050 GTLDIKQ
-1057 AIRGFFGLINLI
+1057 AIRGFFGLINLMGI
-1069 GVMVLTYAAIQ
+1069 MTLTYAAIQ
-1080 AITTKFPAAT
+1080 AITTKFSAAT
-1090 NFDALSTMTL
+1090 NLDALSAMML
-1100 KMSVAIG
+1100 KMAVAIG

-1120 WGEMGKGA
+1120 WSEMGKGA
-1128 AFVGAFLVFVALLN
+1128 AFIGAFLVFVALLN
-1142 TIGLIPSHG
+1142 TIGLIPSNG

-1160 KITFAIGLMVLVCKL
+1160 KITVAIGLMALVCKL

-1200 LVTMTEM
+1200 LVTMTEI
-1207 APDKKIAEIGGLL
+1207 APNKKIAEIGGLL
-1220 LSISISMMLM
+1220 LSISFSMMLM
-1230 VGICKLAAKLTP
+1230 VGVCKLAAKLTP

-1252 AAFLVFVAILVG
+1252 AAFLVFVSILVG

-1279 TLLAMA
+1279 TLIAMA
-1285 AAVAILAGVAILLSM
+1285 AAVAVLAGVAILLSM

-1323 MAAAAKGAQKCVGNI
+1323 MAAAAKGMQKSVGSI
-1338 IALAIAVGIMA
+1338 VALAIAVGIMA

-1357 LPEPDRLDDAVLSM
+1357 IDQDKLANSVIAMTIMM
-1371 VIVMGMFALIMK
+1371 VMFALIMK
-1383 MAQSMPTVTG
+1383 MTDSMPKVTL
-1393 TLFAMAAA
+1393 TLLAMSVAIG
-1401 MAVLG
+1401 VLG
-1406 GVLYLLGTLP
+1406 GVLYLVGTLP
-1416 VESSNAAAI
+1416 VESSIGAAI
-1425 SLSIAMLAFA
+1425 ALSAVMLAFA
-1435 AAMRIISGMAAPSTK
+1435 VVMRIISGMTAPSGM
-1450 ALIAIGVMAVVVAL
+1450 ALVAIGVMALVVA
-1464 LAGVLYCLRDLE
+1464 AIGGVLYLLQDLDP
-1476 IGQAM
+1476 IQGIA
-1481 DTVIVLGIFLGILA
+1481 TVGVITAFLAVLLVAVMAIQF
-1495 GVTWFIGTLQASSLL
+1495 LQAPSLL
-1510 GVAALAI
+1510 GIAALAI
-1517 VTVLVGA
+1517 VTLLVGA
-1524 LAAVL
+1524 LAGIL
-1529 YFLQGIDPTQ
+1529 YLLQGIDPTQ
-1539 AMGVV
+1539 AIHIVGVIGAFLAV
-1544 KAIITFMAAMMIVVG
+1544 MMVVCLAATAVG
-1559 LCAAIGPL
+1559 AVAAL
-1567 AIYAIP
+1567 AIP
-1573 GLLVLVGFIAAL
+1573 GLLVLVGFIGVL
-1585 GLVVAG
+1585 GLVVVG

-1605 LGSDLSAFM
+1605 LGSDLAAFM

-1634 IGKLTS
+1634 VGKLTS
-1640 AILKLTG
+1640 AILKLTSAKV
-1647 TEILDAIANFCSGGN
+1647 LDAITSFFSGGN
-1662 SIADLGNELK
+1662 SIANLGNELK
-1672 AFGEGM
+1672 AFGDGI

-1690 AVASMSKIKDLQS
+1690 AVTSMSKLKDLQS
-1703 KIADID
+1703 ALAGVD
-1709 LSQLSTIASELEN
+1709 LSQLSVIASELEN
-1722 YSTKVSNLNV
+1722 YSIKINNLN
-1732 AMMVMSTAIVARL
+1732 
-1745 ASLVNSLS
+1745 AS
-1753 SMDPSG
+1753 
-1759 IANFDVAPLGQK
+1759 A
-1771 LASYSASVS
+1771 
-1780 VMNLSAVSASV
+1780 
-1791 VSATRLRN
+1791 
-1799 FINSLA
+1799 
-1805 NFNGSG
+1805 
-1811 VESFK
+1811 
-1816 AAVSQLGT
+1816 
-1824 ISINEV
+1824 
-1830 ISSFRSG
+1830 
-1837 VPQLTN
+1837 
-1843 AGSDLINAAVKGM
+1843 
-1856 RSAQGHIAQTV
+1856 
-1867 RDIVSVI
+1867 I
-1874 RSAFIS
+1874 RSAFTS
-1880 QNGMF
+1880 QNGTF
-1885 VSVGKNLA
+1885 VSVGKNLI
-1893 SAFIKGLG
+1893 SAFIKGLN

-1912 SLVSSASGK
+1912 SIVSSASGK
-1921 IRLEY
+1921 LRFGY
-1926 SEFYDAGVYLGEGLV
+1926 SEFYNAGVYLGGGLV
-1941 SGLDSKIA
+1941 SGLNSKTA
-1949 DVTAKAAAM
+1949 DVAAKAAAM
-1958 AKAAVDAIKEAAKIN
+1958 AKAAIDAIKETADIN

-1982 GEYMGQGLVN
+1982 GKYMGQGLVN
-1992 GLDAFADAASDA
+1992 GLDSFADAASDS

-2009 DGVKSGLSEALSGIQ
+2009 DSVKSGLSEALSGIQ
-2024 DTMDIEF
+2024 DSMDLEF

-2051 EFRDWLS
+2051 EFKDWLT
-2058 GGTNTINGNV
+2058 GGTNTINGNL

-2080 AIVDKVWRGE
+2080 AIVDKIWRGE
-2090 YGNGEDRKAN
+2090 YGDGEDRKAK
-2100 LTSEGYD
+2100 LISEGYD
-2107 YKFIQDLVNKTAD
+2107 YKLIQDLVNKTTD
-2120 GRKLTVEDLPS
+2120 GHKLTIEDLPS

-2138 SMNTTATA
+2138 SMNTTATSVA
-2146 VTAIS
+2146 AIS
-2151 SAVHEKT
+2151 TAVHEKA

-2168 SSGFS
+2168 SSGFN
-2173 NLSKDISKIEKPSY
+2173 NLSKDLSKIEKPSY

-2203 VKALIRGAMIE
+2203 VKALIRGAMVE

>member
-86 ITNSAVNTGKRLV
+86 ITNSAVNIGKRIV

-106 VTAGWSKY
+106 VRKGWEKY

-187 GKGASEFSRAIYNLN
+187 GKGAAEFSRAIYNLN

-301 AIAALADKYDE
+301 AITALADKYDE

-538 AESELKSMGYTDEQA
+538 SESELKSMGYTDEQA

-571 ELIDSLER
+571 ELIDSLNK
-579 PSGRELLFSSIHN
+579 PSGRELFFSSISN
-592 ALEGVSKLV
+592 VLEGVSKLV

-621 YNFLDGLNRLSE
+621 YNFLDGLNHLSE

-664 GGIRIAFKV
+664 WGIRIAFKV

-705 VLDVSGVLKKV
+705 VLDVSGVLKKA
-716 VPYITNFVKKVK
+716 VPYITNFVKKIK

-737 KVIKKF
+737 KVVKKF

-749 IVNWFK
+749 VVNWFK

-783 HMKEIGKNIVEGL
+783 NMKEIGENIVEGL
-796 QNGFGDRFSKIVD
+796 QNGFGDRFTKIVD

-833 VMFEIGRNIVAGLVN
+833 VMFEIGQNIVAGLVN

-855 FVIEGVANLGEK
+855 FVIEGVASLGKK
-867 IIDFVKSI
+867 IIDFVKGI
-875 DFTPLIDAIKSG
+875 DFTPLVDAIKSG
-887 FAKIKKAAGNFD
+887 FAKIKKTAGSFD

-916 KELYD
+916 KEIYD
-921 FSQAVSQGMGSISSV
+921 FSQAVSKGMSSISDV

-969 IAILAASVLVLTQVD
+969 IAILAASVVILTQVD
-984 SQKLYTA
+984 AQKLYTA
-991 TAIIFVLAVTL
+991 TAVIFLLAIVLTG
-1002 AVLAKAMTKMQSA
+1002 LAKAMTQMQSA
-1015 SAILGKD
+1015 AAKIGKD
-1022 GLKLAGVKTGLLTMS
+1022 GFKITGVKTGLLTLS
-1037 AAILILAGVVKIV
+1037 AAILLLAATVKLIGGLDPEQAKQGFLGLAGVILALVV
-1050 GELDTKQ
+1050 
-1057 AIRGFFGLINLI
+1057 
-1069 GVMVLTYAAIQ
+1069 VYAAIQ
-1080 AITTKFPAAT
+1080 AISMIPGK
-1090 NFDALSTMTL
+1090 NIDLVGSMML
-1100 KMSVAIG
+1100 KMAVVIG
-1107 LMAMVCKLIGKLT
+1107 IMAMVCKLVARLSPD
-1120 WGEMGKGA
+1120 EMKRGA
-1128 AFVGAFLVFVALLN
+1128 IFAAGFLVFVALLN
-1142 TIGLIPSHG
+1142 TIALLPSHN
-1151 IDKIGGMVL
+1151 ISKLGGMLL
-1160 KITFAIGLMVLVCKL
+1160 KISIAIGLMVAVCKL
-1175 TRLLTEED
+1175 TRLLTPED
-1183 IAAAE
+1183 IASAE
-1188 QFLLR
+1188 QFLVR
-1193 FLLFVGM
+1193 FLLFVGG
-1200 LVTMTEM
+1200 LVTMTSM
-1207 APDKKIAEIGGLL
+1207 APDKKIASIGGLL
-1220 LSISISMMLM
+1220 ISISLSMMLM
-1230 VGICKLAAKLTP
+1230 VGVCKLAGQLSS
-1242 EEMWAGVGFM
+1242 EEIGAGVAFM
-1252 AAFLVFVAILVG
+1252 AGFLVFVALLVA
-1264 ITQVADGT
+1264 ITQISNET
-1272 KTAKIAG
+1272 KTARIAG
-1279 TLLAMA
+1279 TLLAMS
-1285 AAVAILAGVAILLSM
+1285 AAVAILAGVAVLLSM
-1300 LPDAD
+1300 LDPAG
-1305 MLWNG
+1305 LANG
-1310 VLAVTVMSFAMAA
+1310 VMAVVMLSLGMAA

-1338 IALAIAVGIMA
+1338 VALAIAVGIMA

-1357 LPEPDRLDDAVLSM
+1357 IDQDKLANS
-1371 VIVMGMFALIMK
+1371 VIAMTIMMGMFALIMK
-1383 MAQSMPTVTG
+1383 MTDSMPKVTFTLLAMGIAIGILGGVLYLVG
-1393 TLFAMAAA
+1393 TLPVESSIGAAIALSAVMLAFATAMRIISGMTAPSGMALVAIGVMALVVAA
-1401 MAVLG
+1401 LG
-1406 GVLYLLGTLP
+1406 GVLYLLQDLNPIQG
-1416 VESSNAAAI
+1416 
-1425 SLSIAMLAFA
+1425 IATVGVLTAFLAVLLVA
-1435 AAMRIISGMAAPSTK
+1435 
-1450 ALIAIGVMAVVVAL
+1450 VMA
-1464 LAGVLYCLRDLE
+1464 
-1476 IGQAM
+1476 IQ
-1481 DTVIVLGIFLGILA
+1481 F
-1495 GVTWFIGTLQASSLL
+1495 LQAPSLL
-1510 GVAALAI
+1510 GIAALAI
-1517 VTVLVGA
+1517 VTLLVGA
-1524 LAAVL
+1524 LAGVL
-1529 YFLQGIDPTQ
+1529 YLLQDVDPTQ
-1539 AMGVV
+1539 AIQIVGVIGAFLAV
-1544 KAIITFMAAMMIVVG
+1544 MMVVCLAATTVG
-1559 LCAAIGPL
+1559 AVAAL
-1567 AIYAIP
+1567 AIP
-1573 GLLVLVGFIAAL
+1573 GLAILVGFIAVL

-1614 TNVQPFINGIQN
+1614 TNVQPFINGVQN

-1634 IGKLTS
+1634 IGKLSS

-1647 TEILDAIANFCSGGN
+1647 TEILDAIANFLSGGS

-1672 AFGEGM
+1672 TFGEGM
-1678 ASFTAGSANIDA
+1678 AAFSASMVNIDSA
-1690 AVASMSKIKDLQS
+1690 IASMSKVKDLQNT
-1703 KIADID
+1703 ITDVD
-1709 LSQLSTIASELEN
+1709 LSQLSTIASALEN
-1722 YSTKVSNLNV
+1722 YSLKVSALNIS
-1732 AMMVMSTAIVARL
+1732 AITMSIAVVNRL
-1745 ASLVNSLS
+1745 SDVVTSLS
-1753 SMDPSG
+1753 SMDSSG

-1780 VMNLSAVSASV
+1780 VVNLSAVSASIA
-1791 VSATRLRN
+1791 SAIRIRN

-1816 AAVSQLGT
+1816 AAVNQLGT
-1824 ISINEV
+1824 ISINEI
-1830 ISSFRSG
+1830 ISAFKSG

-1856 RSAQGHIAQTV
+1856 RSAQGSIAQTV

-1874 RSAFIS
+1874 YSAFIS

-1885 VSVGKNLA
+1885 INAGKSLA

-1901 SKKAEVNSTAL
+1901 SKKAEVNSTAI
-1912 SLVSSASGK
+1912 SLVSSAGSK
-1921 IRLEY
+1921 IRSEY
-1926 SEFYDAGVYLGEGLV
+1926 SEFYNAGTYLGDGLV
-1941 SGLDSKIA
+1941 NGLDAKIA
-1949 DVTAKAAAM
+1949 DVTAKATAM
-1958 AKAAVDAIKEAAKIN
+1958 AKAAVEAIKEAAKIN
-1973 SPSKETEQM
+1973 SPSKVTEQL
-1982 GEYMGQGLVN
+1982 GEFFGEGFAN
-1992 GLDAFADAASDA
+1992 GINSYADAASDA
-2004 GFNLG
+2004 GFNIG
-2009 DGVKSGLSEALSGIQ
+2009 DSAKQGLSTAMKQIESTLSADVDNQ
-2024 DTMDIEF
+2024 L
-2031 DDQIT
+2031 T

-2042 MDKAKAKAT
+2042 MDKMKSQAAT
-2051 EFRDWLS
+2051 IGDLFNNGSATVSGKLS
-2058 GGTNTINGNV
+2058 GNV
-2068 SSNAMSKIDKLQ
+2068 NERLNKLQ
-2080 AIVDKVWRGE
+2080 SLVDKIWNGE
-2090 YGNGEDRKAN
+2090 YGNGEDRKAK
-2100 LTSEGYD
+2100 LTGEGYD
-2107 YKFIQDLVNKTAD
+2107 YKLIQDLVNKTSD
-2120 GRKLTVEDLPS
+2120 GRKLTIDDIPS
-2131 ELRDSLN
+2131 ELRDSLGAIN
-2138 SMNTTATA
+2138 NTATA
-2146 VTAIS
+2146 VTSISTAVNEKLQNGNKTGEIIS
-2151 SAVHEKT
+2151 SIDK
-2158 LNNSKIEGLI
+2158 LRG
-2168 SSGFS
+2168 
-2173 NLSKDISKIEKPSY
+2173 DISKISQPSY

>member
-42 ATRGLDE
+42 ATKGLDE

-106 VTAGWSKY
+106 VTAGWNKY

-374 SESRNAILGD
+374 SESRNAVLGD

-467 TEKLE
+467 TDKLE

-483 GDFGNGAERMK
+483 GDFGNGAERME
-494 KLAEAGE
+494 KLAKAGE
-501 NYATVQGLVN
+501 NYATVQALVN

-529 DLVGVINDL
+529 DLVGVINNL
-538 AESELKSMGYTDEQA
+538 SESELKSMGYTDEQA
-553 KALKA
+553 KALKE
-558 LAKEAEETGTPLN
+558 LAKEAEKTGTPLS
-571 ELIDSLER
+571 ELIESLER

-592 ALEGVSKLV
+592 ALEGVAKLV
-601 QTFRNAWGE
+601 QTFRDAWGE
-610 IFTSERMSAGI
+610 IFTGERMSAGI

-639 ETADKLKRTLKGLV
+639 ETADKLKRTLKGLI

-664 GGIRIAFKV
+664 GGIRLAFKV
-673 LSTVLEAFDLDI
+673 LSSVLEAFDLDI
-685 LDVTAAIGDSIVRF
+685 LDVTASIGDTIVRF
-699 RDWVDS
+699 RDWVES
-705 VLDVSGVLKKV
+705 VLDVGGVFKKILPHLMAFV
-716 VPYITNFVKKVK
+716 VDIKK
-728 ELFASLKDS
+728 LFQTVRDS
-737 KVIKKF
+737 KVFKKF
-743 VEYLKQ
+743 IGYLQ
-749 IVNWFK
+749 QVANWFK
-755 KLAKLDPSGWSFDKM
+755 KLATLDVSNWSFDKLLQ
-770 FSGIKDA
+770 GIKDA
-777 FTSLPD
+777 FASLPD
-783 HMKEIGKNIVEGL
+783 HMKEIGENIIEGL

-823 GVLGIHSPST
+823 NVLGIHSPST
-833 VMFEIGRNIVAGLVN
+833 VMFEIGQNIVAGLIN

-855 FVIEGVANLGEK
+855 FLVEGVADLGKK
-867 IIDFVKSI
+867 IIDFVKGI

-1002 AVLAKAMTKMQSA
+1002 AVLAKAMAKMQSA

-1022 GLKLAGVKTGLLTMS
+1022 GLKLAGVKTGLLTLS
-1037 AAILILAGVVKIV
+1037 AAILILAATVK
-1050 GELDTKQ
+1050 
-1057 AIRGFFGLINLI
+1057 LI
-1069 GVMVLTYAAIQ
+1069 GGLDPEQAKQGFLGLVGVILALVVVYAAIQ
-1080 AITTKFPAAT
+1080 AISMIPGK
-1090 NFDALSTMTL
+1090 NIDLVGSMML
-1100 KMSVAIG
+1100 KIAVVIG
-1107 LMAMVCKLIGKLT
+1107 LMAMVCKLVARLSPD
-1120 WGEMGKGA
+1120 EMKRGA
-1128 AFVGAFLVFVALLN
+1128 IFAAGFLVFVALLN
-1142 TIGLIPSHG
+1142 TIALLPSHN
-1151 IDKIGGMVL
+1151 ISKLGGMLL
-1160 KITFAIGLMVLVCKL
+1160 KISIAIGLMVAVCKL
-1175 TRLLTEED
+1175 TRLLTPED
-1183 IAAAE
+1183 IASAE
-1188 QFLLR
+1188 QFLVR
-1193 FLLFVGM
+1193 FLLFVGG
-1200 LVTMTEM
+1200 LVTMTSM
-1207 APDKKIAEIGGLL
+1207 APDKKIASIGGLL
-1220 LSISISMMLM
+1220 ISISLSMMLM
-1230 VGICKLAAKLTP
+1230 VGVCKLAGQLSS
-1242 EEMWAGVGFM
+1242 EEIGAGVVFM
-1252 AAFLVFVAILVG
+1252 AGFLVFVALLVA
-1264 ITQVADGT
+1264 ITQISNET

-1279 TLLAMA
+1279 TLLAMS
-1285 AAVAILAGVAILLSM
+1285 AAVAILAGVAVLLSM
-1300 LPDAD
+1300 LDPAG
-1305 MLWNG
+1305 LANG
-1310 VLAVTVMSFAMAA
+1310 VMAVVMLSLGMAA

-1357 LPEPDRLDDAVLSM
+1357 LPEPDRLDDAVMSM

-1435 AAMRIISGMAAPSTK
+1435 AAMRIISGMAAPSTQ

-1464 LAGVLYCLRDLE
+1464 LAGVLYLLRDLE

-1495 GVTWFIGTLQASSLL
+1495 GVTWFISTLQASSLL

-1573 GLLVLVGFIAAL
+1573 GLLVLVGFIAVL

-1605 LGSDLSAFM
+1605 LGSDLAAFM
-1614 TNVQPFINGIQN
+1614 TNVQPFIDGIQN

-1703 KIADID
+1703 EIADVD

-1722 YSTKVSNLNV
+1722 YSVKVSGLNI
-1732 AMMVMSTAIVARL
+1732 AMMVMSTAIVTRL

-1780 VMNLSAVSASV
+1780 VVNLSAVSASI
-1791 VSATRLRN
+1791 VSAIRLRD

-1805 NFNGSG
+1805 GFNGSG

-1843 AGSDLINAAVKGM
+1843 AGSDLINAAVRGM
-1856 RSAQGHIAQTV
+1856 RSAQGSIAQTV

-1992 GLDAFADAASDA
+1992 GLDAFADAASDS

-2009 DGVKSGLSEALSGIQ
+2009 DSVKSGLSEALSGIQ

-2031 DDQIT
+2031 DDRIT

-2051 EFRDWLS
+2051 EFKDWLV

-2080 AIVDKVWRGE
+2080 AIVDKVWRGD
-2090 YGNGEDRKAN
+2090 YGNGETRNAK
-2100 LTSEGYD
+2100 LTGEGYD
-2107 YKFIQDLVNKTAD
+2107 YKLIQDLVNKTAD
-2120 GRKLTVEDLPS
+2120 GHKLTVEDLPS

-2151 SAVHEKT
+2151 SAVQEKA
-2158 LNNSKIEGLI
+2158 LNNSKIEGLV
-2168 SSGFS
+2168 SSGFD
-2173 NLSKDISKIEKPSY
+2173 NLRKDISKIEKPSY

>member
-76 QVMGVTALAN
+76 QVMGITALAN

-128 GKSIEE
+128 GKTIEE

-159 LGQLTSAGGDIEK
+159 LGQLTAAGGDIEK

-237 ALGKLDAEGRTA
+237 ALGKLDAQGRTT

-259 GQTLQDKWA
+259 GQTLQEKWA

-276 FGKFSELTEAAYKA
+276 FGKFSELTEAAYEA
-290 VRSGEYDTASE
+290 VRSGKYDTASE
-301 AIAALADKYDE
+301 AIAALADEYDE
-312 ISVKAFASAQEA
+312 ISVKAFTSAQEA

-343 NTAELIFGNYD
+343 NTAELLFGNYD
-354 EAKKLWTDMA
+354 EAKKLWTNMA

-374 SESRNAILGD
+374 SESRNAVLAD
-384 ALNSKWDVLLEKMQD
+384 ALNSKWDVLLEKMQN

-419 VAIDDLIDEYGSL
+419 VAIDDLIKEYGSL

-439 KLSKNV
+439 KLSKN
-445 IVDTIKKFA
+445 IVVETIKKFA
-454 DNVKTVGKATEVT
+454 DNVKTVGKATDVT

-472 HFQSIVNKVIR
+472 HFQNIVNKVIR
-483 GDFGNGAERMK
+483 GDFGNGAERVK
-494 KLAEAGE
+494 KLTEAGE
-501 NYATVQGLVN
+501 NYAAVQALVN
-511 KVWERNGKNWSD
+511 KIWERNGKNWSN
-523 TTIKAE
+523 TIIKAE

-538 AESELKSMGYTDEQA
+538 SESELKSMGYTDEQA
-553 KALKA
+553 KALKV
-558 LAKEAEETGTPLN
+558 LAKEAEKTNTPLG
-571 ELIDSLER
+571 ELLESLER
-579 PSGRELLFSSIHN
+579 PSGRELLFSSISN
-592 ALEGVSKLV
+592 ALNALSQVV
-601 QTFRNAWGE
+601 QVFRDSWSE
-610 IFTSERMSAGI
+610 IFTDSRMSAGV
-621 YNFLDGLNRLSE
+621 YNFLEGLNKLTSGLVMSE
-633 KLIMSD
+633 
-639 ETADKLKRTLKGLV
+639 ETMDKLKRTLKGLV

-664 GGIRIAFKV
+664 GGIRLAFKILSSV
-673 LSTVLEAFDLDI
+673 LDAFNLDI

-699 RDWVDS
+699 RYWVES
-705 VLDVSGVLKKV
+705 VLDVGGVFKKV
-716 VPYITNFVKKVK
+716 LPHFMAFVVNVKK
-728 ELFASLKDS
+728 LFQTIRDS
-737 KVIKKF
+737 KVFKKF
-743 VEYLKQ
+743 IGHLSQ
-749 IVNWFK
+749 IAKWFK
-755 KLAKLDPSGWSFDKM
+755 KLSKFDLSGWSFDKV
-770 FSGIKDA
+770 FSSIDA
-777 FTSLPD
+777 AFASLPD
-783 HMKEIGKNIVEGL
+783 HMKGIGKNIVEGL
-796 QNGFGDRFSKIVD
+796 QNGFGDGFAKIVN
-809 KARELATKIIDTIK
+809 KARELAAKIIDTIK

-833 VMFEIGRNIVAGLVN
+833 VMFEVGQNIVTGLVN

-855 FVIEGVANLGEK
+855 FLIDGVSNLGKK
-867 IIDFVKSI
+867 IVGFVKSI
-875 DFTPLIDAIKSG
+875 DFTPLIDAIKNG
-887 FAKIKKAAGNFD
+887 FAKIKKAASNFD

-921 FSQAVSQGMGSISSV
+921 FSKAINQGMGSVSSV
-936 IDGFTDIEKSFA
+936 IDGFSDVEKSFT

-984 SQKLYTA
+984 SRKLYTA
-991 TAIIFVLAVTL
+991 TAIIFVLSVTL
-1002 AVLAKAMTKMQSA
+1002 AVLAKAMTKMQAA
-1015 SAILGKD
+1015 SAMLGKD

-1037 AAILILAGVVKIV
+1037 SAILILAKVVKIV
-1050 GELDTKQ
+1050 GMLDTKQ
-1057 AIRGFFGLINLI
+1057 AIRGFFGLINLMGI
-1069 GVMVLTYAAIQ
+1069 MTLAYAAIQ
-1080 AITTKFPAAT
+1080 AITTKFSAAT
-1090 NFDALSTMTL
+1090 NLDALSTMML
-1100 KMSVAIG
+1100 KMAVAIG

-1120 WGEMGKGA
+1120 WSEMGKGA

-1160 KITFAIGLMVLVCKL
+1160 KITVAIGLMALVCKL

-1200 LVTMTEM
+1200 LVTMTEI
-1207 APDKKIAEIGGLL
+1207 APNKKIAKIGGLL
-1220 LSISISMMLM
+1220 LSISFSMMLM
-1230 VGICKLAAKLTP
+1230 VGVCKLAAQLTP

-1252 AAFLVFVAILVG
+1252 AAFLVFVSILVG

-1279 TLLAMA
+1279 TLIAMA
-1285 AAVAILAGVAILLSM
+1285 AAVAVLAGVAILLSM

-1323 MAAAAKGAQKCVGNI
+1323 MAAAAKGMQKSVGSI

-1357 LPEPDRLDDAVLSM
+1357 LPNPDRLDDAVVSM
-1371 VIVMGMFALIMK
+1371 AIVMGMFTLVMK
-1383 MAQSMPTVTG
+1383 MTQSMSTVTS

-1401 MAVLG
+1401 IAVLG

-1416 VESSNAAAI
+1416 VEKSNAAAI

-1450 ALIAIGVMAVVVAL
+1450 ALIAIGVMAVVVTL
-1464 LAGVLYCLRDLE
+1464 LAGVLYLLRGLDV
-1476 IGQAM
+1476 GQAM
-1481 DTVIVLGIFLGILA
+1481 DTVIVLGIFLGVLA
-1495 GVTWFIGTLQASSLL
+1495 GVTWLIGTLKASSLL
-1510 GVAALAI
+1510 GVASLAI

-1524 LAAVL
+1524 LAAIL
-1529 YFLQGIDPTQ
+1529 YFLQGVDPSQ

-1544 KAIITFMAAMMIVVG
+1544 KAIITFMAAMTIVVG

-1567 AIYAIP
+1567 ALYAIP

-1585 GLVVAG
+1585 GLVVVG

-1605 LGSDLSAFM
+1605 LGSDLSEFM

-1634 IGKLTS
+1634 VGKLTS
-1640 AILKLTG
+1640 AILKLTSAKV
-1647 TEILDAIANFCSGGN
+1647 LDAITSFFSGGN
-1662 SIADLGNELK
+1662 SIANLGNELK
-1672 AFGEGM
+1672 AFGDGIT
-1678 ASFTAGSANIDA
+1678 SFTAGSANIDA
-1690 AVASMSKIKDLQS
+1690 AVTSMSKLKDLQS
-1703 KIADID
+1703 ALAGVD
-1709 LSQLSTIASELEN
+1709 LSQLSVIASELEN
-1722 YSTKVSNLNV
+1722 YSIKINNLN
-1732 AMMVMSTAIVARL
+1732 
-1745 ASLVNSLS
+1745 AS
-1753 SMDPSG
+1753 
-1759 IANFDVAPLGQK
+1759 A
-1771 LASYSASVS
+1771 
-1780 VMNLSAVSASV
+1780 
-1791 VSATRLRN
+1791 
-1799 FINSLA
+1799 
-1805 NFNGSG
+1805 
-1811 VESFK
+1811 
-1816 AAVSQLGT
+1816 
-1824 ISINEV
+1824 
-1830 ISSFRSG
+1830 ISS
-1837 VPQLTN
+1837 
-1843 AGSDLINAAVKGM
+1843 
-1856 RSAQGHIAQTV
+1856 
-1867 RDIVSVI
+1867 
-1874 RSAFIS
+1874 AFTS
-1880 QNGMF
+1880 QNGTF
-1885 VSVGKNLA
+1885 VSVGKNLI
-1893 SAFIKGLG
+1893 SAFIKGLN

-1912 SLVSSASGK
+1912 SIVSSASGK
-1921 IRLEY
+1921 LRSGY
-1926 SEFYDAGVYLGEGLV
+1926 SEFYNAGVYLGGGLV
-1941 SGLDSKIA
+1941 SGLNSKTA
-1949 DVTAKAAAM
+1949 DVAAKAAAM
-1958 AKAAVDAIKEAAKIN
+1958 TKAAIDAIKETADIN

-1982 GEYMGQGLVN
+1982 GKYMGQGLVN
-1992 GLDAFADAASDA
+1992 GLNSFADAASDS

-2009 DGVKSGLSEALSGIQ
+2009 DSVKSGLSEALSGIQ
-2024 DTMDIEF
+2024 DSMDLEF

-2051 EFRDWLS
+2051 EFKDWLT
-2058 GGTNTINGNV
+2058 GGTNTINGNL

-2080 AIVDKVWRGE
+2080 AIVDKIWRGE
-2090 YGNGEDRKAN
+2090 YGNGEDRKAK
-2100 LTSEGYD
+2100 LISEGYD
-2107 YKFIQDLVNKTAD
+2107 YKLIQDLVNKTTD
-2120 GRKLTVEDLPS
+2120 GRKLTIEDLPS

-2138 SMNTTATA
+2138 SMNTTATSVA
-2146 VTAIS
+2146 AIS
-2151 SAVHEKT
+2151 TAVHEKAV
-2158 LNNSKIEGLI
+2158 NNSKIEGLI
-2168 SSGFS
+2168 SSGFN
-2173 NLSKDISKIEKPSY
+2173 NLSKDLSKIEKPSY

-2203 VKALIRGAMIE
+2203 VKALIRGAMVE

>member
-76 QVMGVTALAN
+76 QVMGITALAN

-106 VTAGWSKY
+106 VTTGWSKY

-128 GKSIEE
+128 GKTIEE

-159 LGQLTSAGGDIEK
+159 LGQLTAAGGDIEK

-237 ALGKLDAEGRTA
+237 ALGKLDAQGRTT

-259 GQTLQDKWA
+259 GQTLQEKWA

-276 FGKFSELTEAAYKA
+276 FGKFSELTEAAYEA
-290 VRSGEYDTASE
+290 VRSGKYDTASE
-301 AIAALADKYDE
+301 AIAALADEYDE
-312 ISVKAFASAQEA
+312 ISVKAFTSAQEA

-343 NTAELIFGNYD
+343 NTAELLFGNYD
-354 EAKKLWTDMA
+354 EAKKLWTNMA

-374 SESRNAILGD
+374 SESRNAVLAD
-384 ALNSKWDVLLEKMQD
+384 ALNSKWDVLLEKMQN

-419 VAIDDLIDEYGSL
+419 VAIDDLIKEYGSL

-439 KLSKNV
+439 KLSKN
-445 IVDTIKKFA
+445 IVVETIKKFA
-454 DNVKTVGKATEVT
+454 DNVKTVGKATDVT

-472 HFQSIVNKVIR
+472 HFQNIVNKVIR
-483 GDFGNGAERMK
+483 GDFGNGAERVK
-494 KLAEAGE
+494 KLTEAGE
-501 NYATVQGLVN
+501 NYAAVQALVN
-511 KVWERNGKNWSD
+511 KIWERNGKNWSN
-523 TTIKAE
+523 TIVKAE

-538 AESELKSMGYTDEQA
+538 SESELKSMGYTDEQA

-571 ELIDSLER
+571 ELIDSLNK
-579 PSGRELLFSSIHN
+579 PSGRELLFSSIGN

-621 YNFLDGLNRLSE
+621 YNFLDGMNHLSE

-664 GGIRIAFKV
+664 GGIRIAFKI

-685 LDVTAAIGDSIVRF
+685 IDVTAAIGDSIVRF

-705 VLDVSGVLKKV
+705 VLDVGGVFKKILPHLMAFV
-716 VPYITNFVKKVK
+716 VDIKK
-728 ELFASLKDS
+728 LFQTVRDS
-737 KVIKKF
+737 KVFKKF
-743 VEYLKQ
+743 IGHLSQ
-749 IVNWFK
+749 IAKWFK
-755 KLAKLDPSGWSFDKM
+755 KLSKFDLSDWSFDKV
-770 FSGIKDA
+770 FSSINAA
-777 FTSLPD
+777 FASLPD
-783 HMKEIGKNIVEGL
+783 HMKGIGKNIVEGL
-796 QNGFGDRFSKIVD
+796 QNGFGDGFAKIVN
-809 KARELATKIIDTIK
+809 KARELAAKIIDTIK

-833 VMFEIGRNIVAGLVN
+833 VMFEVGQNIVTGLVN

-855 FVIEGVANLGEK
+855 FLIDGVSNLGKK
-867 IIDFVKSI
+867 IVGFVKSI

-887 FAKIKKAAGNFD
+887 FAKIKKATSNFD

-921 FSQAVSQGMGSISSV
+921 FSKAISQGMGSVSSV
-936 IDGFTDIEKSFA
+936 IDGFSDVEKSFT

-984 SQKLYTA
+984 SRKLYTA
-991 TAIIFVLAVTL
+991 TAIIFVLSVTL

-1015 SAILGKD
+1015 SAMLGKD

-1037 AAILILAGVVKIV
+1037 SAILILAKVVKIV
-1050 GELDTKQ
+1050 GTLDTKQ
-1057 AIRGFFGLINLI
+1057 AIRGFFGLINLMGI
-1069 GVMVLTYAAIQ
+1069 MTLTYAAIQ
-1080 AITTKFPAAT
+1080 AITTKFSAVT
-1090 NFDALSTMTL
+1090 NLDALSTMML
-1100 KMSVAIG
+1100 KMAVAIG

-1120 WGEMGKGA
+1120 WSEMGKGA

-1160 KITFAIGLMVLVCKL
+1160 KITVAIGLMALVCKL

-1200 LVTMTEM
+1200 LVTMIEI
-1207 APDKKIAEIGGLL
+1207 APNKKIAKIGGLL
-1220 LSISISMMLM
+1220 LSISFSMMLM
-1230 VGICKLAAKLTP
+1230 VGVCKLAAQLTP

-1252 AAFLVFVAILVG
+1252 AAFLVFVSILVG

-1279 TLLAMA
+1279 TLIAMA
-1285 AAVAILAGVAILLSM
+1285 AAVAVLAGVAILLSM

-1310 VLAVTVMSFAMAA
+1310 VLAVTVMSLAMAA
-1323 MAAAAKGAQKCVGNI
+1323 MAAAAKGMQKSVGSI

-1357 LPEPDRLDDAVLSM
+1357 IDQDKLANS
-1371 VIVMGMFALIMK
+1371 VIAMTIMMGMFALIMK
-1383 MAQSMPTVTG
+1383 MTDSMPKVTL
-1393 TLFAMAAA
+1393 TLLAMSVVIG
-1401 MAVLG
+1401 VLG
-1406 GVLYLLGTLP
+1406 GVLYLVGTLP
-1416 VESSNAAAI
+1416 VESSIGAAI
-1425 SLSIAMLAFA
+1425 ALSAVMLAFA
-1435 AAMRIISGMAAPSTK
+1435 VVMRIISGMTAPSGM
-1450 ALIAIGVMAVVVAL
+1450 ALVAIGVMALVVA
-1464 LAGVLYCLRDLE
+1464 AIGGVLYLLQGLDP
-1476 IGQAM
+1476 IQGIA
-1481 DTVIVLGIFLGILA
+1481 TVGVITAFLAVLLVAVMAIQF
-1495 GVTWFIGTLQASSLL
+1495 LQAPSLL
-1510 GVAALAI
+1510 GIAALAI
-1517 VTVLVGA
+1517 VTLLVGA
-1524 LAAVL
+1524 LAGIL
-1529 YFLQGIDPTQ
+1529 YLLQGIDPTQ
-1539 AMGVV
+1539 AIQIVGIIGAFLAVMMVV
-1544 KAIITFMAAMMIVVG
+1544 CLAATAVG
-1559 LCAAIGPL
+1559 AVAAL
-1567 AIYAIP
+1567 AIP
-1573 GLLVLVGFIAAL
+1573 GLLVLVGFIGVL
-1585 GLVVAG
+1585 GLVVVG

-1605 LGSDLSAFM
+1605 LGSDLAAFM
-1614 TNVQPFINGIQN
+1614 TNVQPFISGVQN

-1634 IGKLTS
+1634 VGKLTS
-1640 AILKLTG
+1640 AILKLTSAKV
-1647 TEILDAIANFCSGGN
+1647 LDAITSFFSGGN
-1662 SIADLGNELK
+1662 SIANLGNELK
-1672 AFGEGM
+1672 AFGDGIT
-1678 ASFTAGSANIDA
+1678 SFTAGSANIDA
-1690 AVASMSKIKDLQS
+1690 AVTSMSKLKDLQS
-1703 KIADID
+1703 ALAGVD
-1709 LSQLSTIASELEN
+1709 LSQLSVIASELEN
-1722 YSTKVSNLNV
+1722 YSIKINNLN
-1732 AMMVMSTAIVARL
+1732 
-1745 ASLVNSLS
+1745 AS
-1753 SMDPSG
+1753 
-1759 IANFDVAPLGQK
+1759 A
-1771 LASYSASVS
+1771 
-1780 VMNLSAVSASV
+1780 
-1791 VSATRLRN
+1791 
-1799 FINSLA
+1799 
-1805 NFNGSG
+1805 
-1811 VESFK
+1811 
-1816 AAVSQLGT
+1816 
-1824 ISINEV
+1824 
-1830 ISSFRSG
+1830 ISS
-1837 VPQLTN
+1837 
-1843 AGSDLINAAVKGM
+1843 
-1856 RSAQGHIAQTV
+1856 
-1867 RDIVSVI
+1867 
-1874 RSAFIS
+1874 AFTS
-1880 QNGMF
+1880 QNGTF
-1885 VSVGKNLA
+1885 VSVGKNLI
-1893 SAFIKGLG
+1893 SAFIKGLN

-1912 SLVSSASGK
+1912 SIVSSASGK
-1921 IRLEY
+1921 LRSGY
-1926 SEFYDAGVYLGEGLV
+1926 SEFYNAGVYLGGGLV
-1941 SGLDSKIA
+1941 SGLNSKTA
-1949 DVTAKAAAM
+1949 DVAAKAAAM
-1958 AKAAVDAIKEAAKIN
+1958 AKAAIDAIKETADIN

-1982 GEYMGQGLVN
+1982 GKYMGQGLVN
-1992 GLDAFADAASDA
+1992 GLDSFADAASDS

-2009 DGVKSGLSEALSGIQ
+2009 DSVKSGLSEALSGIQ
-2024 DTMDIEF
+2024 DSMDLEF

-2051 EFRDWLS
+2051 EFKDWLT
-2058 GGTNTINGNV
+2058 GGTNTINGNL

-2080 AIVDKVWRGE
+2080 AIVDKIWRGE
-2090 YGNGEDRKAN
+2090 YGNGEDRKAK
-2100 LTSEGYD
+2100 LISEGYD
-2107 YKFIQDLVNKTAD
+2107 YKLIQDLVNKTTD
-2120 GRKLTVEDLPS
+2120 GRKLTIEDLPS

-2138 SMNTTATA
+2138 SMNTTATSVA
-2146 VTAIS
+2146 AIS
-2151 SAVHEKT
+2151 TAVHEKAV
-2158 LNNSKIEGLI
+2158 NNSKIEGLI
-2168 SSGFS
+2168 SSGFN
-2173 NLSKDISKIEKPSY
+2173 NLSKDLSKIEKPSY

-2203 VKALIRGAMIE
+2203 VKALIRGAMVE

>member
-76 QVMGVTALAN
+76 QVMGITALAN

-128 GKSIEE
+128 GKTIEE

-159 LGQLTSAGGDIEK
+159 LGQLTAAGGDIEK

-237 ALGKLDAEGRTA
+237 ALGKLDAQGRTT

-259 GQTLQDKWA
+259 GQTLQEKWA

-301 AIAALADKYDE
+301 AITALADEYDE
-312 ISVKAFASAQEA
+312 ISVKAFTSAQEA

-343 NTAELIFGNYD
+343 NTAELLFGNYD
-354 EAKKLWTDMA
+354 EAKKLWTNMA

-374 SESRNAILGD
+374 SESRNAVLAD
-384 ALNSKWDVLLEKMQD
+384 ALNSKWDVLLEKMQN
-399 AGVSAEDFQDKLKET
+399 AGVSAEDFQDKLKKT

-419 VAIDDLIDEYGSL
+419 VAIDDLIKEYGSL

-439 KLSKNV
+439 KLSKN
-445 IVDTIKKFA
+445 IVVETIKKFA
-454 DNVKTVGKATEVT
+454 DNVKTVGKATDVT

-472 HFQSIVNKVIR
+472 HFQNIVNKVIR
-483 GDFGNGAERMK
+483 GDFGNGAERVK
-494 KLAEAGE
+494 KLTEAGE
-501 NYATVQGLVN
+501 NYAAVQALVN
-511 KVWERNGKNWSD
+511 KIWERNGKNWSN
-523 TTIKAE
+523 TIVKAE

-538 AESELKSMGYTDEQA
+538 SENELKSLGYTDEQA

-571 ELIDSLER
+571 ELIDSLNK
-579 PSGRELLFSSIHN
+579 PSGRELLFSSIGN

-621 YNFLDGLNRLSE
+621 YNFLDELNHLSE

-664 GGIRIAFKV
+664 GGIRIAFKI

-705 VLDVSGVLKKV
+705 VLDVGGVFKKILPHLMAFV
-716 VPYITNFVKKVK
+716 VNVKK
-728 ELFASLKDS
+728 LFQTVRDS
-737 KVIKKF
+737 KVFKKF
-743 VEYLKQ
+743 IGHLSQ
-749 IVNWFK
+749 IAKWFK
-755 KLAKLDPSGWSFDKM
+755 KLSKFDLSDWSFDKV
-770 FSGIKDA
+770 FSSINAA
-777 FTSLPD
+777 FASLPD
-783 HMKEIGKNIVEGL
+783 HMKGIGKNIVEGL
-796 QNGFGDRFSKIVD
+796 QNGFGDGFAKIVN
-809 KARELATKIIDTIK
+809 KARELAAKIIDTIK

-833 VMFEIGRNIVAGLVN
+833 VMFEVGQNIVTGLVN

-855 FVIEGVANLGEK
+855 FLIDGVSNLGKK
-867 IIDFVKSI
+867 IVGFVKSI

-887 FAKIKKAAGNFD
+887 FAKIKKAASNFD

-921 FSQAVSQGMGSISSV
+921 FSKAISQGMGSVSSV
-936 IDGFTDIEKSFA
+936 IDGFSDVEKSFT

-984 SQKLYTA
+984 SRKLYMA
-991 TAIIFVLAVTL
+991 TAIIFVLSVTL

-1015 SAILGKD
+1015 SAMLGKD

-1037 AAILILAGVVKIV
+1037 SAILILAKVVKIV
-1050 GELDTKQ
+1050 GTLDTKQ
-1057 AIRGFFGLINLI
+1057 AIRGFFGLINLMGI
-1069 GVMVLTYAAIQ
+1069 MTLTYAAIQ
-1080 AITTKFPAAT
+1080 AITTKFSAT
-1090 NFDALSTMTL
+1090 TNLDALSTMML
-1100 KMSVAIG
+1100 KMAVAIG
-1107 LMAMVCKLIGKLT
+1107 LMSMVCKLIGKLT
-1120 WGEMGKGA
+1120 WNEMGKGA

-1160 KITFAIGLMVLVCKL
+1160 KITVAIGLMALVCKL

-1200 LVTMTEM
+1200 LVTMTEI
-1207 APDKKIAEIGGLL
+1207 APNKKIAKIGGLL
-1220 LSISISMMLM
+1220 LSISFSMMLM
-1230 VGICKLAAKLTP
+1230 VGVCKLAAQLTP

-1252 AAFLVFVAILVG
+1252 AAFLVFVSILVG
-1264 ITQVADGT
+1264 ITQVANGT

-1279 TLLAMA
+1279 TLIAMA
-1285 AAVAILAGVAILLSM
+1285 AAVAVLAGVAILLSM

-1323 MAAAAKGAQKCVGNI
+1323 MAAAAKGMQKSVGSI

-1357 LPEPDRLDDAVLSM
+1357 IDQDKLANS
-1371 VIVMGMFALIMK
+1371 VIAMTIMMGMFALIMK
-1383 MAQSMPTVTG
+1383 MTDSMPKVTL
-1393 TLFAMAAA
+1393 TLLAMSVVIG
-1401 MAVLG
+1401 VLG
-1406 GVLYLLGTLP
+1406 GVLYLVGTLP
-1416 VESSNAAAI
+1416 VESSIGAAI
-1425 SLSIAMLAFA
+1425 ALSAVMLAFA
-1435 AAMRIISGMAAPSTK
+1435 VVMRIISGMTAPSGM
-1450 ALIAIGVMAVVVAL
+1450 ALVAIGVMALVVA
-1464 LAGVLYCLRDLE
+1464 AIGGVLYLLQGLDP
-1476 IGQAM
+1476 IQGIA
-1481 DTVIVLGIFLGILA
+1481 TVGVITAFLAVLLVAVMAIQF
-1495 GVTWFIGTLQASSLL
+1495 LQAPSLL
-1510 GVAALAI
+1510 GIAALAI
-1517 VTVLVGA
+1517 VTLLVGA
-1524 LAAVL
+1524 LAGIL
-1529 YFLQGIDPTQ
+1529 YLLQGIDPTQ
-1539 AMGVV
+1539 AIQIVGVIGAFLAV
-1544 KAIITFMAAMMIVVG
+1544 MMVVCLAATAVG
-1559 LCAAIGPL
+1559 AVAAL
-1567 AIYAIP
+1567 AIP
-1573 GLLVLVGFIAAL
+1573 GLLVLVGFIGVL
-1585 GLVVAG
+1585 GLVVVG

-1605 LGSDLSAFM
+1605 LGSDLAAFM
-1614 TNVQPFINGIQN
+1614 TNVQPFISGIQN

-1634 IGKLTS
+1634 VGKLTS
-1640 AILKLTG
+1640 AILKLTSAK
-1647 TEILDAIANFCSGGN
+1647 ILDAITSFFSGGN
-1662 SIADLGNELK
+1662 SIANLGNELK
-1672 AFGEGM
+1672 AFGDGI
-1678 ASFTAGSANIDA
+1678 ASFTAGSENIDA
-1690 AVASMSKIKDLQS
+1690 AVASMSKLKDLQS
-1703 KIADID
+1703 ALAGID
-1709 LSQLSTIASELEN
+1709 LSQLSVIASELEN
-1722 YSTKVSNLNV
+1722 YSIKINNLN
-1732 AMMVMSTAIVARL
+1732 
-1745 ASLVNSLS
+1745 
-1753 SMDPSG
+1753 
-1759 IANFDVAPLGQK
+1759 
-1771 LASYSASVS
+1771 
-1780 VMNLSAVSASV
+1780 
-1791 VSATRLRN
+1791 
-1799 FINSLA
+1799 
-1805 NFNGSG
+1805 
-1811 VESFK
+1811 
-1816 AAVSQLGT
+1816 AA
-1824 ISINEV
+1824 
-1830 ISSFRSG
+1830 
-1837 VPQLTN
+1837 
-1843 AGSDLINAAVKGM
+1843 A
-1856 RSAQGHIAQTV
+1856 
-1867 RDIVSVI
+1867 I
-1874 RSAFIS
+1874 RSAFTS
-1880 QNGMF
+1880 QNGTF
-1885 VSVGKNLA
+1885 VSVGKNLI
-1893 SAFIKGLG
+1893 SAFIKGLN

-1912 SLVSSASGK
+1912 SIVSSASGK
-1921 IRLEY
+1921 LRSGY
-1926 SEFYDAGVYLGEGLV
+1926 SEFYNAGVYLGGGLI
-1941 SGLDSKIA
+1941 SGLNSKTA
-1949 DVTAKAAAM
+1949 DVAAKAAAM
-1958 AKAAVDAIKEAAKIN
+1958 TKAAIDAIKETADIN

-1982 GEYMGQGLVN
+1982 GKYMGQGLVN
-1992 GLDAFADAASDA
+1992 GLDSFADAASDS

-2009 DGVKSGLSEALSGIQ
+2009 DSVKSGLSEALSGIQ
-2024 DTMDIEF
+2024 DSMDLEF

-2051 EFRDWLS
+2051 EFKDWLT
-2058 GGTNTINGNV
+2058 GGTNTINGNL

-2080 AIVDKVWRGE
+2080 AIVDKIWRGE
-2090 YGNGEDRKAN
+2090 YGNGEDRKAK
-2100 LTSEGYD
+2100 LISEGYD
-2107 YKFIQDLVNKTAD
+2107 YKLIQDLVNKTTD
-2120 GRKLTVEDLPS
+2120 GRKLTIEDLPS

-2138 SMNTTATA
+2138 SMNTTATSVA
-2146 VTAIS
+2146 AIS
-2151 SAVHEKT
+2151 TAVHEKAV
-2158 LNNSKIEGLI
+2158 NNSKIEGLI
-2168 SSGFS
+2168 SSGFN
-2173 NLSKDISKIEKPSY
+2173 NLSKDLSKIEKPSY

-2203 VKALIRGAMIE
+2203 VKALIRGAMVE

>member
-42 ATRGLDE
+42 ATKGLDE

-106 VTAGWSKY
+106 VTAGWNKY

-134 VNGYLDKLMW
+134 VNSYLDKLMW

-374 SESRNAILGD
+374 SESRNAVLGD

-529 DLVGVINDL
+529 DLVDVINNL
-538 AESELKSMGYTDEQA
+538 SESELKSMGYTDEQA
-553 KALKA
+553 KALKE
-558 LAKEAEETGTPLN
+558 LAKEAEKTGTPLS
-571 ELIDSLER
+571 ELIESLER

-592 ALEGVSKLV
+592 ALEGVTKLV
-601 QTFRNAWGE
+601 QTFRDAWGE
-610 IFTSERMSAGI
+610 IFTGERMSAGI

-664 GGIRIAFKV
+664 SGIRLAFKV
-673 LSTVLEAFDLDI
+673 LSSVLEAFDLDI
-685 LDVTAAIGDSIVRF
+685 LDVTASIGDVIVRF
-699 RDWVDS
+699 RDWVES
-705 VLDVSGVLKKV
+705 VLDVGSVFEKILPHLMTFVANIKK
-716 VPYITNFVKKVK
+716 
-728 ELFASLKDS
+728 LFQTVRDS
-737 KVIKKF
+737 KVFKKF
-743 VEYLKQ
+743 IGYLQ
-749 IVNWFK
+749 QVGNWFK
-755 KLAKLDPSGWSFDKM
+755 KLATLDVSNWSFDKLLQ
-770 FSGIKDA
+770 GIKDA
-777 FTSLPD
+777 FASLPD
-783 HMKEIGKNIVEGL
+783 HMKEIGENIIEGL

-823 GVLGIHSPST
+823 NVLGIHSPST
-833 VMFEIGRNIVAGLVN
+833 VMFEIGQNIVAGLIN

-855 FVIEGVANLGEK
+855 FVIEGVANLGKK

-875 DFTPLIDAIKSG
+875 DFTPLIDTIKSG

-1002 AVLAKAMTKMQSA
+1002 AVLAKAMAKMQSA

-1022 GLKLAGVKTGLLTMS
+1022 GLKLAGVKTGLLTLS
-1037 AAILILAGVVKIV
+1037 AAILLLAATVKLIGGLDPEQAKQGFLGLAGVILALVV
-1050 GELDTKQ
+1050 
-1057 AIRGFFGLINLI
+1057 
-1069 GVMVLTYAAIQ
+1069 VYAAIQ
-1080 AITTKFPAAT
+1080 TISMIPGK
-1090 NFDALSTMTL
+1090 NIDLVGSMML
-1100 KMSVAIG
+1100 KMAVVIG
-1107 LMAMVCKLIGKLT
+1107 IMAMVCKLVAHLSPD
-1120 WGEMGKGA
+1120 EMERGA
-1128 AFVGAFLVFVALLN
+1128 IFAAGFLVFVALLN
-1142 TIGLIPSHG
+1142 TIALLPSHN
-1151 IDKIGGMVL
+1151 ISKLGGMLL
-1160 KITFAIGLMVLVCKL
+1160 KISIAIGLMVAVCKL
-1175 TRLLTEED
+1175 TRLLTPED
-1183 IAAAE
+1183 IASAE
-1188 QFLLR
+1188 QFLVR
-1193 FLLFVGM
+1193 FLLFVGG
-1200 LVTMTEM
+1200 LVTMTSM
-1207 APDKKIAEIGGLL
+1207 APDKKIASVGGLL
-1220 LSISISMMLM
+1220 ISISLSMMLM
-1230 VGICKLAAKLTP
+1230 VGVCKLAGQLSS
-1242 EEMWAGVGFM
+1242 EEIGAGVAFM
-1252 AAFLVFVAILVG
+1252 AGFLVFVALLVA
-1264 ITQVADGT
+1264 ITQISNET

-1279 TLLAMA
+1279 TLLAMS
-1285 AAVAILAGVAILLSM
+1285 AAVAILAGVAVLLSM
-1300 LPDAD
+1300 LDPTGLA
-1305 MLWNG
+1305 NG
-1310 VLAVTVMSFAMAA
+1310 VMAVVMLSLGMAA

-1338 IALAIAVGIMA
+1338 VALAIAVGIMA

-1357 LPEPDRLDDAVLSM
+1357 IDQDKLANS
-1371 VIVMGMFALIMK
+1371 VIVMTIMMGMFALIMK
-1383 MAQSMPTVTG
+1383 MTDSMPKVTL
-1393 TLFAMAAA
+1393 TLLAMSVAIGI
-1401 MAVLG
+1401 LG
-1406 GVLYLLGTLP
+1406 GVLYLVGTLP
-1416 VESSNAAAI
+1416 VESSIGAAI
-1425 SLSIAMLAFA
+1425 ALSAVMLAFA
-1435 AAMRIISGMAAPSTK
+1435 AVMRIISGMTAPSGM
-1450 ALIAIGVMAVVVAL
+1450 ALVAIGVMALVVAALGGILYL
-1464 LAGVLYCLRDLE
+1464 LQGLNPVQGIAVVGVLTAFL
-1476 IGQAM
+1476 A
-1481 DTVIVLGIFLGILA
+1481 VLLVAVMAIQF
-1495 GVTWFIGTLQASSLL
+1495 LQAPSLL
-1510 GVAALAI
+1510 GIAALAI
-1517 VTVLVGA
+1517 VTLLVGA
-1524 LAAVL
+1524 LAAIL
-1529 YFLQGIDPTQ
+1529 YLLQGIDPTQ
-1539 AMGVV
+1539 AIQIVGV
-1544 KAIITFMAAMMIVVG
+1544 IAAFLAVMMVVC
-1559 LCAAIGPL
+1559 LAATAVGAVAAL
-1567 AIYAIP
+1567 AIP
-1573 GLLVLVGFIAAL
+1573 GLAILVGFIAVL

-1605 LGSDLSAFM
+1605 LGSDLAAFM

-1634 IGKLTS
+1634 ISKLST
-1640 AILKLTG
+1640 AILSLTG

-1703 KIADID
+1703 EIADVD

-1722 YSTKVSNLNV
+1722 YSVKVSGLNI
-1732 AMMVMSTAIVARL
+1732 AMMVMSTAIVMRL

-1780 VMNLSAVSASV
+1780 VVNLSAVSASI
-1791 VSATRLRN
+1791 VSAIRLRD

-1805 NFNGSG
+1805 GFNGSG

-1843 AGSDLINAAVKGM
+1843 AGSDLINAAVRGM
-1856 RSAQGHIAQTV
+1856 RSAQGSIAQTV

-1885 VSVGKNLA
+1885 ISVGKNLA

-1992 GLDAFADAASDA
+1992 GLDAFADAASDS

-2009 DGVKSGLSEALSGIQ
+2009 DSVKSGLSEALSGIQ

-2031 DDQIT
+2031 DDRIT

-2051 EFRDWLS
+2051 EFKDWLT

-2080 AIVDKVWRGE
+2080 AIVDKVWRGD
-2090 YGNGEDRKAN
+2090 YGNGETRNAK
-2100 LTSEGYD
+2100 LTGEGYD
-2107 YKFIQDLVNKTAD
+2107 YKLIQDLVNKTAD
-2120 GRKLTVEDLPS
+2120 GHKLTVEDLPS

-2138 SMNTTATA
+2138 SMNATATA

-2151 SAVHEKT
+2151 SAVQEKA
-2158 LNNSKIEGLI
+2158 LNNSKIEGLV
-2168 SSGFS
+2168 SSGFD
-2173 NLSKDISKIEKPSY
+2173 NLRKDISKIEKPSY

>member
-76 QVMGVTALAN
+76 QVMGITALAN

-128 GKSIEE
+128 GKTIEE

-159 LGQLTSAGGDIEK
+159 LGQLTAAGGDIEK

-237 ALGKLDAEGRTA
+237 ALGKLDAQGRTT

-259 GQTLQDKWA
+259 GQTLQEKWA

-276 FGKFSELTEAAYKA
+276 FGKFSELTEAAYEA
-290 VRSGEYDTASE
+290 VRSGKYDTASE
-301 AIAALADKYDE
+301 AIAALADEYDE
-312 ISVKAFASAQEA
+312 ISVKAFTSAQEA

-343 NTAELIFGNYD
+343 NTAELLFGNYD
-354 EAKKLWTDMA
+354 EAKKLWTNMA

-374 SESRNAILGD
+374 SESRNAVLAD
-384 ALNSKWDVLLEKMQD
+384 ALNSKWDVLLEKMQN

-419 VAIDDLIDEYGSL
+419 VAIDDLIKEYGSL

-439 KLSKNV
+439 KLSKN
-445 IVDTIKKFA
+445 IVVETIKKFA
-454 DNVKTVGKATEVT
+454 DNVKTVGKATDVT

-472 HFQSIVNKVIR
+472 HFQNIVNKVIR
-483 GDFGNGAERMK
+483 GDFGNGAERVK
-494 KLAEAGE
+494 KLTEAGE
-501 NYATVQGLVN
+501 NYAAVQALVN
-511 KVWERNGKNWSD
+511 KIWERNGKNWSN
-523 TTIKAE
+523 TIIKAE

-538 AESELKSMGYTDEQA
+538 SESELKSMGYTDEQT

-571 ELIDSLER
+571 ELIDSLNK
-579 PSGRELLFSSIHN
+579 PSGRELLFSSIGN

-621 YNFLDGLNRLSE
+621 YNFLDGMNHLSE

-664 GGIRIAFKV
+664 GGIRIAFKI

-685 LDVTAAIGDSIVRF
+685 IDVTAAIGDSIVRF

-705 VLDVSGVLKKV
+705 VLDVGGVFKKILPHLMAFV
-716 VPYITNFVKKVK
+716 VNVKK
-728 ELFASLKDS
+728 LFQTVRDS
-737 KVIKKF
+737 KVFKKF
-743 VEYLKQ
+743 IGHLSQ
-749 IVNWFK
+749 IAKWFK
-755 KLAKLDPSGWSFDKM
+755 KLSKFDLSDWSFDKV
-770 FSGIKDA
+770 FSSINDA
-777 FTSLPD
+777 FASLPD
-783 HMKEIGKNIVEGL
+783 HMKGIGKNIVEGL
-796 QNGFGDRFSKIVD
+796 QNGFGDGFTKIVN
-809 KARELATKIIDTIK
+809 KARELAAKIIDTIK

-833 VMFEIGRNIVAGLVN
+833 VMFEVGQNIVTGLVN

-855 FVIEGVANLGEK
+855 FLIDGVSNLGKK
-867 IIDFVKSI
+867 IVGFVKSI

-887 FAKIKKAAGNFD
+887 FAKIKKAASNFD

-921 FSQAVSQGMGSISSV
+921 FSKAINQGMGSVSSV
-936 IDGFTDIEKSFA
+936 IDGFSDVEKSFT

-984 SQKLYTA
+984 SRKLYTA
-991 TAIIFVLAVTL
+991 TAIIFVLSVTL
-1002 AVLAKAMTKMQSA
+1002 AVLAKAMTKMQAA
-1015 SAILGKD
+1015 SAMLGKD

-1037 AAILILAGVVKIV
+1037 SAILILAKVVKIV
-1050 GELDTKQ
+1050 GMLDTKQ
-1057 AIRGFFGLINLI
+1057 AIRGFFGLINLMGI
-1069 GVMVLTYAAIQ
+1069 MTLTYAAIQ
-1080 AITTKFPAAT
+1080 AITTKFSAAT
-1090 NFDALSTMTL
+1090 NLDALSTMML
-1100 KMSVAIG
+1100 KMAVAIG
-1107 LMAMVCKLIGKLT
+1107 LMSMVCKLIGKLT
-1120 WGEMGKGA
+1120 WNEMGKGA

-1160 KITFAIGLMVLVCKL
+1160 KITVAIGLMALVCKL

-1200 LVTMTEM
+1200 LVTMIEI
-1207 APDKKIAEIGGLL
+1207 APNKKIAKIGGLL
-1220 LSISISMMLM
+1220 LSISFSMMLM
-1230 VGICKLAAKLTP
+1230 VGVCKLAAQLTP

-1252 AAFLVFVAILVG
+1252 AAFLVFVSILVG

-1272 KTAKIAG
+1272 NTAKIAG
-1279 TLLAMA
+1279 TLIAMA
-1285 AAVAILAGVAILLSM
+1285 AAVAVLAGVAILLSM

-1323 MAAAAKGAQKCVGNI
+1323 MAAAAKGMQKSVGSI

-1357 LPEPDRLDDAVLSM
+1357 LPNPDRLDDAVVSM
-1371 VIVMGMFALIMK
+1371 AIVMGMFTLVMK
-1383 MAQSMPTVTG
+1383 MTQSMSTVTS

-1416 VESSNAAAI
+1416 VEKSNAAAI

-1450 ALIAIGVMAVVVAL
+1450 ALIAIGVMAVVVTL
-1464 LAGVLYCLRDLE
+1464 LAGVLYLLRGLDV
-1476 IGQAM
+1476 GQAM

-1495 GVTWFIGTLQASSLL
+1495 GVTWLIGTLKTSSLL
-1510 GVAALAI
+1510 GVASLAI

-1524 LAAVL
+1524 LAAIL
-1529 YFLQGIDPTQ
+1529 YFLQGVDPSQ

-1544 KAIITFMAAMMIVVG
+1544 KAIITFMAAMTIMVG

-1567 AIYAIP
+1567 ALYAIP

-1585 GLVVAG
+1585 GLVVVG

-1605 LGSDLSAFM
+1605 LGSDLSEFM

-1634 IGKLTS
+1634 VGKLTS
-1640 AILKLTG
+1640 AIIKLTSAK
-1647 TEILDAIANFCSGGN
+1647 ILDAITSFFSGGN
-1662 SIADLGNELK
+1662 SIANLGNELK
-1672 AFGEGM
+1672 AFGDGIT
-1678 ASFTAGSANIDA
+1678 SFTAGSANIDA
-1690 AVASMSKIKDLQS
+1690 AVTSMSKLKDLQS
-1703 KIADID
+1703 ALAGVD
-1709 LSQLSTIASELEN
+1709 LSQLSVIASELEN
-1722 YSTKVSNLNV
+1722 YSIKINNLN
-1732 AMMVMSTAIVARL
+1732 
-1745 ASLVNSLS
+1745 AS
-1753 SMDPSG
+1753 
-1759 IANFDVAPLGQK
+1759 A
-1771 LASYSASVS
+1771 
-1780 VMNLSAVSASV
+1780 
-1791 VSATRLRN
+1791 
-1799 FINSLA
+1799 
-1805 NFNGSG
+1805 
-1811 VESFK
+1811 
-1816 AAVSQLGT
+1816 
-1824 ISINEV
+1824 
-1830 ISSFRSG
+1830 ISS
-1837 VPQLTN
+1837 
-1843 AGSDLINAAVKGM
+1843 
-1856 RSAQGHIAQTV
+1856 
-1867 RDIVSVI
+1867 
-1874 RSAFIS
+1874 AFTS
-1880 QNGMF
+1880 QNGTF
-1885 VSVGKNLA
+1885 VSVGKNLI
-1893 SAFIKGLG
+1893 SAFIKGLN

-1912 SLVSSASGK
+1912 SIVSSASGK
-1921 IRLEY
+1921 LRSGY
-1926 SEFYDAGVYLGEGLV
+1926 SEFYNAGVYLGGGLV
-1941 SGLDSKIA
+1941 SGLNSKTA
-1949 DVTAKAAAM
+1949 DVAAKAAAI
-1958 AKAAVDAIKEAAKIN
+1958 AKAAIDAIKETADIN

-1982 GEYMGQGLVN
+1982 GKYMGQGLVN
-1992 GLDAFADAASDA
+1992 GLDSFADAASDS

-2009 DGVKSGLSEALSGIQ
+2009 DSVKSGLSEALSGIQ
-2024 DTMDIEF
+2024 DSMDLEF

-2051 EFRDWLS
+2051 EFKNWLT
-2058 GGTNTINGNV
+2058 GGTNTINGNL

-2080 AIVDKVWRGE
+2080 AIVDKIWRGE
-2090 YGNGEDRKAN
+2090 YGNGEDRKAK
-2100 LTSEGYD
+2100 LISEGYD
-2107 YKFIQDLVNKTAD
+2107 YKLIQDLVNKTTD
-2120 GRKLTVEDLPS
+2120 GRKLTIEDLPS

-2138 SMNTTATA
+2138 SMNTTATSVA
-2146 VTAIS
+2146 AIS
-2151 SAVHEKT
+2151 TAVHEKAV
-2158 LNNSKIEGLI
+2158 NNSKIEGLI
-2168 SSGFS
+2168 SSGFN
-2173 NLSKDISKIEKPSY
+2173 NLSKDLSKIEKPSY

-2203 VKALIRGAMIE
+2203 VKALIRGAMVE

>member
-42 ATRGLDE
+42 ATKGLDE

-106 VTAGWSKY
+106 VRKGWEKY

-374 SESRNAILGD
+374 SESRNAVLGD

-419 VAIDDLIDEYGSL
+419 IAIDDLIDEYGSL

-529 DLVGVINDL
+529 DLVDVINNL
-538 AESELKSMGYTDEQA
+538 SESELKSMGYTDEQA
-553 KALKA
+553 KALKE
-558 LAKEAEETGTPLN
+558 LAKEAEKTGTPLS
-571 ELIDSLER
+571 ELIESLER

-592 ALEGVSKLV
+592 ALEGVAKLV
-601 QTFRNAWGE
+601 QTFRDAWGE
-610 IFTSERMSAGI
+610 IFTGERMSAGI

-664 GGIRIAFKV
+664 SGIRLAFKV
-673 LSTVLEAFDLDI
+673 LSSVLEAFDLDI
-685 LDVTAAIGDSIVRF
+685 LDVTASIGDVIVRF
-699 RDWVDS
+699 RDWVES
-705 VLDVSGVLKKV
+705 VLDVGSVFEKILPHLMTFVVNIKK
-716 VPYITNFVKKVK
+716 
-728 ELFASLKDS
+728 LFQTVRDS
-737 KVIKKF
+737 KVFKKF
-743 VEYLKQ
+743 IGYLQ
-749 IVNWFK
+749 QVGNWFK
-755 KLAKLDPSGWSFDKM
+755 KLATLDVSNWSFDKLLQ
-770 FSGIKDA
+770 GIKDA
-777 FTSLPD
+777 FASLPD
-783 HMKEIGKNIVEGL
+783 HMKEIGENIIEGL

-823 GVLGIHSPST
+823 NVLGIHSPST
-833 VMFEIGRNIVAGLVN
+833 VMFEIGQNIVAGLIN

-855 FVIEGVANLGEK
+855 FVIEGVANLGKK

-1002 AVLAKAMTKMQSA
+1002 AVLAKAMAKMQSA

-1022 GLKLAGVKTGLLTMS
+1022 GLKLAGVKTGLLTLS
-1037 AAILILAGVVKIV
+1037 AAILLLAATVKLIGGLDPEQAKQGFLGLAGVILALVV
-1050 GELDTKQ
+1050 
-1057 AIRGFFGLINLI
+1057 
-1069 GVMVLTYAAIQ
+1069 VYAAIQ
-1080 AITTKFPAAT
+1080 TISMIPGK
-1090 NFDALSTMTL
+1090 NIDLVGSMML
-1100 KMSVAIG
+1100 KMAVVIG
-1107 LMAMVCKLIGKLT
+1107 IMAMVCKLVARLSPD
-1120 WGEMGKGA
+1120 EMERGA
-1128 AFVGAFLVFVALLN
+1128 IFAAGFLVFVALLN
-1142 TIGLIPSHG
+1142 TIALLPSHN
-1151 IDKIGGMVL
+1151 ISKLGGMLL
-1160 KITFAIGLMVLVCKL
+1160 KISIAIGLMVAVCKL
-1175 TRLLTEED
+1175 TRLLTPED
-1183 IAAAE
+1183 IASAE
-1188 QFLLR
+1188 QFLVR
-1193 FLLFVGM
+1193 FLLFVGG
-1200 LVTMTEM
+1200 LVTMTSM
-1207 APDKKIAEIGGLL
+1207 APDKKIASVGGLL
-1220 LSISISMMLM
+1220 ISISLSMMLM
-1230 VGICKLAAKLTP
+1230 VGVCKLAGQLSS
-1242 EEMWAGVGFM
+1242 EEIGAGVAFM
-1252 AAFLVFVAILVG
+1252 AGFLVFVALLVA
-1264 ITQVADGT
+1264 ITQISNET

-1279 TLLAMA
+1279 TLLAMS
-1285 AAVAILAGVAILLSM
+1285 AAVAILAGVAVLLSM
-1300 LPDAD
+1300 LDPTGLA
-1305 MLWNG
+1305 NG
-1310 VLAVTVMSFAMAA
+1310 VMAVVMLSLGMAA
-1323 MAAAAKGAQKCVGNI
+1323 MAAAAKGAQKCVDNI
-1338 IALAIAVGIMA
+1338 VALAIAVGIMA

-1357 LPEPDRLDDAVLSM
+1357 IDQDKLANS
-1371 VIVMGMFALIMK
+1371 VIAMTIMMGMFALIMK
-1383 MAQSMPTVTG
+1383 MTDSMPKVTL
-1393 TLFAMAAA
+1393 TLLAMSVAIGI
-1401 MAVLG
+1401 LG
-1406 GVLYLLGTLP
+1406 GVLYLVGTLP
-1416 VESSNAAAI
+1416 VESSIGAAI
-1425 SLSIAMLAFA
+1425 ALSAVMLAFA
-1435 AAMRIISGMAAPSTK
+1435 AVMRIISGMTAPSGM
-1450 ALIAIGVMAVVVAL
+1450 ALVAIGVMTLVVAALGGILYLLQGLNPVQGIAVV
-1464 LAGVLYCLRDLE
+1464 GVLTAFL
-1476 IGQAM
+1476 A
-1481 DTVIVLGIFLGILA
+1481 VLLVAVMAIQF
-1495 GVTWFIGTLQASSLL
+1495 LQAPSLL
-1510 GVAALAI
+1510 GIAALAI
-1517 VTVLVGA
+1517 VTLLVGA
-1524 LAAVL
+1524 LAAIL
-1529 YFLQGIDPTQ
+1529 YLLQGIDPTQ
-1539 AMGVV
+1539 AIQIVGVI
-1544 KAIITFMAAMMIVVG
+1544 ATFLAVMMVVCLAATAVG
-1559 LCAAIGPL
+1559 AVAAL
-1567 AIYAIP
+1567 AIP
-1573 GLLVLVGFIAAL
+1573 GLAILVGFIAVL

-1605 LGSDLSAFM
+1605 LGSDLAAFM

-1634 IGKLTS
+1634 ISKLST
-1640 AILKLTG
+1640 AILSLTG

-1678 ASFTAGSANIDA
+1678 ASFTAGSANIDV

-1703 KIADID
+1703 EIADVD

-1722 YSTKVSNLNV
+1722 YSVKVSGLNI
-1732 AMMVMSTAIVARL
+1732 AMMVMSTAIVTRL

-1753 SMDPSG
+1753 SMDPCG

-1780 VMNLSAVSASV
+1780 VVNLSAVSASI
-1791 VSATRLRN
+1791 VSAIRLRD

-1805 NFNGSG
+1805 GFNGSG

-1843 AGSDLINAAVKGM
+1843 AGSDLINAAVRGM
-1856 RSAQGHIAQTV
+1856 RSAQGSIAQTV

-1885 VSVGKNLA
+1885 ISVGKNLA

-1912 SLVSSASGK
+1912 SLVSSASDK

-2009 DGVKSGLSEALSGIQ
+2009 DSVKSGLSEALSGIQ
-2024 DTMDIEF
+2024 DAMDIEF
-2031 DDQIT
+2031 DDRIT

-2051 EFRDWLS
+2051 EFKDWLV

-2080 AIVDKVWRGE
+2080 AIVDKVWRGD
-2090 YGNGEDRKAN
+2090 YGNGETRNAK
-2100 LTSEGYD
+2100 LTGEGYD
-2107 YKFIQDLVNKTAD
+2107 YKLIQDLVNKTAD
-2120 GRKLTVEDLPS
+2120 GHKLTVEDLPS

-2151 SAVHEKT
+2151 SAVQEKA
-2158 LNNSKIEGLI
+2158 LNNSKIEGLV
-2168 SSGFS
+2168 SSGFD
-2173 NLSKDISKIEKPSY
+2173 NLRKDISKIEKPSY

>member
-86 ITNSAVNTGKRLV
+86 ITNSAVNTGKRIV

-106 VTAGWSKY
+106 VRKGWEKY

-374 SESRNAILGD
+374 SESRNAVLGD

-419 VAIDDLIDEYGSL
+419 IAIDDLIDEYGSL

-529 DLVGVINDL
+529 DLVDVINNL
-538 AESELKSMGYTDEQA
+538 SESELKSMGYTDEQA
-553 KALKA
+553 KALKE
-558 LAKEAEETGTPLN
+558 LAKEAEKTGTPLS
-571 ELIDSLER
+571 ELIESLER

-592 ALEGVSKLV
+592 ALEGVTKLV
-601 QTFRNAWGE
+601 QTFRDAWGE
-610 IFTSERMSAGI
+610 IFTGERMSAGI

-664 GGIRIAFKV
+664 SGIRLAFKV
-673 LSTVLEAFDLDI
+673 LSSVLEAFDLDI
-685 LDVTAAIGDSIVRF
+685 LDVTASIGDVIVRF
-699 RDWVDS
+699 RDWVES
-705 VLDVSGVLKKV
+705 VLDVGSVFEKILPHLMTFVANIKK
-716 VPYITNFVKKVK
+716 
-728 ELFASLKDS
+728 LFQTVRDS
-737 KVIKKF
+737 KVFKKF
-743 VEYLKQ
+743 IGYLQ
-749 IVNWFK
+749 QVVNWFK
-755 KLAKLDPSGWSFDKM
+755 KLATLDVSNWSFDKLLQ
-770 FSGIKDA
+770 GIKDA
-777 FTSLPD
+777 FASLPD
-783 HMKEIGKNIVEGL
+783 HMKEIGENIIEGL

-823 GVLGIHSPST
+823 NVLGIHSPST
-833 VMFEIGRNIVAGLVN
+833 VMFEIGQNIVAGLIN

-855 FVIEGVANLGEK
+855 FVIEGVANLGKK
-867 IIDFVKSI
+867 IIDFVKGI

-1002 AVLAKAMTKMQSA
+1002 AVLAKAMAKMQSA

-1022 GLKLAGVKTGLLTMS
+1022 GLKLAGVKTGLLTLS
-1037 AAILILAGVVKIV
+1037 AAILLLAATVKLIGGLDPEQAKQGFLGLAGVILALVV
-1050 GELDTKQ
+1050 
-1057 AIRGFFGLINLI
+1057 
-1069 GVMVLTYAAIQ
+1069 VYAAIQ
-1080 AITTKFPAAT
+1080 TISMIPGK
-1090 NFDALSTMTL
+1090 NIDLVGSMML
-1100 KMSVAIG
+1100 KMAVVIG
-1107 LMAMVCKLIGKLT
+1107 IMAMVCKLVARLSPD
-1120 WGEMGKGA
+1120 EMERGA
-1128 AFVGAFLVFVALLN
+1128 IFAAGFLVFVALLN
-1142 TIGLIPSHG
+1142 TIALLPSHN
-1151 IDKIGGMVL
+1151 ISKLGGMLL
-1160 KITFAIGLMVLVCKL
+1160 KISIAIGLMVAVCKL
-1175 TRLLTEED
+1175 TRLLTPED
-1183 IAAAE
+1183 IASAE
-1188 QFLLR
+1188 QFLVR
-1193 FLLFVGM
+1193 FLLFVGG
-1200 LVTMTEM
+1200 LVTMTSM
-1207 APDKKIAEIGGLL
+1207 APDKKIASVGGLL
-1220 LSISISMMLM
+1220 ISISLSMMLM
-1230 VGICKLAAKLTP
+1230 VGVCKLAGQLSS
-1242 EEMWAGVGFM
+1242 EEIGAGVAFM
-1252 AAFLVFVAILVG
+1252 AGFLVFVALLVA
-1264 ITQVADGT
+1264 ITQISNET

-1279 TLLAMA
+1279 TLLAMS
-1285 AAVAILAGVAILLSM
+1285 AAVAILAGVAVLLSM
-1300 LPDAD
+1300 LDPTGLA
-1305 MLWNG
+1305 NG
-1310 VLAVTVMSFAMAA
+1310 VMAVVMLSLGMAA

-1338 IALAIAVGIMA
+1338 VALAIAVGIMA

-1357 LPEPDRLDDAVLSM
+1357 IDQDKLANS
-1371 VIVMGMFALIMK
+1371 VIVMTIMMGMFALIMK
-1383 MAQSMPTVTG
+1383 MTDSMPKVTL
-1393 TLFAMAAA
+1393 TLLAMSVAIGI
-1401 MAVLG
+1401 LG
-1406 GVLYLLGTLP
+1406 GVLYLVGTLP
-1416 VESSNAAAI
+1416 VESSIGAAI
-1425 SLSIAMLAFA
+1425 ALSAVMLAFA
-1435 AAMRIISGMAAPSTK
+1435 AVMRIISGMTAPSGM
-1450 ALIAIGVMAVVVAL
+1450 ALVAIGVMALVVAALGGILYL
-1464 LAGVLYCLRDLE
+1464 LQGLNPVQGIAVVGVLTAFL
-1476 IGQAM
+1476 A
-1481 DTVIVLGIFLGILA
+1481 VLLVAVMAIQF
-1495 GVTWFIGTLQASSLL
+1495 LQAPSLL
-1510 GVAALAI
+1510 GIAALAI
-1517 VTVLVGA
+1517 VTLLVGA
-1524 LAAVL
+1524 LAAIL
-1529 YFLQGIDPTQ
+1529 YLLQGIDPTQ
-1539 AMGVV
+1539 AIQIVGVI
-1544 KAIITFMAAMMIVVG
+1544 ATFLAVMMVVCLAATAVG
-1559 LCAAIGPL
+1559 AVAAL
-1567 AIYAIP
+1567 AIP
-1573 GLLVLVGFIAAL
+1573 GLAILVGFIAVL

-1605 LGSDLSAFM
+1605 LGSDLAAFM

-1634 IGKLTS
+1634 ISKLST
-1640 AILKLTG
+1640 AILSLTG

-1672 AFGEGM
+1672 TFGEGM

-1703 KIADID
+1703 EIADVD

-1722 YSTKVSNLNV
+1722 YSVKVSGLNI
-1732 AMMVMSTAIVARL
+1732 AMMVMSTAIVTRL

-1780 VMNLSAVSASV
+1780 VVNLSAVSASI
-1791 VSATRLRN
+1791 VSAIRLRD

-1805 NFNGSG
+1805 GFNGSG

-1843 AGSDLINAAVKGM
+1843 AGSDLINAAVRGM
-1856 RSAQGHIAQTV
+1856 RSAQGSITQTV

-1885 VSVGKNLA
+1885 ISVGKNLA

-2009 DGVKSGLSEALSGIQ
+2009 DSVKSGLSEALSGIQ
-2024 DTMDIEF
+2024 DAMDIEF
-2031 DDQIT
+2031 DDRIT

-2051 EFRDWLS
+2051 EFKDWLV

-2080 AIVDKVWRGE
+2080 AIVDKVWRGD
-2090 YGNGEDRKAN
+2090 YGNGETRNAK
-2100 LTSEGYD
+2100 LTGEGYD
-2107 YKFIQDLVNKTAD
+2107 YKLIQDLVNKTAD
-2120 GRKLTVEDLPS
+2120 GHKLTVEDLPS

-2138 SMNTTATA
+2138 SMNATATA

-2151 SAVHEKT
+2151 SAVQEKA
-2158 LNNSKIEGLI
+2158 LNNSKIEGLV
-2168 SSGFS
+2168 SSGFD
-2173 NLSKDISKIEKPSY
+2173 NLRKDISKIEKPSY

>member
-86 ITNSAVNTGKRLV
+86 ITNSAVNTGKRIV

-106 VTAGWSKY
+106 VRKGWEKY

-374 SESRNAILGD
+374 SESRNAVLGD

-419 VAIDDLIDEYGSL
+419 IAIDDLIDEYGSL

-529 DLVGVINDL
+529 DLVDVINNL
-538 AESELKSMGYTDEQA
+538 SESELKSMGYTDEQA
-553 KALKA
+553 KALKE
-558 LAKEAEETGTPLN
+558 LAKEAEKTGTPLS
-571 ELIDSLER
+571 ELIESLER

-592 ALEGVSKLV
+592 ALEGVTKLV
-601 QTFRNAWGE
+601 QTFRDAWGE
-610 IFTSERMSAGI
+610 IFTGERMSAGI

-664 GGIRIAFKV
+664 SGIRLAFKV
-673 LSTVLEAFDLDI
+673 LSSVLEAFDLDI
-685 LDVTAAIGDSIVRF
+685 LDVTASIGDVIVKF
-699 RDWVDS
+699 RDWVES
-705 VLDVSGVLKKV
+705 VLDVGSVFEKILPHLMTFVANIKK
-716 VPYITNFVKKVK
+716 
-728 ELFASLKDS
+728 LFQTVRDS
-737 KVIKKF
+737 KVFKKF
-743 VEYLKQ
+743 IGYLQ
-749 IVNWFK
+749 QVGNWFK
-755 KLAKLDPSGWSFDKM
+755 KLATLDVSNWSFDKLLQ
-770 FSGIKDA
+770 GIKDA
-777 FTSLPD
+777 FASLPD
-783 HMKEIGKNIVEGL
+783 HMKEIGENIIEGL

-823 GVLGIHSPST
+823 NVLGIHSPST
-833 VMFEIGRNIVAGLVN
+833 VMFEIGQNIVAGLIN

-855 FVIEGVANLGEK
+855 FVIEGVANLGKK

-887 FAKIKKAAGNFD
+887 FAKIKKAVGNFD

-1022 GLKLAGVKTGLLTMS
+1022 GLKLAGVKTGLLTLS
-1037 AAILILAGVVKIV
+1037 AAILLLAATVKLIGGLDPEQAKQGFLGLAGVILALVV
-1050 GELDTKQ
+1050 
-1057 AIRGFFGLINLI
+1057 
-1069 GVMVLTYAAIQ
+1069 VYAAIQ
-1080 AITTKFPAAT
+1080 TISMIPGK
-1090 NFDALSTMTL
+1090 NIDLVGSMML
-1100 KMSVAIG
+1100 KMAVVIG
-1107 LMAMVCKLIGKLT
+1107 VMAMVCKLVARLSPD
-1120 WGEMGKGA
+1120 EMERGA
-1128 AFVGAFLVFVALLN
+1128 IFAAGFLVFVALLN
-1142 TIGLIPSHG
+1142 TIALLPSHN
-1151 IDKIGGMVL
+1151 ISKLGGMLL
-1160 KITFAIGLMVLVCKL
+1160 KISIAIGLMVAVCKL
-1175 TRLLTEED
+1175 TRLLTPED
-1183 IAAAE
+1183 IASAE
-1188 QFLLR
+1188 QFLVR
-1193 FLLFVGM
+1193 FLLFVGG
-1200 LVTMTEM
+1200 LVTMTSM
-1207 APDKKIAEIGGLL
+1207 APDKKIASVGGLL
-1220 LSISISMMLM
+1220 ISISLSMMLM
-1230 VGICKLAAKLTP
+1230 VGVCKLAGQLSS
-1242 EEMWAGVGFM
+1242 EEIGAGVAFM
-1252 AAFLVFVAILVG
+1252 AGFLVFVALLVA
-1264 ITQVADGT
+1264 ITQISNET

-1279 TLLAMA
+1279 TLLAMS
-1285 AAVAILAGVAILLSM
+1285 AAVAILAGVAVLLSM
-1300 LPDAD
+1300 LDPTGLA
-1305 MLWNG
+1305 NG
-1310 VLAVTVMSFAMAA
+1310 VMAVVMLSLGMAA

-1338 IALAIAVGIMA
+1338 VALAIAVGIMA

-1357 LPEPDRLDDAVLSM
+1357 IDQDKLANS
-1371 VIVMGMFALIMK
+1371 VIVMTIMMGMFALIMK
-1383 MAQSMPTVTG
+1383 MTDSMPKVTL
-1393 TLFAMAAA
+1393 TLLAMSVAIGI
-1401 MAVLG
+1401 LG
-1406 GVLYLLGTLP
+1406 GVLYLVGTLP
-1416 VESSNAAAI
+1416 VESSIGAAI
-1425 SLSIAMLAFA
+1425 ALSAVMLAFA
-1435 AAMRIISGMAAPSTK
+1435 AVMRIISGMTAPSGM
-1450 ALIAIGVMAVVVAL
+1450 ALVAIGVMALVVAALGGILYL
-1464 LAGVLYCLRDLE
+1464 LQGLNPVQGIAVVGVLTAFL
-1476 IGQAM
+1476 A
-1481 DTVIVLGIFLGILA
+1481 VLLVAVMAIQF
-1495 GVTWFIGTLQASSLL
+1495 LQAPSLL
-1510 GVAALAI
+1510 GIAALAI
-1517 VTVLVGA
+1517 VTLLIGA
-1524 LAAVL
+1524 LAAIL
-1529 YFLQGIDPTQ
+1529 YLLQGIDPTQ
-1539 AMGVV
+1539 AIQIVGV
-1544 KAIITFMAAMMIVVG
+1544 IAAFLAVMMVVC
-1559 LCAAIGPL
+1559 LAATAVGAVAAL
-1567 AIYAIP
+1567 AIP
-1573 GLLVLVGFIAAL
+1573 GLAILVGFIAVL

-1605 LGSDLSAFM
+1605 LGSDLAAFM

-1634 IGKLTS
+1634 ISKLST
-1640 AILKLTG
+1640 AILSLTG

-1703 KIADID
+1703 EIADVD

-1722 YSTKVSNLNV
+1722 YSVKVSGLNI
-1732 AMMVMSTAIVARL
+1732 AMMVMSTAIVTRL

-1780 VMNLSAVSASV
+1780 VVNLSAVSASI
-1791 VSATRLRN
+1791 VSAIRLRD

-1805 NFNGSG
+1805 GFNGSG

-1843 AGSDLINAAVKGM
+1843 AGSDLINAAVRGM
-1856 RSAQGHIAQTV
+1856 RSAQGSIAQTV

-1885 VSVGKNLA
+1885 ISVGKNLA

-1992 GLDAFADAASDA
+1992 GLDAFVDAASDS

-2009 DGVKSGLSEALSGIQ
+2009 DSVKSGLSEALSGIQ

-2151 SAVHEKT
+2151 SAVHEKA

-2168 SSGFS
+2168 SSGFN

>member
-86 ITNSAVNTGKRLV
+86 ITNSAVNTGKRIV

-128 GKSIEE
+128 GKTIEE

-159 LGQLTSAGGDIEK
+159 LGQLTAAGGDIEK

-215 KSLDLAGVS
+215 KSLDLAGIS

-237 ALGKLDAEGRTA
+237 ALGKLDAQGRTT

-259 GQTLQDKWA
+259 GQTLQEKWA

-276 FGKFSELTEAAYKA
+276 FGKFSALTEAAYEA

-312 ISVKAFASAQEA
+312 ISVKAFTSAQEA

-343 NTAELIFGNYD
+343 NTAELLFGNYD

-374 SESRNAILGD
+374 SESRNAVLAD

-419 VAIDDLIDEYGSL
+419 VAIDDLIKEYGSL

-439 KLSKNV
+439 KLSKN
-445 IVDTIKKFA
+445 IVVETIKKFA
-454 DNVKTVGKATEVT
+454 DNVKTVGKATDVT

-472 HFQSIVNKVIR
+472 HFQNIVNKVIR
-483 GDFGNGAERMK
+483 GDFGNGAERVK
-494 KLAEAGE
+494 KLTEAGE
-501 NYATVQGLVN
+501 NYAAVQALVN
-511 KVWERNGKNWSD
+511 KIWERNGKNWSN
-523 TTIKAE
+523 TIIKAE
-529 DLVGVINDL
+529 DLVGIINDL
-538 AESELKSMGYTDEQA
+538 SVSELKNIGYTDEQA
-553 KALKA
+553 NALKEM
-558 LAKEAEETGTPLN
+558 AKEAEETGTPLN
-571 ELIDSLER
+571 ELINSINK
-579 PSGRELLFSSIHN
+579 PSGRELLFSSIGN
-592 ALEGVSKLV
+592 ALNALSQIV
-601 QTFRNAWGE
+601 QTFRDSWSE
-610 IFTSERMSAGI
+610 IFTGSRMSSGI
-621 YNFLDGLNRLSE
+621 YSFLEGLNKLTSG
-633 KLIMSD
+633 LIMSE
-639 ETADKLKRTLKGLV
+639 ETVDKLKRTLKGLV
-653 AIFDIIQMTLG
+653 AIFDVIQMVFG
-664 GGIRIAFKV
+664 SGIRLAFKI
-673 LSTVLEAFDLDI
+673 LSSVLEAFNLDI
-685 LDVTAAIGDSIVRF
+685 LDVTAAIGDSVVKF
-699 RDWVDS
+699 RDWVES
-705 VLDVSGVLKKV
+705 VLDVGGVFKKV
-716 VPYITNFVKKVK
+716 LPHFMAFVVNIKK
-728 ELFASLKDS
+728 LFQTVRDS
-737 KVIKKF
+737 KVFKKF
-743 VEYLKQ
+743 IGHLSQ
-749 IVNWFK
+749 IAKWFK
-755 KLAKLDPSGWSFDKM
+755 KLSKFDLSGWSFDKV
-770 FSGIKDA
+770 FSSIDA
-777 FTSLPD
+777 AFASLPD
-783 HMKEIGKNIVEGL
+783 HMKGIGKNIVEGL
-796 QNGFGDRFSKIVD
+796 QNGFGDGFAKIVN
-809 KARELATKIIDTIK
+809 KAKELAVKIIDTIK
-823 GVLGIHSPST
+823 DVLGIHSPST
-833 VMFEIGRNIVAGLVN
+833 VMFEVGQNIVIGLIN

-855 FVIEGVANLGEK
+855 FLIDGVSNLGK
-867 IIDFVKSI
+867 KVVDFVKSI

-887 FAKIKKAAGNFD
+887 FAKIKKAASNFD

-921 FSQAVSQGMGSISSV
+921 FSKAISQGMGSVSSV
-936 IDGFTDIEKSFA
+936 IDGFSDVEKSFT

-984 SQKLYTA
+984 SRKLYTA
-991 TAIIFVLAVTL
+991 TAIIFVLSVTL

-1015 SAILGKD
+1015 SAMLGKD

-1037 AAILILAGVVKIV
+1037 AAILILAKVVKIV
-1050 GELDTKQ
+1050 GTLDTKQ
-1057 AIRGFFGLINLI
+1057 AIRGFFGLINLMGI
-1069 GVMVLTYAAIQ
+1069 MTLTYAAIQ
-1080 AITTKFPAAT
+1080 AITTKFSAAT
-1090 NFDALSTMTL
+1090 NLDALSTMML
-1100 KMSVAIG
+1100 KMAVAIG

-1120 WGEMGKGA
+1120 WSEMGKGA

-1160 KITFAIGLMVLVCKL
+1160 KITLAIGLMALVCKL

-1183 IAAAE
+1183 IVAAE

-1193 FLLFVGM
+1193 FLLFVGA

-1207 APDKKIAEIGGLL
+1207 DPNKKIAEIGGLL
-1220 LSISISMMLM
+1220 LSISFSMMLM
-1230 VGICKLAAKLTP
+1230 VGVCKLAAKLTP

-1252 AAFLVFVAILVG
+1252 AAFLAFVSILVG

-1279 TLLAMA
+1279 TLIAMA
-1285 AAVAILAGVAILLSM
+1285 AAVAVLAGVAILLSM

-1323 MAAAAKGAQKCVGNI
+1323 MAAAAKGMQKSVGSI
-1338 IALAIAVGIMA
+1338 VVLAIAVGIMA

-1357 LPEPDRLDDAVLSM
+1357 LPNPDRLDDVVVSM
-1371 VIVMGMFALIMK
+1371 AIVMGMFTLVMK
-1383 MAQSMPTVTG
+1383 MTQSMSTVTG

-1416 VESSNAAAI
+1416 VEKSNAAAI

-1435 AAMRIISGMAAPSTK
+1435 AAMRIVSGMAAPSGM
-1450 ALIAIGVMAVVVAL
+1450 ALVAIGVMALVVA
-1464 LAGVLYCLRDLE
+1464 AIGGVLYLLRGLDP
-1476 IGQAM
+1476 IQGIA
-1481 DTVIVLGIFLGILA
+1481 TVGVLTAFLAVLLVAVMAIQ
-1495 GVTWFIGTLQASSLL
+1495 FLQAPSLL
-1510 GVAALAI
+1510 GIAALAI
-1517 VTVLVGA
+1517 VTLLVGA
-1524 LAAVL
+1524 LAGIL
-1529 YFLQGIDPTQ
+1529 YLLQGIDPTQ
-1539 AMGVV
+1539 A
-1544 KAIITFMAAMMIVVG
+1544 IQIVG
-1559 LCAAIGPL
+1559 AIGAFL
-1567 AIYAIP
+1567 AVVMVVCLAATAVGAVAALAIP
-1573 GLLVLVGFIAAL
+1573 GLLVLVGFIGVL
-1585 GLVVAG
+1585 GLVVVG

-1605 LGSDLSAFM
+1605 LGSDLAAFM
-1614 TNVQPFINGIQN
+1614 TNVQPFISGIRN

-1634 IGKLTS
+1634 VGKLTS
-1640 AILKLTG
+1640 AILKLTSAK
-1647 TEILDAIANFCSGGN
+1647 ILDAITSFFSGGN
-1662 SIADLGNELK
+1662 SIANLGNELK
-1672 AFGEGM
+1672 AFGDGI
-1678 ASFTAGSANIDA
+1678 ASFTTGSANIDA
-1690 AVASMSKIKDLQS
+1690 AVASMSKLKDLQH
-1703 KIADID
+1703 ALAGID
-1709 LSQLSTIASELEN
+1709 LSQLSVIASELEN
-1722 YSTKVSNLNV
+1722 YSIKINNLN
-1732 AMMVMSTAIVARL
+1732 
-1745 ASLVNSLS
+1745 AS
-1753 SMDPSG
+1753 
-1759 IANFDVAPLGQK
+1759 A
-1771 LASYSASVS
+1771 
-1780 VMNLSAVSASV
+1780 
-1791 VSATRLRN
+1791 
-1799 FINSLA
+1799 
-1805 NFNGSG
+1805 
-1811 VESFK
+1811 
-1816 AAVSQLGT
+1816 
-1824 ISINEV
+1824 
-1830 ISSFRSG
+1830 
-1837 VPQLTN
+1837 
-1843 AGSDLINAAVKGM
+1843 
-1856 RSAQGHIAQTV
+1856 
-1867 RDIVSVI
+1867 I
-1874 RSAFIS
+1874 RSAFTS
-1880 QNGMF
+1880 QNGTF
-1885 VSVGKNLA
+1885 VSVGKNLI
-1893 SAFIKGLG
+1893 SAFIKGLN

-1912 SLVSSASGK
+1912 SIVSSASGK
-1921 IRLEY
+1921 LRSGY
-1926 SEFYDAGVYLGEGLV
+1926 SEFYNAGVYLGEGLV
-1941 SGLDSKIA
+1941 KGLNSKTT
-1949 DVTAKAAAM
+1949 DVAAKAAAI
-1958 AKAAVDAIKEAAKIN
+1958 AKAAIDAIKETADIN

-1982 GEYMGQGLVN
+1982 GKYMGQGLVN
-1992 GLDAFADAASDA
+1992 GLDSFADAASDS

-2009 DGVKSGLSEALSGIQ
+2009 DSVKSGLSEALSGIQ
-2024 DTMDIEF
+2024 DSMDLEF

-2051 EFRDWLS
+2051 EFKDWLT
-2058 GGTNTINGNV
+2058 GGTNTINGNL

-2080 AIVDKVWRGE
+2080 AIVDKIWRGE
-2090 YGNGEDRKAN
+2090 YGNGEDRKAK
-2100 LTSEGYD
+2100 LISEGYD
-2107 YKFIQDLVNKTAD
+2107 YKLIQDLVNKTTD
-2120 GRKLTVEDLPS
+2120 GRKLTIEDLPS

-2138 SMNTTATA
+2138 SMNTTATSVA
-2146 VTAIS
+2146 AIS
-2151 SAVHEKT
+2151 TAVHEKAV
-2158 LNNSKIEGLI
+2158 NNSKIEGLI
-2168 SSGFS
+2168 SSGFN
-2173 NLSKDISKIEKPSY
+2173 NLSKDLSKIEKPSY

-2203 VKALIRGAMIE
+2203 VKALIRGAMVE

>member
-86 ITNSAVNTGKRLV
+86 ITNSAVNTGKRIV

-106 VTAGWSKY
+106 VRKGWEKY

-237 ALGKLDAEGRTA
+237 ALGKLDAQGRTT

-259 GQTLQDKWA
+259 GQTLQAKWA

-276 FGKFSELTEAAYKA
+276 FGKFSELTEAAYEA

-374 SESRNAILGD
+374 SESRNAVLGD

-419 VAIDDLIDEYGSL
+419 IAIDDLIDEYGSL

-529 DLVGVINDL
+529 DLVDVINNL
-538 AESELKSMGYTDEQA
+538 SESELKSMGYTDEQA

-571 ELIDSLER
+571 ELIDSLNK
-579 PSGRELLFSSIHN
+579 PSGRELFFSSISN

-621 YNFLDGLNRLSE
+621 YNFLDGLNHLSE

-705 VLDVSGVLKKV
+705 VLDVSGVLKKA
-716 VPYITNFVKKVK
+716 VPHITNFVKKIK

-737 KVIKKF
+737 KVVKKF

-755 KLAKLDPSGWSFDKM
+755 KLAKLDPSGWSFDKLLQ
-770 FSGIKDA
+770 GIKDA
-777 FTSLPD
+777 FVSLPD
-783 HMKEIGKNIVEGL
+783 HMKEIGENIVEGL

-855 FVIEGVANLGEK
+855 FVIEGVANLGKK

-936 IDGFTDIEKSFA
+936 IDGFTDIERSFA

-1022 GLKLAGVKTGLLTMS
+1022 GLKLAGVKTGLLTLS
-1037 AAILILAGVVKIV
+1037 AAILLLAATVKLIGGLDPEQAKQGFLGLAGVILALVV
-1050 GELDTKQ
+1050 
-1057 AIRGFFGLINLI
+1057 
-1069 GVMVLTYAAIQ
+1069 VYAAIQ
-1080 AITTKFPAAT
+1080 TISMIPGK
-1090 NFDALSTMTL
+1090 NIDLVGSMML
-1100 KMSVAIG
+1100 KMAVVIG
-1107 LMAMVCKLIGKLT
+1107 IMAMVCKLVARLSPD
-1120 WGEMGKGA
+1120 EMERGA
-1128 AFVGAFLVFVALLN
+1128 IFAAGFLVFVALLN
-1142 TIGLIPSHG
+1142 TIVLLPSHN
-1151 IDKIGGMVL
+1151 ISKLGGMLL
-1160 KITFAIGLMVLVCKL
+1160 KISIAIGLMVAVCKL
-1175 TRLLTEED
+1175 TRLLTPED
-1183 IAAAE
+1183 IASAE
-1188 QFLLR
+1188 QFLVR
-1193 FLLFVGM
+1193 FLLFVGG
-1200 LVTMTEM
+1200 LVTMTSM
-1207 APDKKIAEIGGLL
+1207 APDKKIASVGGLL
-1220 LSISISMMLM
+1220 ISISLSMMLM
-1230 VGICKLAAKLTP
+1230 VGVCKLAGQLSS
-1242 EEMWAGVGFM
+1242 EEIGAGVAFM
-1252 AAFLVFVAILVG
+1252 AGFLVFVALLVA
-1264 ITQVADGT
+1264 ITQISNET

-1279 TLLAMA
+1279 TLLAMS
-1285 AAVAILAGVAILLSM
+1285 AAVAILAGVAVLLSM
-1300 LPDAD
+1300 LDPTGLA
-1305 MLWNG
+1305 NG
-1310 VLAVTVMSFAMAA
+1310 VMAVVMLSLGMAA

-1338 IALAIAVGIMA
+1338 VALAIAVGIMA

-1357 LPEPDRLDDAVLSM
+1357 IDQDKLANS
-1371 VIVMGMFALIMK
+1371 VIVMTIMMGMFALIMK
-1383 MAQSMPTVTG
+1383 MTDSMPKVIL
-1393 TLFAMAAA
+1393 TLLAMSVAIGI
-1401 MAVLG
+1401 LG
-1406 GVLYLLGTLP
+1406 GVLYLVGTLP
-1416 VESSNAAAI
+1416 VESSISAAI
-1425 SLSIAMLAFA
+1425 ALSAVMLAFA
-1435 AAMRIISGMAAPSTK
+1435 AVMRIISGMTAPSGM
-1450 ALIAIGVMAVVVAL
+1450 ALVAIGVMALVVAALGGILYL
-1464 LAGVLYCLRDLE
+1464 LQGLNPVQGIAVVGVLTAFL
-1476 IGQAM
+1476 A
-1481 DTVIVLGIFLGILA
+1481 VLLVAVMAIQF
-1495 GVTWFIGTLQASSLL
+1495 LQAPSLL
-1510 GVAALAI
+1510 GIAALAI
-1517 VTVLVGA
+1517 VTLLVGA
-1524 LAAVL
+1524 LAAIL
-1529 YFLQGIDPTQ
+1529 YLLQGIDPTQ
-1539 AMGVV
+1539 AIQIVGV
-1544 KAIITFMAAMMIVVG
+1544 IAAFLAVMMVVC
-1559 LCAAIGPL
+1559 LAATAVGAVAAL
-1567 AIYAIP
+1567 AIP
-1573 GLLVLVGFIAAL
+1573 GLAILVGFIAVL

-1605 LGSDLSAFM
+1605 LGSDLAAFM

-1634 IGKLTS
+1634 ISKLST
-1640 AILKLTG
+1640 AILSLTG

-1678 ASFTAGSANIDA
+1678 ASFTAGSANIDV

-1703 KIADID
+1703 EIADVD

-1722 YSTKVSNLNV
+1722 YSVKVSGLNI
-1732 AMMVMSTAIVARL
+1732 AMMVMSTAIVTRL

-1780 VMNLSAVSASV
+1780 VVNLSAVSASI
-1791 VSATRLRN
+1791 VSAIRLRD

-1805 NFNGSG
+1805 GFNGSG

-1843 AGSDLINAAVKGM
+1843 AGSDLINAAVRGM
-1856 RSAQGHIAQTV
+1856 RSAQGSIAQTV

-1885 VSVGKNLA
+1885 ISVGKNLA

-2009 DGVKSGLSEALSGIQ
+2009 DSVKSGLSEALSGIQ
-2024 DTMDIEF
+2024 DAMDIEF
-2031 DDQIT
+2031 DDRIT

-2051 EFRDWLS
+2051 EFKDWLV

-2080 AIVDKVWRGE
+2080 AIVDKVWRGD
-2090 YGNGEDRKAN
+2090 YGNGETRNAK
-2100 LTSEGYD
+2100 LTGEGYD
-2107 YKFIQDLVNKTAD
+2107 YKLIQDLVNKTAD
-2120 GRKLTVEDLPS
+2120 GHKLTVEDLPS

-2138 SMNTTATA
+2138 SMNATATA

-2151 SAVHEKT
+2151 SAVQEKA
-2158 LNNSKIEGLI
+2158 LNNSKIEGLV
-2168 SSGFS
+2168 SSGFD
-2173 NLSKDISKIEKPSY
+2173 NLRKDISKIEKPSY

>member
-16 NRQFEQNVATTM
+16 NRQFEQNVETTM

-76 QVMGVTALAN
+76 QVMGITALAN

-128 GKSIEE
+128 GKTIEE

-159 LGQLTSAGGDIEK
+159 LGQLTAAGGDIEK

-237 ALGKLDAEGRTA
+237 ALGKLDAQGRTT

-259 GQTLQDKWA
+259 GQTLQEKWA

-301 AIAALADKYDE
+301 AIAALADEYDE
-312 ISVKAFASAQEA
+312 ISVKAFTSAQEA

-343 NTAELIFGNYD
+343 NTAELLFGNYD
-354 EAKKLWTDMA
+354 EAKKLWTNMA

-374 SESRNAILGD
+374 SESRNAVLAD
-384 ALNSKWDVLLEKMQD
+384 ALNSKWDVLLEKMQN

-419 VAIDDLIDEYGSL
+419 VAIDDLIKEYGSL

-439 KLSKNV
+439 KLSKN
-445 IVDTIKKFA
+445 IVVETIKKFA
-454 DNVKTVGKATEVT
+454 DNVKTVGKATDVT

-472 HFQSIVNKVIR
+472 HFQNIVNKVIR
-483 GDFGNGAERMK
+483 GDFGNGAERVK
-494 KLAEAGE
+494 KLTEAGE
-501 NYATVQGLVN
+501 NYAAVQALVN
-511 KVWERNGKNWSD
+511 KIWERNGKNWSN
-523 TTIKAE
+523 TIVKAE

-538 AESELKSMGYTDEQA
+538 SESELKSMGYTDEQA

-571 ELIDSLER
+571 ELIDSLNK
-579 PSGRELLFSSIHN
+579 PSGRELLFSSISN

-621 YNFLDGLNRLSE
+621 YNFLDGMNHLSE

-664 GGIRIAFKV
+664 GGIRIAFKI
-673 LSTVLEAFDLDI
+673 LSTILEAFDLDI

-705 VLDVSGVLKKV
+705 VLDVGGVFKKILPHFMAFV
-716 VPYITNFVKKVK
+716 VNIKK
-728 ELFASLKDS
+728 LFQTVRDS
-737 KVIKKF
+737 KVFKKF
-743 VEYLKQ
+743 IGHLSQ
-749 IVNWFK
+749 IAKWFK
-755 KLAKLDPSGWSFDKM
+755 KLSKFDLSDWSFDNV
-770 FSGIKDA
+770 FSSINDA
-777 FTSLPD
+777 FASLPD
-783 HMKEIGKNIVEGL
+783 HMKGIGKNIVEGL
-796 QNGFGDRFSKIVD
+796 QNGFGDGFTKIVN
-809 KARELATKIIDTIK
+809 KARELAAKIIDTIK

-833 VMFEIGRNIVAGLVN
+833 VMFEVGQNIVTGLVN

-855 FVIEGVANLGEK
+855 FLIDGVSNLGKK
-867 IIDFVKSI
+867 IVGFVKSI

-887 FAKIKKAAGNFD
+887 FAKIKKAASNFD

-921 FSQAVSQGMGSISSV
+921 FSKAINQGMGSVSSV
-936 IDGFTDIEKSFA
+936 IDGFSDVEKSFT

-984 SQKLYTA
+984 SRKLYTA
-991 TAIIFVLAVTL
+991 TAIIFVLSVTL
-1002 AVLAKAMTKMQSA
+1002 AVLAKAMTKMQAA
-1015 SAILGKD
+1015 SAMLGKD

-1037 AAILILAGVVKIV
+1037 SAILILAKVVKIV
-1050 GELDTKQ
+1050 GTLDTKQ
-1057 AIRGFFGLINLI
+1057 AIRGFFGLINLMGI
-1069 GVMVLTYAAIQ
+1069 MTLTYAAIQ
-1080 AITTKFPAAT
+1080 AITTKFSAAT
-1090 NFDALSTMTL
+1090 NLDALSTMML
-1100 KMSVAIG
+1100 KMAVAIG

-1120 WGEMGKGA
+1120 WSEMGKGA

-1160 KITFAIGLMVLVCKL
+1160 KITVAIGLMALVCKL

-1200 LVTMTEM
+1200 LVTMTEI
-1207 APDKKIAEIGGLL
+1207 APNKTIAKIGGLL
-1220 LSISISMMLM
+1220 LSISFSMMLM
-1230 VGICKLAAKLTP
+1230 VGVCKLAAQLTP

-1252 AAFLVFVAILVG
+1252 AAFLVFVSILVG

-1279 TLLAMA
+1279 TLIAMA
-1285 AAVAILAGVAILLSM
+1285 AAVAVLAGVAILLSM

-1323 MAAAAKGAQKCVGNI
+1323 MAAAAKGMQKSVGSI
-1338 IALAIAVGIMA
+1338 IALAIAVSIMA

-1357 LPEPDRLDDAVLSM
+1357 IDQDKLTNS
-1371 VIVMGMFALIMK
+1371 VIAMTIMMGMFALIMK
-1383 MAQSMPTVTG
+1383 MTDSMPKVTL
-1393 TLFAMAAA
+1393 TLLAMSVAIG
-1401 MAVLG
+1401 VLG
-1406 GVLYLLGTLP
+1406 GVLYLVGTLP
-1416 VESSNAAAI
+1416 VESSIGAAI
-1425 SLSIAMLAFA
+1425 ALSAVMLAFA
-1435 AAMRIISGMAAPSTK
+1435 VVMRIISGMTAPSGM
-1450 ALIAIGVMAVVVAL
+1450 ALVAIGVMALVIA
-1464 LAGVLYCLRDLE
+1464 AIGGVLYLLQGLDP
-1476 IGQAM
+1476 IQGIA
-1481 DTVIVLGIFLGILA
+1481 TVGVITAFLAVLLVAVMAIQF
-1495 GVTWFIGTLQASSLL
+1495 LQAPSLL
-1510 GVAALAI
+1510 GIAALAI
-1517 VTVLVGA
+1517 VTLLVGA
-1524 LAAVL
+1524 LAGIL
-1529 YFLQGIDPTQ
+1529 YLLQGIDPTQ
-1539 AMGVV
+1539 AIQIVGVIGAFLAV
-1544 KAIITFMAAMMIVVG
+1544 MMVVCLAATAVG
-1559 LCAAIGPL
+1559 AVAAL
-1567 AIYAIP
+1567 AIP
-1573 GLLVLVGFIAAL
+1573 GLLVLVGFIGVL
-1585 GLVVAG
+1585 GLVVVG

-1605 LGSDLSAFM
+1605 LGSDLAAFM
-1614 TNVQPFINGIQN
+1614 TKVQPFISGVQN

-1634 IGKLTS
+1634 VGELTS
-1640 AILKLTG
+1640 AILKLTSAKV
-1647 TEILDAIANFCSGGN
+1647 LDAITSFFSGGN
-1662 SIADLGNELK
+1662 SIANLGNELK
-1672 AFGEGM
+1672 AFGDGIT
-1678 ASFTAGSANIDA
+1678 SFTAGSANIDA
-1690 AVASMSKIKDLQS
+1690 AVTSMSKLKDLQS
-1703 KIADID
+1703 ALADVD
-1709 LSQLSTIASELEN
+1709 LSQLSVIASELEN
-1722 YSTKVSNLNV
+1722 YSIKINNLN
-1732 AMMVMSTAIVARL
+1732 
-1745 ASLVNSLS
+1745 AS
-1753 SMDPSG
+1753 
-1759 IANFDVAPLGQK
+1759 A
-1771 LASYSASVS
+1771 
-1780 VMNLSAVSASV
+1780 
-1791 VSATRLRN
+1791 
-1799 FINSLA
+1799 
-1805 NFNGSG
+1805 
-1811 VESFK
+1811 
-1816 AAVSQLGT
+1816 
-1824 ISINEV
+1824 
-1830 ISSFRSG
+1830 ISS
-1837 VPQLTN
+1837 
-1843 AGSDLINAAVKGM
+1843 
-1856 RSAQGHIAQTV
+1856 
-1867 RDIVSVI
+1867 
-1874 RSAFIS
+1874 AFTS
-1880 QNGMF
+1880 QNGTF
-1885 VSVGKNLA
+1885 VSVGKNLI
-1893 SAFIKGLG
+1893 SAFIKGLN

-1912 SLVSSASGK
+1912 SIVSSASGK
-1921 IRLEY
+1921 LRSGY
-1926 SEFYDAGVYLGEGLV
+1926 SEFYNAGVYLGGGLV
-1941 SGLDSKIA
+1941 SGLNSKTA
-1949 DVTAKAAAM
+1949 DVAAKAAAM
-1958 AKAAVDAIKEAAKIN
+1958 AKAAIDAIKETADIN

-1982 GEYMGQGLVN
+1982 GKYMGQGLVN
-1992 GLDAFADAASDA
+1992 GLDSFADAASDS

-2009 DGVKSGLSEALSGIQ
+2009 DSVKSGLSEALSGIQ
-2024 DTMDIEF
+2024 DSMDLEF

-2051 EFRDWLS
+2051 EFKDWLT
-2058 GGTNTINGNV
+2058 GGTNTINGNL

-2080 AIVDKVWRGE
+2080 AIVDKIWRGE
-2090 YGNGEDRKAN
+2090 YGNGEDRKAK
-2100 LTSEGYD
+2100 LISEGYD
-2107 YKFIQDLVNKTAD
+2107 YKLIQDLVNKTTD
-2120 GRKLTVEDLPS
+2120 GRKLTIEDLPS

-2138 SMNTTATA
+2138 SMNTTATSVA
-2146 VTAIS
+2146 AIS
-2151 SAVHEKT
+2151 TAVHEKAV
-2158 LNNSKIEGLI
+2158 NNSKIEGLI
-2168 SSGFS
+2168 SSGFN
-2173 NLSKDISKIEKPSY
+2173 NLSKDLSKIEKPSY

-2203 VKALIRGAMIE
+2203 VKALIRGAMVE

>member
-42 ATRGLDE
+42 ATKGLDE

-106 VTAGWSKY
+106 VTAGWNKY

-134 VNGYLDKLMW
+134 VNSYLDKLMW

-237 ALGKLDAEGRTA
+237 ALGKLDAQGRTTD
-249 GGTLVELSNF
+249 GTLVELSNF
-259 GQTLQDKWA
+259 GQTLQAKWA

-276 FGKFSELTEAAYKA
+276 FGKFSELTEAAYEA

-343 NTAELIFGNYD
+343 NTAELLFGNYD

-374 SESRNAILGD
+374 SESRNAVLGD

-419 VAIDDLIDEYGSL
+419 IAIDDLIDEYGSL

-529 DLVGVINDL
+529 DLVDVINNL
-538 AESELKSMGYTDEQA
+538 SESELKSMGYTDEQA
-553 KALKA
+553 KALKE
-558 LAKEAEETGTPLN
+558 LAKEAEKTGTPLS
-571 ELIDSLER
+571 ELIESLER

-601 QTFRNAWGE
+601 QTFRDAWGE
-610 IFTSERMSAGI
+610 IFTGERMSAGI

-664 GGIRIAFKV
+664 SGIRLAFKV
-673 LSTVLEAFDLDI
+673 LSSVLEAFDLDI
-685 LDVTAAIGDSIVRF
+685 LDVTASIGDVIVRF
-699 RDWVDS
+699 RDWVES
-705 VLDVSGVLKKV
+705 VLDVGSVFKKILPHLMAFV
-716 VPYITNFVKKVK
+716 VNIKK
-728 ELFASLKDS
+728 LFQTVRDS
-737 KVIKKF
+737 KVFKKF
-743 VEYLKQ
+743 IGYLQKV
-749 IVNWFK
+749 VNWFK
-755 KLAKLDPSGWSFDKM
+755 KLATLDVSNWSFDKLLQ
-770 FSGIKDA
+770 GIKDA
-777 FTSLPD
+777 FVSLPD
-783 HMKEIGKNIVEGL
+783 HMKEIGENIIEGL

-823 GVLGIHSPST
+823 NVLGIHSPST
-833 VMFEIGRNIVAGLVN
+833 VMFEIGQNIVAGLIN

-855 FVIEGVANLGEK
+855 FVIEGVANLGKK
-867 IIDFVKSI
+867 IIDFVKGI

-1015 SAILGKD
+1015 SAILDED
-1022 GLKLAGVKTGLLTMS
+1022 GLKLAGVKTGLLTLS
-1037 AAILILAGVVKIV
+1037 AAILLLAATVKLIGGLDPEQAKQGFLGLAGVILALVVVYALIQTISMIPGKNIDLV
-1050 GELDTKQ
+1050 GSMMLEM
-1057 AIRGFFGLINLI
+1057 AVVI
-1069 GVMVLTYAAIQ
+1069 GI
-1080 AITTKFPAAT
+1080 
-1090 NFDALSTMTL
+1090 
-1100 KMSVAIG
+1100 
-1107 LMAMVCKLIGKLT
+1107 MAMVCKLVACLSPD
-1120 WGEMGKGA
+1120 EMERGA
-1128 AFVGAFLVFVALLN
+1128 IFAAGFLVFVALLN
-1142 TIGLIPSHG
+1142 TIALLPSYN
-1151 IDKIGGMVL
+1151 ISSLGGMLL
-1160 KITFAIGLMVLVCKL
+1160 KISIAIGLMVAVCKL
-1175 TRLLTEED
+1175 TRLLTPED
-1183 IAAAE
+1183 IASAE
-1188 QFLLR
+1188 QFLGR
-1193 FLLFVGM
+1193 FLLFVGG
-1200 LVTMTEM
+1200 LVTMTSM
-1207 APDKKIAEIGGLL
+1207 ALDQKIASVGGLL
-1220 LSISISMMLM
+1220 ISISLSMMLM
-1230 VGICKLAAKLTP
+1230 VGVCKLAGQLSS
-1242 EEMWAGVGFM
+1242 EEIGAGVAFM
-1252 AAFLVFVAILVG
+1252 AWFLVFVALLVA
-1264 ITQVADGT
+1264 ITQISNET
-1272 KTAKIAG
+1272 ETAKIAG
-1279 TLLAMA
+1279 TLLAMS
-1285 AAVAILAGVAILLSM
+1285 AAVAILAGVAVLLSM
-1300 LPDAD
+1300 LDPTGLA
-1305 MLWNG
+1305 NG
-1310 VLAVTVMSFAMAA
+1310 VMAVVMLSLGMAA

-1338 IALAIAVGIMA
+1338 VALAIAVGIMA

-1357 LPEPDRLDDAVLSM
+1357 IDQDKLANSAVTM
-1371 VIVMGMFALIMK
+1371 TIMMGMFALIMK
-1383 MAQSMPTVTG
+1383 MTDSMPKVTL
-1393 TLFAMAAA
+1393 TLLAMSVAIGI
-1401 MAVLG
+1401 LG
-1406 GVLYLLGTLP
+1406 GVLYLVGTLP
-1416 VESSNAAAI
+1416 VESSIGAANA
-1425 SLSIAMLAFA
+1425 LSAVMLAFA
-1435 AAMRIISGMAAPSTK
+1435 AVMRIISGMTAPSGM
-1450 ALIAIGVMAVVVAL
+1450 ALVAIGVMALVVAALGGILYL
-1464 LAGVLYCLRDLE
+1464 LQGLNPVQGIAVVGVLTAFL
-1476 IGQAM
+1476 A
-1481 DTVIVLGIFLGILA
+1481 VLLVAVMAIQF
-1495 GVTWFIGTLQASSLL
+1495 LQAPSLL
-1510 GVAALAI
+1510 GIAALAI
-1517 VTVLVGA
+1517 VTLLVGA
-1524 LAAVL
+1524 LAAIL
-1529 YFLQGIDPTQ
+1529 YLLQGIDPTQ
-1539 AMGVV
+1539 AIQIVGV
-1544 KAIITFMAAMMIVVG
+1544 IAAFLAVMMVVC
-1559 LCAAIGPL
+1559 LAATAVGAVAAL
-1567 AIYAIP
+1567 AIP
-1573 GLLVLVGFIAAL
+1573 GLAILVGFIAVL

-1605 LGSDLSAFM
+1605 LGSDLAAFM

-1634 IGKLTS
+1634 ISKLST
-1640 AILKLTG
+1640 AILSLTG

-1703 KIADID
+1703 EIVDVD

-1722 YSTKVSNLNV
+1722 YSVKVSGLNI
-1732 AMMVMSTAIVARL
+1732 AMMVRSTAIVTRL

-1780 VMNLSAVSASV
+1780 VVNLSAVSASI
-1791 VSATRLRN
+1791 VSAIRLRD

-1805 NFNGSG
+1805 GFNGSG

-1843 AGSDLINAAVKGM
+1843 AGSDLINAAVRGM
-1856 RSAQGHIAQTV
+1856 RSAQGSITQTV

-1885 VSVGKNLA
+1885 ISVGKNLA

-2009 DGVKSGLSEALSGIQ
+2009 DSVKSGLSEALSGIQ
-2024 DTMDIEF
+2024 DAMDIEF
-2031 DDQIT
+2031 DDRIT

-2051 EFRDWLS
+2051 EFKDWLV

-2080 AIVDKVWRGE
+2080 AIVDKVWRGD
-2090 YGNGEDRKAN
+2090 YGNGETRNAK
-2100 LTSEGYD
+2100 LTGEGYD
-2107 YKFIQDLVNKTAD
+2107 YKLIQDLVNKTAD
-2120 GRKLTVEDLPS
+2120 GHKLTVEDLPS

-2151 SAVHEKT
+2151 SAVQEKA
-2158 LNNSKIEGLI
+2158 LNNSKIEGLV
-2168 SSGFS
+2168 SSGFD
-2173 NLSKDISKIEKPSY
+2173 NLRKDISKIEKPSY

>member
-106 VTAGWSKY
+106 VTAGWNKY

-374 SESRNAILGD
+374 SESRNAVLGD

-467 TEKLE
+467 TDKLE

-483 GDFGNGAERMK
+483 GNFGNGAERME
-494 KLAEAGE
+494 KLAKAGE
-501 NYATVQGLVN
+501 NYATVQALVN

-529 DLVGVINDL
+529 DLVGVINNL
-538 AESELKSMGYTDEQA
+538 SESELKSMGYTDEQA
-553 KALKA
+553 KALKE
-558 LAKEAEETGTPLN
+558 LAKEAEKTGTPLS
-571 ELIDSLER
+571 ELIESLER

-592 ALEGVSKLV
+592 ALEGVAKLV
-601 QTFRNAWGE
+601 QTFRDAWGE
-610 IFTSERMSAGI
+610 IFTGERRSAGI

-664 GGIRIAFKV
+664 SGIRLAFKV
-673 LSTVLEAFDLDI
+673 LSSVLEAFDLDI
-685 LDVTAAIGDSIVRF
+685 LDVTASIGDVIVRF
-699 RDWVDS
+699 RDWVES
-705 VLDVSGVLKKV
+705 VLDMGSVFEKILPHLMTFVVNIKK
-716 VPYITNFVKKVK
+716 
-728 ELFASLKDS
+728 LFQTVRDS
-737 KVIKKF
+737 KVFKKF
-743 VEYLKQ
+743 IGYLQ
-749 IVNWFK
+749 QVVNWFK
-755 KLAKLDPSGWSFDKM
+755 KLATLDASNWSFDKLLQ
-770 FSGIKDA
+770 GIKDA
-777 FTSLPD
+777 FVSLPD
-783 HMKEIGKNIVEGL
+783 HMKEIGENIIEGL

-823 GVLGIHSPST
+823 NVLGIHSPST
-833 VMFEIGRNIVAGLVN
+833 VMFEIGQNIVAGLIN

-855 FVIEGVANLGEK
+855 FVIEGVANLGKK
-867 IIDFVKSI
+867 IIDFVKGI

-1022 GLKLAGVKTGLLTMS
+1022 GLKLAGVKTGLLTLS
-1037 AAILILAGVVKIV
+1037 AAILLLAATVKLIGGLDPEQAKQGFLGLAGVILALVV
-1050 GELDTKQ
+1050 
-1057 AIRGFFGLINLI
+1057 
-1069 GVMVLTYAAIQ
+1069 VYAAIQ
-1080 AITTKFPAAT
+1080 TISMIPGK
-1090 NFDALSTMTL
+1090 NIDLVGSMML
-1100 KMSVAIG
+1100 KMAVVIG
-1107 LMAMVCKLIGKLT
+1107 IMAMVCKLVARLSPD
-1120 WGEMGKGA
+1120 EMERGA
-1128 AFVGAFLVFVALLN
+1128 IFAAGFLVFVALLN
-1142 TIGLIPSHG
+1142 TIALLPSHN
-1151 IDKIGGMVL
+1151 ISKLGGMLL
-1160 KITFAIGLMVLVCKL
+1160 KISIAIGLMVAVCKL
-1175 TRLLTEED
+1175 TRLLTPED
-1183 IAAAE
+1183 IASAE
-1188 QFLLR
+1188 QFLVR
-1193 FLLFVGM
+1193 FLLFVGG
-1200 LVTMTEM
+1200 LVTMTSM
-1207 APDKKIAEIGGLL
+1207 APDKKIASVGGLL
-1220 LSISISMMLM
+1220 ISISLSMMLM
-1230 VGICKLAAKLTP
+1230 VGVCKLAGQLSS
-1242 EEMWAGVGFM
+1242 EEIGAGVAFM
-1252 AAFLVFVAILVG
+1252 AGFLVFVALLVA
-1264 ITQVADGT
+1264 ITQISNET

-1279 TLLAMA
+1279 TLLAMS
-1285 AAVAILAGVAILLSM
+1285 AAVAILAGVAVLLSM
-1300 LPDAD
+1300 LDPTGLA
-1305 MLWNG
+1305 NG
-1310 VLAVTVMSFAMAA
+1310 VMAVVMLSLGMAA

-1338 IALAIAVGIMA
+1338 VALAIAVGIMA

-1357 LPEPDRLDDAVLSM
+1357 IDQDKLANS
-1371 VIVMGMFALIMK
+1371 VIAMTIMMGMFALIMK
-1383 MAQSMPTVTG
+1383 MTDSMPKVTL
-1393 TLFAMAAA
+1393 TLLAMSVAIGI
-1401 MAVLG
+1401 LG
-1406 GVLYLLGTLP
+1406 GVLYLVGTLP
-1416 VESSNAAAI
+1416 VESSIGAAI
-1425 SLSIAMLAFA
+1425 ALSAVMLAFA
-1435 AAMRIISGMAAPSTK
+1435 AVMRIISGMTAPSGM
-1450 ALIAIGVMAVVVAL
+1450 ALVVIGVMALVVAALGGILYL
-1464 LAGVLYCLRDLE
+1464 LQGLNPVQGIAVVGVLTAFL
-1476 IGQAM
+1476 A
-1481 DTVIVLGIFLGILA
+1481 VLLVAVMAIQF
-1495 GVTWFIGTLQASSLL
+1495 LQAPSLL
-1510 GVAALAI
+1510 GIAALAI
-1517 VTVLVGA
+1517 VTLLVGA
-1524 LAAVL
+1524 LAAIL
-1529 YFLQGIDPTQ
+1529 YLLQGIDPTQ
-1539 AMGVV
+1539 AIQIVGV
-1544 KAIITFMAAMMIVVG
+1544 IAAFLAVMMVVC
-1559 LCAAIGPL
+1559 LAATAVGAVAAL
-1567 AIYAIP
+1567 AIP
-1573 GLLVLVGFIAAL
+1573 GLAILVGFIAVL

-1605 LGSDLSAFM
+1605 LGSDLAAFM

-1634 IGKLTS
+1634 ISKLST
-1640 AILKLTG
+1640 AILSLTG

-1703 KIADID
+1703 EIADVD

-1722 YSTKVSNLNV
+1722 YSVKVSGLNI
-1732 AMMVMSTAIVARL
+1732 AMMVMSTAIVTRL

-1780 VMNLSAVSASV
+1780 VVNLSAVSASI
-1791 VSATRLRN
+1791 VSAIRLRD

-1805 NFNGSG
+1805 GFNGSG

-1843 AGSDLINAAVKGM
+1843 AGSDLINAAVRGM
-1856 RSAQGHIAQTV
+1856 RSAQGSIAQTV

-1885 VSVGKNLA
+1885 ISVGKNLA

-2009 DGVKSGLSEALSGIQ
+2009 DSVKSGLSEALSGIQ
-2024 DTMDIEF
+2024 DAMDIEF
-2031 DDQIT
+2031 DDRIT

-2051 EFRDWLS
+2051 EFKDWLVS
-2058 GGTNTINGNV
+2058 GTNTINGNV

-2080 AIVDKVWRGE
+2080 AIVDKVWRGD
-2090 YGNGEDRKAN
+2090 YGNGETRNAK
-2100 LTSEGYD
+2100 LTGEGYD
-2107 YKFIQDLVNKTAD
+2107 YKLIQDLVNKTAD
-2120 GRKLTVEDLPS
+2120 GHKLTVEDLPS

-2138 SMNTTATA
+2138 SMNATATA

-2151 SAVHEKT
+2151 SAVQEKA
-2158 LNNSKIEGLI
+2158 LNNSKIEGLV
-2168 SSGFS
+2168 SSGFD
-2173 NLSKDISKIEKPSY
+2173 NLRKDISKIEKPSY

>member
-86 ITNSAVNTGKRLV
+86 ITNSAVNTGKRIV

-106 VTAGWSKY
+106 VRKGWEKY

-374 SESRNAILGD
+374 SESRNAVLGD

-529 DLVGVINDL
+529 DLVDVINNL
-538 AESELKSMGYTDEQA
+538 SESELKSMGYTDEQA
-553 KALKA
+553 KALKE
-558 LAKEAEETGTPLN
+558 LAKEAEKTGTPLS
-571 ELIDSLER
+571 ELIESLER

-592 ALEGVSKLV
+592 ALEGVTKLV
-601 QTFRNAWGE
+601 QTFRDAWGE

-664 GGIRIAFKV
+664 SGIRLAFKV
-673 LSTVLEAFDLDI
+673 LSSVLEAFDLDI
-685 LDVTAAIGDSIVRF
+685 LDVTASIGDAIVRF
-699 RDWVDS
+699 RDWVES
-705 VLDVSGVLKKV
+705 VLDVGGVFKKILPHLMAFV
-716 VPYITNFVKKVK
+716 VDIKK
-728 ELFASLKDS
+728 LFQTVRDS
-737 KVIKKF
+737 KVFKKF
-743 VEYLKQ
+743 IGYLQ
-749 IVNWFK
+749 QVGNWFK
-755 KLAKLDPSGWSFDKM
+755 KLATLDVSNWSFDKLLR
-770 FSGIKDA
+770 GIKDA
-777 FTSLPD
+777 FASLPD
-783 HMKEIGKNIVEGL
+783 HMKEIGENIIEGL

-823 GVLGIHSPST
+823 NVLGIHSPST
-833 VMFEIGRNIVAGLVN
+833 VMFEIGQNIVAGLIN

-855 FVIEGVANLGEK
+855 FLVEGVADLGKK
-867 IIDFVKSI
+867 IIDFVKGI

-1002 AVLAKAMTKMQSA
+1002 AVLAKAMAKMQSA
-1015 SAILGKD
+1015 SAILSKD
-1022 GLKLAGVKTGLLTMS
+1022 GLKLAGVKTGLLTLS
-1037 AAILILAGVVKIV
+1037 AAILLLAATVKLIGGLDPEQAKQGFLGLAGVILALVV
-1050 GELDTKQ
+1050 
-1057 AIRGFFGLINLI
+1057 
-1069 GVMVLTYAAIQ
+1069 VYAAIQ
-1080 AITTKFPAAT
+1080 TISMIPGK
-1090 NFDALSTMTL
+1090 NIDLVGSMML
-1100 KMSVAIG
+1100 KMAVVIG
-1107 LMAMVCKLIGKLT
+1107 IMAMVCKLVAHLSPD
-1120 WGEMGKGA
+1120 EMERGA
-1128 AFVGAFLVFVALLN
+1128 IFAAGFLVFVALLN
-1142 TIGLIPSHG
+1142 TIALLPSYN
-1151 IDKIGGMVL
+1151 ISKLGGMLL
-1160 KITFAIGLMVLVCKL
+1160 KISIAIGLMVAVCKL
-1175 TRLLTEED
+1175 TRLLTPED
-1183 IAAAE
+1183 IASAE
-1188 QFLLR
+1188 QFLVR
-1193 FLLFVGM
+1193 FLLFVGG
-1200 LVTMTEM
+1200 LVTMTSM
-1207 APDKKIAEIGGLL
+1207 APDKKIASVGGLL
-1220 LSISISMMLM
+1220 ISISLSMMLM
-1230 VGICKLAAKLTP
+1230 VGVCKLAGQLSS
-1242 EEMWAGVGFM
+1242 EEIGAGVAFM
-1252 AAFLVFVAILVG
+1252 AGFLVFVALLVA
-1264 ITQVADGT
+1264 ITQISNET

-1279 TLLAMA
+1279 TLLAMS
-1285 AAVAILAGVAILLSM
+1285 AAVAILAGVAVLLSM
-1300 LPDAD
+1300 LDPTGLA
-1305 MLWNG
+1305 NG
-1310 VLAVTVMSFAMAA
+1310 VMAVVMLSLGMAA

-1338 IALAIAVGIMA
+1338 VALAIAVGIMA

-1357 LPEPDRLDDAVLSM
+1357 IDQDKLANS
-1371 VIVMGMFALIMK
+1371 VIVMTIMMGMFALIMK
-1383 MAQSMPTVTG
+1383 MTDSMPKVTL
-1393 TLFAMAAA
+1393 TLLAMSVAIGI
-1401 MAVLG
+1401 LG
-1406 GVLYLLGTLP
+1406 GVLYLVGTLP
-1416 VESSNAAAI
+1416 VESSIGAAI
-1425 SLSIAMLAFA
+1425 ALSAVMLAFA
-1435 AAMRIISGMAAPSTK
+1435 AVMRIISGMTAPSGM
-1450 ALIAIGVMAVVVAL
+1450 ALVAIGVMALVVAALGGILYL
-1464 LAGVLYCLRDLE
+1464 LQGLNPVQGIAVVGVLTAFL
-1476 IGQAM
+1476 A
-1481 DTVIVLGIFLGILA
+1481 VLLVAVMAIQF
-1495 GVTWFIGTLQASSLL
+1495 LQAPSLL
-1510 GVAALAI
+1510 GIAALAI
-1517 VTVLVGA
+1517 VTLLVGA
-1524 LAAVL
+1524 LAAIL
-1529 YFLQGIDPTQ
+1529 YLLQGIDPTQ
-1539 AMGVV
+1539 AIQIVGV
-1544 KAIITFMAAMMIVVG
+1544 IAAFLAVMMVVC
-1559 LCAAIGPL
+1559 LAATAVGAVAAL
-1567 AIYAIP
+1567 AIP
-1573 GLLVLVGFIAAL
+1573 GLAILVGFIAVL

-1605 LGSDLSAFM
+1605 LGSDLAAFM

-1634 IGKLTS
+1634 ISKLST
-1640 AILKLTG
+1640 AILSLTG

-1703 KIADID
+1703 EIVDVD

-1722 YSTKVSNLNV
+1722 YSVKVSGLNI
-1732 AMMVMSTAIVARL
+1732 AMMVMSTAIVTRL

-1780 VMNLSAVSASV
+1780 VVNLSAVSASI
-1791 VSATRLRN
+1791 VSAIRLRD

-1805 NFNGSG
+1805 GFNGSG

-1843 AGSDLINAAVKGM
+1843 AGSDLINAAVRGM
-1856 RSAQGHIAQTV
+1856 RSAQGSIAQTV

-1874 RSAFIS
+1874 RSAFVS

-1885 VSVGKNLA
+1885 ISVGKNLA
-1893 SAFIKGLG
+1893 SAFIKGLD

-2009 DGVKSGLSEALSGIQ
+2009 DSVKSGLSEALSGIQ
-2024 DTMDIEF
+2024 DAMDIEF
-2031 DDQIT
+2031 DDRIT

-2051 EFRDWLS
+2051 EFKDWLV

-2080 AIVDKVWRGE
+2080 AIVDKVWRGD
-2090 YGNGEDRKAN
+2090 YGNGETRNAK
-2100 LTSEGYD
+2100 LTGEGYD
-2107 YKFIQDLVNKTAD
+2107 YKLIQDLVNKTAD
-2120 GRKLTVEDLPS
+2120 GHKLTVEDLPS

-2151 SAVHEKT
+2151 SAVQEKA
-2158 LNNSKIEGLI
+2158 LNNSKIEGLV
-2168 SSGFS
+2168 SSGFD
-2173 NLSKDISKIEKPSY
+2173 NLRKDISKIEKPSY

>member
-42 ATRGLDE
+42 ATCGLDE

-76 QVMGVTALAN
+76 QVMGITALAN

-128 GKSIEE
+128 GKTIEE

-159 LGQLTSAGGDIEK
+159 LGQLTAAGGDIEK

-215 KSLDLAGVS
+215 KSLDLAGIS

-237 ALGKLDAEGRTA
+237 ALGKLDAQGRTT

-259 GQTLQDKWA
+259 GQTLQEKWA

-276 FGKFSELTEAAYKA
+276 FGKFSALTEAAYKA

-301 AIAALADKYDE
+301 AIAALADEYDE
-312 ISVKAFASAQEA
+312 ISVKAFTSAQEA

-343 NTAELIFGNYD
+343 NTAELLFGNYD
-354 EAKKLWTDMA
+354 EAKKLWTNMA

-374 SESRNAILGD
+374 SESRNAVLAD
-384 ALNSKWDVLLEKMQD
+384 ALNSKWDVLLEKMQN

-419 VAIDDLIDEYGSL
+419 VAIDDLIKEYGSL

-439 KLSKNV
+439 KLSKN
-445 IVDTIKKFA
+445 IVVETIKKFA
-454 DNVKTVGKATEVT
+454 DNVKTVGKATDVT

-472 HFQSIVNKVIR
+472 HFQNIVNKVIR
-483 GDFGNGAERMK
+483 GDFGNGAERVK
-494 KLAEAGE
+494 KLTEAGE
-501 NYATVQGLVN
+501 NYAAVQALVN
-511 KVWERNGKNWSD
+511 KIWERNGKNWSN
-523 TTIKAE
+523 TIVKVE

-538 AESELKSMGYTDEQA
+538 SESELKSMGYTDEQA

-571 ELIDSLER
+571 ELIDSLNK
-579 PSGRELLFSSIHN
+579 PSGRELLFSSISN

-621 YNFLDGLNRLSE
+621 YSFLEGLNKLTSG
-633 KLIMSD
+633 LIMSE
-639 ETADKLKRTLKGLV
+639 ETMDKLKRTLKGLV
-653 AIFDIIQMTLG
+653 AIFDVIQMAFG
-664 GGIRIAFKV
+664 SGIRLAFKI
-673 LSTVLEAFDLDI
+673 LSSVLEAFNLDI

-705 VLDVSGVLKKV
+705 VLDVGGVFKKV
-716 VPYITNFVKKVK
+716 LPHFMAFVVNIKK
-728 ELFASLKDS
+728 LFQTVRDS
-737 KVIKKF
+737 KVFKKF
-743 VEYLKQ
+743 IGHLSQ
-749 IVNWFK
+749 IAKWFK
-755 KLAKLDPSGWSFDKM
+755 KLSKFDLSDWSFDKV
-770 FSGIKDA
+770 FSSINDA
-777 FTSLPD
+777 FASLPD
-783 HMKEIGKNIVEGL
+783 HMKGIGKNIVEGL
-796 QNGFGDRFSKIVD
+796 QNGFGDGFAKIVN
-809 KARELATKIIDTIK
+809 KARELAAKIIDTIK

-833 VMFEIGRNIVAGLVN
+833 VMFEVGQNIVTGLVN

-855 FVIEGVANLGEK
+855 FLIDGVSNLGKK
-867 IIDFVKSI
+867 IVGFVKSI

-887 FAKIKKAAGNFD
+887 FAKIKKAASNFD

-921 FSQAVSQGMGSISSV
+921 FSKAISQGMGSVSSV
-936 IDGFTDIEKSFA
+936 IDGFSDVEKSFT

-984 SQKLYTA
+984 SRKLYTA
-991 TAIIFVLAVTL
+991 TAIIFVLSVTL

-1015 SAILGKD
+1015 SAMLGKD

-1037 AAILILAGVVKIV
+1037 SAILILAKVVKIV
-1050 GELDTKQ
+1050 GTLDTKQ
-1057 AIRGFFGLINLI
+1057 AIRGFFGLINLMGI
-1069 GVMVLTYAAIQ
+1069 MTLTYAAIQ
-1080 AITTKFPAAT
+1080 AITTKFSAAT
-1090 NFDALSTMTL
+1090 NLDALSTMML
-1100 KMSVAIG
+1100 KMAVAIG

-1120 WGEMGKGA
+1120 WSEMGKGA

-1160 KITFAIGLMVLVCKL
+1160 KITIAIGLMALVCKL

-1200 LVTMTEM
+1200 LVTMTEI
-1207 APDKKIAEIGGLL
+1207 APNKKIAKIGGLL
-1220 LSISISMMLM
+1220 LSISFSMMLM
-1230 VGICKLAAKLTP
+1230 VGVCKLAAQLTP

-1252 AAFLVFVAILVG
+1252 AAFLVFVSILVG

-1279 TLLAMA
+1279 TLIAMA
-1285 AAVAILAGVAILLSM
+1285 AAVAVLAGVAILLSM

-1323 MAAAAKGAQKCVGNI
+1323 MAAAAKGMQKSVGSI
-1338 IALAIAVGIMA
+1338 IALAIAVSIMA

-1357 LPEPDRLDDAVLSM
+1357 IDQDKLANS
-1371 VIVMGMFALIMK
+1371 VIAMTIMMGMFALIMK
-1383 MAQSMPTVTG
+1383 MTDSMPKVTL
-1393 TLFAMAAA
+1393 TLLAMSVAIG
-1401 MAVLG
+1401 VLG
-1406 GVLYLLGTLP
+1406 GVLYLVGTLP
-1416 VESSNAAAI
+1416 VESSIGAAI
-1425 SLSIAMLAFA
+1425 ALSAVMLAFA
-1435 AAMRIISGMAAPSTK
+1435 VVMRIISGMTAPSGM
-1450 ALIAIGVMAVVVAL
+1450 ALVAIGVMALVVA
-1464 LAGVLYCLRDLE
+1464 AIGGVLYLLQGLDP
-1476 IGQAM
+1476 IQGIA
-1481 DTVIVLGIFLGILA
+1481 TVGVITAFLAVLLVAVMAIQF
-1495 GVTWFIGTLQASSLL
+1495 LQAPSLI
-1510 GVAALAI
+1510 GIAALAI
-1517 VTVLVGA
+1517 VTLLVGA
-1524 LAAVL
+1524 LAGIL
-1529 YFLQGIDPTQ
+1529 YLLQGIDPTQ
-1539 AMGVV
+1539 AIQIVGVIGAFLAV
-1544 KAIITFMAAMMIVVG
+1544 MMVVCLAATAVG
-1559 LCAAIGPL
+1559 AVAAL
-1567 AIYAIP
+1567 AIP
-1573 GLLVLVGFIAAL
+1573 GLLVLVGFIGVL
-1585 GLVVAG
+1585 GLVVVG

-1605 LGSDLSAFM
+1605 LGSDLSEFM

-1634 IGKLTS
+1634 VGELTS
-1640 AILKLTG
+1640 AILKLTSAKV
-1647 TEILDAIANFCSGGN
+1647 LDAITSFFSGGN
-1662 SIADLGNELK
+1662 SIANLGNELK
-1672 AFGEGM
+1672 AFGDGIT
-1678 ASFTAGSANIDA
+1678 SFTAGSANIDA
-1690 AVASMSKIKDLQS
+1690 AVTSMSKLKDLQS
-1703 KIADID
+1703 ALAGID
-1709 LSQLSTIASELEN
+1709 LSQLSVIASELEN
-1722 YSTKVSNLNV
+1722 YSIKINNLN
-1732 AMMVMSTAIVARL
+1732 
-1745 ASLVNSLS
+1745 AS
-1753 SMDPSG
+1753 
-1759 IANFDVAPLGQK
+1759 A
-1771 LASYSASVS
+1771 
-1780 VMNLSAVSASV
+1780 
-1791 VSATRLRN
+1791 
-1799 FINSLA
+1799 
-1805 NFNGSG
+1805 
-1811 VESFK
+1811 
-1816 AAVSQLGT
+1816 
-1824 ISINEV
+1824 
-1830 ISSFRSG
+1830 ISS
-1837 VPQLTN
+1837 
-1843 AGSDLINAAVKGM
+1843 
-1856 RSAQGHIAQTV
+1856 
-1867 RDIVSVI
+1867 
-1874 RSAFIS
+1874 AFTS
-1880 QNGMF
+1880 QNGTF
-1885 VSVGKNLA
+1885 VSVGKNLI
-1893 SAFIKGLG
+1893 SAFIKGLN

-1912 SLVSSASGK
+1912 SIVSSASGK
-1921 IRLEY
+1921 LRSGY
-1926 SEFYDAGVYLGEGLV
+1926 SEFYNAGVYLGGGLV
-1941 SGLDSKIA
+1941 SGLNSKTA
-1949 DVTAKAAAM
+1949 DVAAKAAAM
-1958 AKAAVDAIKEAAKIN
+1958 AKAAIDAIKETADIN

-1982 GEYMGQGLVN
+1982 GKYMGQGLVN
-1992 GLDAFADAASDA
+1992 GLDSFADAASDS

-2009 DGVKSGLSEALSGIQ
+2009 DSVKSGLSEALSGIQ
-2024 DTMDIEF
+2024 DSMDLEF

-2051 EFRDWLS
+2051 EFKDWLT
-2058 GGTNTINGNV
+2058 GGTNTINGNL

-2080 AIVDKVWRGE
+2080 AIVDKIWRGE
-2090 YGNGEDRKAN
+2090 YGNGEDRKAK
-2100 LTSEGYD
+2100 LISEGYD
-2107 YKFIQDLVNKTAD
+2107 YKLIQDLVNKTTD
-2120 GRKLTVEDLPS
+2120 GRKLTIEDLPS

-2138 SMNTTATA
+2138 SMNTTATSVA
-2146 VTAIS
+2146 AIS
-2151 SAVHEKT
+2151 TAVHEKAV
-2158 LNNSKIEGLI
+2158 NNSKIEGLI
-2168 SSGFS
+2168 SSGFN
-2173 NLSKDISKIEKPSY
+2173 NLSKDLSKIEKPSY

-2203 VKALIRGAMIE
+2203 VKALIRGAMVE

>member
-42 ATRGLDE
+42 ATKGLDE

-106 VTAGWSKY
+106 VTAGWNKY

-134 VNGYLDKLMW
+134 VNSYLDKLMW

-374 SESRNAILGD
+374 SESRNAVLGD

-529 DLVGVINDL
+529 DLVDVINNL
-538 AESELKSMGYTDEQA
+538 SESELKSMGYTDEQA
-553 KALKA
+553 KALKE
-558 LAKEAEETGTPLN
+558 LAKEAEKTGTPLS
-571 ELIDSLER
+571 ELIESLER

-592 ALEGVSKLV
+592 ALEGVTKLV
-601 QTFRNAWGE
+601 QTFRDAWGE
-610 IFTSERMSAGI
+610 IFTGERMSAGI

-664 GGIRIAFKV
+664 SGIRLAFKV
-673 LSTVLEAFDLDI
+673 LSSVLEAFDLDI
-685 LDVTAAIGDSIVRF
+685 LDVTASIGDVIVRF
-699 RDWVDS
+699 RDWVES
-705 VLDVSGVLKKV
+705 VLDVGSVFEKILPHLMTFVANIKK
-716 VPYITNFVKKVK
+716 
-728 ELFASLKDS
+728 LFQTVRDS
-737 KVIKKF
+737 KVFKKF
-743 VEYLKQ
+743 IGYLQ
-749 IVNWFK
+749 QVVNWFK
-755 KLAKLDPSGWSFDKM
+755 KLATLDVSNWSFDKLLQ
-770 FSGIKDA
+770 GIKDA
-777 FTSLPD
+777 FASLPD
-783 HMKEIGKNIVEGL
+783 HMKEIGENIIEGL

-823 GVLGIHSPST
+823 NVLGIHSPST
-833 VMFEIGRNIVAGLVN
+833 VMFEIGQNIVAGLIN

-855 FVIEGVANLGEK
+855 FVIEGVANLGKK

-1002 AVLAKAMTKMQSA
+1002 AVLAKAMAKMQSA

-1022 GLKLAGVKTGLLTMS
+1022 GLKLAGVKTGLLTLS
-1037 AAILILAGVVKIV
+1037 AAILLLAATVKLIGGLDPEQAKQGFLGLAGVILALVV
-1050 GELDTKQ
+1050 
-1057 AIRGFFGLINLI
+1057 
-1069 GVMVLTYAAIQ
+1069 VYAAIQ
-1080 AITTKFPAAT
+1080 TISMIPGK
-1090 NFDALSTMTL
+1090 NIDLVGSMML
-1100 KMSVAIG
+1100 KMAVVIG
-1107 LMAMVCKLIGKLT
+1107 IMAMVCKLVARLSPD
-1120 WGEMGKGA
+1120 EMERGA
-1128 AFVGAFLVFVALLN
+1128 IFAAGFLVFVALLN
-1142 TIGLIPSHG
+1142 TIALLPSHN
-1151 IDKIGGMVL
+1151 ISKLGGMLL
-1160 KITFAIGLMVLVCKL
+1160 KISIAIGLMVAVCKL
-1175 TRLLTEED
+1175 TRLLTPED
-1183 IAAAE
+1183 IASAE
-1188 QFLLR
+1188 QFLVR
-1193 FLLFVGM
+1193 FLLFVGG
-1200 LVTMTEM
+1200 LVTMTSM
-1207 APDKKIAEIGGLL
+1207 APDKKIASVGGLL
-1220 LSISISMMLM
+1220 ISISLSMMLM
-1230 VGICKLAAKLTP
+1230 VGVCKLAGQLSS
-1242 EEMWAGVGFM
+1242 EEIGAGVAFM
-1252 AAFLVFVAILVG
+1252 AGFLVFVALLVA
-1264 ITQVADGT
+1264 ITQISNET

-1279 TLLAMA
+1279 TLLAMS
-1285 AAVAILAGVAILLSM
+1285 AAVAILAGVAVLLSM
-1300 LPDAD
+1300 LDPTGLA
-1305 MLWNG
+1305 NG
-1310 VLAVTVMSFAMAA
+1310 VMAVVMLSLGMAA

-1338 IALAIAVGIMA
+1338 VALAIAVGIMA

-1357 LPEPDRLDDAVLSM
+1357 IDQDKLANS
-1371 VIVMGMFALIMK
+1371 VIVMTIMMGMFALIMK
-1383 MAQSMPTVTG
+1383 MTDSMPKVTL
-1393 TLFAMAAA
+1393 TLLAMSVAIGI
-1401 MAVLG
+1401 LG
-1406 GVLYLLGTLP
+1406 GVLYLVGTLP
-1416 VESSNAAAI
+1416 VESSIGAAI
-1425 SLSIAMLAFA
+1425 ALSAVMLAFA
-1435 AAMRIISGMAAPSTK
+1435 AVMRIISGMTAPSGM
-1450 ALIAIGVMAVVVAL
+1450 ALVAIGVMALVVAALGGILYL
-1464 LAGVLYCLRDLE
+1464 LQGLNPVQGIAVVGVLTAFL
-1476 IGQAM
+1476 A
-1481 DTVIVLGIFLGILA
+1481 VLLVAVMAIQF
-1495 GVTWFIGTLQASSLL
+1495 LQAPSLL
-1510 GVAALAI
+1510 GIAALAI
-1517 VTVLVGA
+1517 VTLLVGA
-1524 LAAVL
+1524 LAAIL
-1529 YFLQGIDPTQ
+1529 YLLQGIDPTQ
-1539 AMGVV
+1539 AIQIVGV
-1544 KAIITFMAAMMIVVG
+1544 IAAFLAVMMVVC
-1559 LCAAIGPL
+1559 LAATAVGAVAAL
-1567 AIYAIP
+1567 AIP
-1573 GLLVLVGFIAAL
+1573 GLAILVGFIAVL

-1605 LGSDLSAFM
+1605 LGSDLAAFM

-1634 IGKLTS
+1634 ISKLST
-1640 AILKLTG
+1640 AILSLTG

-1703 KIADID
+1703 EIADVD

-1722 YSTKVSNLNV
+1722 YSVKVSGLNI
-1732 AMMVMSTAIVARL
+1732 AMMVMSTAIVTRL

-1780 VMNLSAVSASV
+1780 VVNLSAVSASI
-1791 VSATRLRN
+1791 VSAIRLRD

-1805 NFNGSG
+1805 GFNGSG

-1843 AGSDLINAAVKGM
+1843 VGSDLINAAVRGM
-1856 RSAQGHIAQTV
+1856 RSAQGSIAQTV

-1885 VSVGKNLA
+1885 ISVGKNLA

-2009 DGVKSGLSEALSGIQ
+2009 DSVKSGLSEALSGIQ
-2024 DTMDIEF
+2024 DAMDIEF
-2031 DDQIT
+2031 DDRIT

-2051 EFRDWLS
+2051 EFKDWLV

-2080 AIVDKVWRGE
+2080 AIVDKVWRGD
-2090 YGNGEDRKAN
+2090 YGNGETRNAK
-2100 LTSEGYD
+2100 LTGEGYD
-2107 YKFIQDLVNKTAD
+2107 YKLIQDLVNKTAD
-2120 GRKLTVEDLPS
+2120 GHKLTVEDLPS

-2138 SMNTTATA
+2138 SMNATATA

-2151 SAVHEKT
+2151 SAVQEKA
-2158 LNNSKIEGLI
+2158 LNNSKIEGLV
-2168 SSGFS
+2168 SSGFD
-2173 NLSKDISKIEKPSY
+2173 NLRKDISKIEKPSY

-2192 TYDDGSAISDT
+2192 TYDDGSTISDT